1 MASQNLNIKVKL
13 NFDETSLKN
22 LNLGTVRVDP
32 DVNHFKSKL
41 RSALNGNFKITPKIN
56 TKGISNQL
64 NNIKNDMREFRNAAK
79 DPIKINFDVDKDV
92 LSDLAV
98 VSRQL
103 EKIQK
108 ASASATKMKLSGMS
122 GISKTGDDLSTLVSA
137 ARKAN
142 KEITALEAKKK
153 ALESTGRSLSDKD
166 ALKLGDFQKQAQEY
180 SNAIE
185 KIISEKQKLDEQAL
199 RSTFKNS
206 EKPTEEETKALAAL
220 KEKYATMRAQ
230 TEEYSKIGAAQKLV
244 TENNAIQKAQLE
256 AQTQLIKEQSSA
268 EKELVKSGERLVKLK
283 QERVRLDQLEKEKQ
297 QTVREE
303 DKKAALEREI
313 RHKQDEFNELAEKV
327 DKYNPD
333 LVEQMKH
340 RQNGNSSEIQSAR
353 ADGTITA
360 KIRAREAAYQ
370 SLEGSIKR
378 QISLEKELAR
388 VTDTAAKRT
397 TRRQLADEREKEA
410 LIRKQIRDNGLNSD
424 AHDRRVNALSEE
436 LGTTRTQS
444 RKQRKT
450 RIGFNATMDV
460 YNMAQQGAYAV
471 ASAVSALSEVDA
483 AITRVTKVANA
494 PQKDINA
501 FTKSIYKNASAVGKT
516 APEYAN
522 AVEQWITTGKSLK
535 QSIGL
540 AKDSVMGSFVG
551 NVDVNDMV
559 KYMAVPLNS
568 FRKEGL
574 KSKDIINSM
583 NQVSNKNAIEMEDLG
598 QAYSKASSVV
608 ASTGTTFS
616 QLTGMITGAQEA
628 TRAGGDVIGRSIKAI
643 SLNFSKMSSGVTAT
657 DKRRSDFFHGLGVDL
672 KTSDGKMKSTYQIM
686 NDLSKVWGKLS
697 KQQKSDAALYA
708 AGKEHSNQFTGMLE
722 NWKTVQKAM
731 RESQGQV
738 NLVDKDHGSAF
749 QEFEKQQQSVQFHLA
764 TLKNSWTQM
773 LNDVVGGREGLNKI
787 VDTGT
792 SVVNVLDSLA
802 NNKIFR
808 GAAMFTGAIAG
819 ISGLHK
825 ALSGLADAARDV
837 TAAKWDRL
845 TNLLSG
851 QAKNDW
857 LDDWDDKVDEL
868 HGRSRPR
875 ADETPEDELAKAM
888 RKFYEAKEAQENG
901 GKEQKA
907 TKKQTESKKEAVK
920 QEEKSAEA
928 KDKTSKASKKAAEAL
943 ENETQ
948 NVGKATDATKEMGKE
963 VETTNLKARTLSKTG
978 TKIASGMGKIAT
990 VASMAGDLL
999 GIGGI
1004 ILDVGALSVA
1014 IAQMMGLD
1022 PIGKFMRAVNPAKAA
1037 SDDFNASLDKN
1048 VKTIDAMSKKLD
1060 KNSVYNG
1067 KAASAMKTVSD
1078 LNKALNDSATNATN
1092 AGLNNKLSDDDF
1104 ASFKKDFNKKAKDL
1118 GLKVRVK
1125 VNNVEVMKDAQQ
1137 QFQDQLKIKER
1148 HDAIEGANQYNTQ
1161 VREAEKITS
1170 QSKLNDLWK
1179 STEKRTFWDKLFRR
1193 HGEGYY
1199 DYDADIEKEREYQSR
1214 RDKNDYAYKRVQ
1226 KKINANLENK
1236 RLQDR
1241 SFRFGE
1247 DAEKIWDSSD
1257 GRKMIQAVD
1266 AANKA
1271 TASRLSSL
1279 AKVINSGAFEKDDYK
1294 SLGVDFGQQATV
1306 AEGRNLRYWV
1316 QQKNTLDDINKRLSE
1331 GKDLTRQQQEYL
1343 SKQGG
1348 VLSNIKLQNGEIT
1361 AEQREAINNLQTQ
1374 SGKLVDDRK
1383 QKLRDI
1389 LTGTG
1394 ITGKVQ
1400 DKIVNGFSGS
1410 NADYIREMST
1420 FGNVGMNALGVGA
1433 KYRVQ
1438 YGDRWAKA
1446 MIQQQKQ
1453 IDAWA
1458 KRNPDNQILRGITTE
1473 DGMVDTNAIATINS
1487 ELNKG
1492 YGKRNGVYGF
1502 KKGSAGDRLRDLGFK
1517 TNTDGSMNLK
1527 QLGQLE
1533 NVFGASDLPGL
1544 ITSLGEGS
1552 ASGQQQ
1558 LQAMGALSHLRQHG
1572 GRNGKLSSK
1581 NNFNLN
1587 KNAISALGQMI
1598 ATQGKKGTV
1607 DAIQND
1613 QSLSKNQKDA
1623 LVAATNAD
1631 GYFDANG
1638 NTQQDRA
1645 VTKANDAM
1653 IRRGSNGKFKG
1664 KKDQQSVA
1672 KSIQANMKNGMTLK
1686 QAKKK
1691 VQEDIAHSQAFGDD
1705 SGDAEDYVDSIK
1717 SNKQLEK
1724 LLKSKSGKGGK
1735 GSKNGKKNDKIT
1747 APGIIPTVEADKL
1760 KNTKSMQAANKA
1772 LKAMKNGQYSSLT
1785 KKQLAQLKKDDRT
1798 AYDNYQKAVKNFN
1811 KADKNGDGK
1820 LSKAEQKKYEELGK
1834 KKADAENKGRQSENK
1849 KNKKKEDR
1857 KDTKS
1862 SKSNKSNKSNK
1873 KKDYSDENGKKR
1885 KLSDSKGGRLTAKEK
1900 RNLQARQKEMAR
1912 LAKKYKAADKN
1923 NDGKLSAKEKRN
1935 LAKKLNEEAKIEAQ
1949 AAKKRSSKASS
1960 KSSPSKAKS
1969 NSKRKAIKV
1978 PIKGEDKTKDTLNKI
1993 KSKGKKSNIKV
2004 PIKGEDKTK
2013 DTLSKIK
2020 SKGKKAN
2027 IKVPIKGEDKTK
2039 GTMDKI
2045 KSKGKGQKI
2054 KIPVTAE
2061 DKTGDGISKI
2071 KSKVQNIK
2079 AKIPITAEDKTGDT
2093 ISGIKSKI
2101 TGVKAQISI
2110 TAKDDTASTISSIQ
2124 SSVQGLKAEVT
2135 ITADDQASSVI
2146 DTVKSAIDSIPPN
2159 HDTVISVTGAE
2170 AAAAA
2175 ATNVANAVN
2184 SIPSE
2189 KSVSISVTKSE
2200 TVTVTKKAPSVAING
2215 SLGILGRGVDAS
2227 YAVSPNAFRSMSV
2240 ATDNPDVVSAI
2251 NGTAANMGVR
2261 DYSEADDTKVN
2272 EEYWRYM
2279 GKELYKGLPLDE
2291 QASKL
2296 ENAVTQADEDMNKLI
2311 NIARQKIDV
2320 DRKQLAYQEEMR
2332 GAYQNQLNDVMGKL
2346 RGYGFRTNGNQIT
2359 NLDIAKN
2366 FKGDQASKVD
2376 ELLSTYQ
2383 NVYQNLSDV
2392 TKKID
2397 ELNTDIWQQNKNI
2410 QDYQEEIESQ
2420 AIEKAQREL
2429 EMVKRSVEYSKN
2441 LADRVIDSLSEK
2453 DYAMKLGFSAKEI
2466 NEQSAGLEKLIG
2478 QFNKLSAMT
2487 FSKKEQAEK
2496 IEDSLNDL
2504 RQTILDTADSV
2515 LELQN
2520 NMKQAEIDQYTGN
2533 LTKFTDTINNNIDR
2547 LKSNVQQLQDGLLSG
2562 TTFDDLLSSNLSVTD
2577 FEQQSALSRQIQ
2589 QRIDLEKQLDS
2600 AMDAFAKKNVDRQN
2614 DVAAAQLRVEQNKY
2628 AQMLNLAKDYA
2639 KGYVGEI
2646 NTQFATYATPT
2657 GQANLNDITIGGGQR
2672 SVEYTKAM
2680 VKYQDE
2686 LVKLREEYNKQ
2697 LKAAAND
2704 EQRSRINQKF
2714 AVQQMDMQ
2722 RELYQQIIN
2731 SNLQAIDDM
2740 QKKLKTE
2747 DLTTE
2752 QRQTLKESIAQYEKD
2767 NIDAQ
2772 NNIKDIIKER
2782 FDYEN
2787 TLIQDQLDKYQ
2798 KVTDTVS
2805 NLVTLAKTLQM
2816 QPATQAKLLE
2826 QQYKAIEKQYNTY
2839 IALANKLREQQSG
2852 YDVNSFEWNTL
2863 QKQIDEMDSK
2873 VNQSI
2878 ADLLEASRSQ
2888 FENTMEATSKEFE
2901 KSINGGRTAD
2911 RTKFEDDI
2919 WIDGVSKQLKLEQL
2933 RQKSIELE
2941 NEVVKKRIEAL
2952 DAQSRM
2958 SKIQADYVDK
2968 QIDVLNAQQAL
2979 DNTLGKRDT
2988 KVLTQGEDG
2997 KFNWTYM
3004 ANQDDVDTARENLTQ
3019 AKVDM
3024 EDYKKQMKSQFV
3036 DAVEKVIDGAKT
3048 GELNIDEVKTRLQQL
3063 QDAYGVGIL
3072 DDIPEYNAGQL
3083 ENIIQ
3088 QYTDY
3093 VNRNKDI
3100 LGKYGDSKAVGSLT
3114 GYQEILQGFTDQFKV
3129 VGKEISEMFGQQLRD
3144 ALKLDPNL
3152 SPRIPN
3158 APTQTLSMVIQHQT
3172 LEFPNVTDPT
3182 GFEEAI
3188 KNLPQIAK
3196 QQVQSKSL

>member
-1 MASQNLNIKVKL
+1 M
-13 NFDETSLKN
+13 KN
-22 LNLGTVRVDP
+22 NKGNYDLAKAEMKENGVYQGDIA
-32 DVNHFKSKL
+32 
-41 RSALNGNFKITPKIN
+41 ALDKQGKIYEKAR
-56 TKGISNQL
+56 KQL
-64 NNIKNDMREFRNAAK
+64 NNGFSSKA
-79 DPIKINFDVDKDV
+79 DKKAM
-92 LSDLAV
+92 SDLA
-98 VSRQL
+98 
-103 EKIQK
+103 E
-108 ASASATKMKLSGMS
+108 AMG
-122 GISKTGDDLSTLVSA
+122 SKSMLKDYLKRMGFDSKS
-137 ARKAN
+137 AN
-142 KEITALEAKKK
+142 KW
-153 ALESTGRSLSDKD
+153 
-166 ALKLGDFQKQAQEY
+166 
-180 SNAIE
+180 
-185 KIISEKQKLDEQAL
+185 
-199 RSTFKNS
+199 
-206 EKPTEEETKALAAL
+206 
-220 KEKYATMRAQ
+220 
-230 TEEYSKIGAAQKLV
+230 
-244 TENNAIQKAQLE
+244 
-256 AQTQLIKEQSSA
+256 
-268 EKELVKSGERLVKLK
+268 
-283 QERVRLDQLEKEKQ
+283 
-297 QTVREE
+297 
-303 DKKAALEREI
+303 
-313 RHKQDEFNELAEKV
+313 V
-327 DKYNPD
+327 DKNIKKD
-333 LVEQMKH
+333 GSTKKGAVDDDDSSSSSSS
-340 RQNGNSSEIQSAR
+340 NS
-353 ADGTITA
+353 
-360 KIRAREAAYQ
+360 
-370 SLEGSIKR
+370 KR
-378 QISLEKELAR
+378 
-388 VTDTAAKRT
+388 
-397 TRRQLADEREKEA
+397 
-410 LIRKQIRDNGLNSD
+410 
-424 AHDRRVNALSEE
+424 
-436 LGTTRTQS
+436 
-444 RKQRKT
+444 
-450 RIGFNATMDV
+450 
-460 YNMAQQGAYAV
+460 
-471 ASAVSALSEVDA
+471 
-483 AITRVTKVANA
+483 
-494 PQKDINA
+494 
-501 FTKSIYKNASAVGKT
+501 GK
-516 APEYAN
+516 
-522 AVEQWITTGKSLK
+522 
-535 QSIGL
+535 
-540 AKDSVMGSFVG
+540 
-551 NVDVNDMV
+551 
-559 KYMAVPLNS
+559 
-568 FRKEGL
+568 
-574 KSKDIINSM
+574 
-583 NQVSNKNAIEMEDLG
+583 
-598 QAYSKASSVV
+598 
-608 ASTGTTFS
+608 
-616 QLTGMITGAQEA
+616 
-628 TRAGGDVIGRSIKAI
+628 
-643 SLNFSKMSSGVTAT
+643 
-657 DKRRSDFFHGLGVDL
+657 
-672 KTSDGKMKSTYQIM
+672 
-686 NDLSKVWGKLS
+686 
-697 KQQKSDAALYA
+697 
-708 AGKEHSNQFTGMLE
+708 
-722 NWKTVQKAM
+722 
-731 RESQGQV
+731 
-738 NLVDKDHGSAF
+738 
-749 QEFEKQQQSVQFHLA
+749 
-764 TLKNSWTQM
+764 
-773 LNDVVGGREGLNKI
+773 
-787 VDTGT
+787 
-792 SVVNVLDSLA
+792 
-802 NNKIFR
+802 
-808 GAAMFTGAIAG
+808 
-819 ISGLHK
+819 
-825 ALSGLADAARDV
+825 
-837 TAAKWDRL
+837 
-845 TNLLSG
+845 
-851 QAKNDW
+851 
-857 LDDWDDKVDEL
+857 
-868 HGRSRPR
+868 
-875 ADETPEDELAKAM
+875 
-888 RKFYEAKEAQENG
+888 G
-901 GKEQKA
+901 GK
-907 TKKQTESKKEAVK
+907 
-920 QEEKSAEA
+920 
-928 KDKTSKASKKAAEAL
+928 
-943 ENETQ
+943 
-948 NVGKATDATKEMGKE
+948 
-963 VETTNLKARTLSKTG
+963 
-978 TKIASGMGKIAT
+978 
-990 VASMAGDLL
+990 
-999 GIGGI
+999 
-1004 ILDVGALSVA
+1004 
-1014 IAQMMGLD
+1014 
-1022 PIGKFMRAVNPAKAA
+1022 
-1037 SDDFNASLDKN
+1037 
-1048 VKTIDAMSKKLD
+1048 
-1060 KNSVYNG
+1060 
-1067 KAASAMKTVSD
+1067 
-1078 LNKALNDSATNATN
+1078 
-1092 AGLNNKLSDDDF
+1092 
-1104 ASFKKDFNKKAKDL
+1104 
-1118 GLKVRVK
+1118 
-1125 VNNVEVMKDAQQ
+1125 
-1137 QFQDQLKIKER
+1137 
-1148 HDAIEGANQYNTQ
+1148 
-1161 VREAEKITS
+1161 
-1170 QSKLNDLWK
+1170 
-1179 STEKRTFWDKLFRR
+1179 
-1193 HGEGYY
+1193 
-1199 DYDADIEKEREYQSR
+1199 
-1214 RDKNDYAYKRVQ
+1214 
-1226 KKINANLENK
+1226 
-1236 RLQDR
+1236 
-1241 SFRFGE
+1241 
-1247 DAEKIWDSSD
+1247 
-1257 GRKMIQAVD
+1257 
-1266 AANKA
+1266 
-1271 TASRLSSL
+1271 
-1279 AKVINSGAFEKDDYK
+1279 
-1294 SLGVDFGQQATV
+1294 
-1306 AEGRNLRYWV
+1306 
-1316 QQKNTLDDINKRLSE
+1316 
-1331 GKDLTRQQQEYL
+1331 
-1343 SKQGG
+1343 
-1348 VLSNIKLQNGEIT
+1348 
-1361 AEQREAINNLQTQ
+1361 
-1374 SGKLVDDRK
+1374 
-1383 QKLRDI
+1383 
-1389 LTGTG
+1389 
-1394 ITGKVQ
+1394 
-1400 DKIVNGFSGS
+1400 
-1410 NADYIREMST
+1410 
-1420 FGNVGMNALGVGA
+1420 GN
-1433 KYRVQ
+1433 
-1438 YGDRWAKA
+1438 
-1446 MIQQQKQ
+1446 
-1453 IDAWA
+1453 
-1458 KRNPDNQILRGITTE
+1458 
-1473 DGMVDTNAIATINS
+1473 
-1487 ELNKG
+1487 
-1492 YGKRNGVYGF
+1492 
-1502 KKGSAGDRLRDLGFK
+1502 
-1517 TNTDGSMNLK
+1517 
-1527 QLGQLE
+1527 
-1533 NVFGASDLPGL
+1533 
-1544 ITSLGEGS
+1544 
-1552 ASGQQQ
+1552 
-1558 LQAMGALSHLRQHG
+1558 
-1572 GRNGKLSSK
+1572 
-1581 NNFNLN
+1581 
-1587 KNAISALGQMI
+1587 
-1598 ATQGKKGTV
+1598 
-1607 DAIQND
+1607 
-1613 QSLSKNQKDA
+1613 
-1623 LVAATNAD
+1623 
-1631 GYFDANG
+1631 
-1638 NTQQDRA
+1638 
-1645 VTKANDAM
+1645 
-1653 IRRGSNGKFKG
+1653 
-1664 KKDQQSVA
+1664 
-1672 KSIQANMKNGMTLK
+1672 
-1686 QAKKK
+1686 
-1691 VQEDIAHSQAFGDD
+1691 
-1705 SGDAEDYVDSIK
+1705 
-1717 SNKQLEK
+1717 
-1724 LLKSKSGKGGK
+1724 KGGK
-1735 GSKNGKKNDKIT
+1735 GSKNDKKNNKIT
-1747 APGIIPTVEADKL
+1747 APGIIPTVEADEL

-1772 LKAMKNGQYSSLT
+1772 LKAMKNGQYSALT
-1785 KKQLAQLKKDDRT
+1785 KKQLAQLKKDDKA

-1811 KADKNGDGK
+1811 KADKNNDGK
-1820 LSKAEQKKYEELGK
+1820 LSKAEQKKYEQLGK
-1834 KKADAENKGRQSENK
+1834 KKADAENKGRQAENK
-1849 KNKKKEDR
+1849 KNKKKED
-1857 KDTKS
+1857 KEDT
-1862 SKSNKSNKSNK
+1862 KSNKSNKSNK
-1873 KKDYSDENGKKR
+1873 SKKKDYTDENGKKR
-1885 KLSDSKGGRLTAKEK
+1885 KLSDSKGSRLTAKEK
-1900 RNLQARQKEMAR
+1900 RNLDKKVKAEQKEMAR
-1912 LAKKYKAADKN
+1912 LAKKYNAADKN

-1935 LAKKLNEEAKIEAQ
+1935 LAKKLNEEAKIEAR
-1949 AAKKRSSKASS
+1949 AAKKKNSSKASS
-1960 KSSPSKAKS
+1960 SSKSSSSKAKS
-1969 NSKRKAIKV
+1969 KSKQKAIKV

-2146 DTVKSAIDSIPPN
+2146 DTVKSAIDSIPPS

-2200 TVTVTKKAPSVAING
+2200 TVTVTKKNPSVGISS
-2215 SLGILGRGVDAS
+2215 SLGILGNVDAS
-2227 YAVSPNAFRSMSV
+2227 YAVNPNPFRSMSV
-2240 ATDNPDVVSAI
+2240 ATDNPDVVSAM
-2251 NGTAANMGVR
+2251 NGTAANMGIR
-2261 DYSEADDTKVN
+2261 DYSDASDDTKVN
-2272 EEYWRYM
+2272 EDYWRYM

-2320 DRKQLAYQEEMR
+2320 DRKQLAYQNEMR

-2366 FKGDQASKVD
+2366 FKGDKASKVD

-2410 QDYQEEIESQ
+2410 QDYQEEIESR

-2429 EMVKRSVEYSKN
+2429 EMVQRSVEYSKN
-2441 LADRVIDSLSEK
+2441 LADKVIDSLSEK

-2533 LTKFTDTINNNIDR
+2533 LTSFTDTINNNIDR

-2577 FEQQSALSRQIQ
+2577 FEQQSALSRQMQ

-2614 DVAAAQLRVEQNKY
+2614 NVAAAQLRVEQNKY

-2646 NTQFATYATPT
+2646 NTKFATYATPT

-2722 RELYQQIIN
+2722 RELYKQIIN

-2767 NIDAQ
+2767 NIDTQ

-2782 FDYEN
+2782 FEYEN

-2826 QQYKAIEKQYNTY
+2826 QQYKSIEKQYNTY

-2852 YDVNSFEWNTL
+2852 YGVNSFEWNTL
-2863 QKQIDEMDSK
+2863 QKQIDEMDSR

-3093 VNRNKDI
+3093 VNRNKNI

>member
-13 NFDETSLKN
+13 DFDETSLKN

-256 AQTQLIKEQSSA
+256 AQTQLIKEQSRA

-283 QERVRLDQLEKEKQ
+283 QERKKLDQLEKEGQ

-303 DKKAALEREI
+303 DRKAELEREI
-313 RHKQDEFNELAEKV
+313 SHKQDEFNELAKKV

-333 LVEQMKH
+333 LVKETKR
-340 RQNGNSSEIQSAR
+340 RQHGNSSEIQSAR
-353 ADGTITA
+353 AEGTITA
-360 KIRAREAAYQ
+360 QIRARESAYK

-388 VTDTAAKRT
+388 ATDTAAKRN
-397 TRRQLADEREKEA
+397 TRRQLAEEREKEA
-410 LIRKQIRDNGLNSD
+410 SIRKQIRDNGYQSA

-436 LGTTRTQS
+436 LGTTRVQA

-494 PQKDINA
+494 PQKDIDA

-516 APEYAN
+516 APEYAD

-628 TRAGGDVIGRSIKAI
+628 TRAGGDVVGRSIKAI
-643 SLNFSKMSSGVTAT
+643 SLNFSKMSSGVTKT
-657 DKRRSDFFHGLGVDL
+657 DKKRSEFFHGLGVDL

-708 AGKEHSNQFTGMLE
+708 AGKEHSNQFTGMLD

-738 NLVDKDHGSAF
+738 SLVDKDHGSAF

-808 GAAMFTGAIAG
+808 GTAMFTGAIVAIG
-819 ISGLHK
+819 AFHK
-825 ALSGLADAARDV
+825 ALSGLASAAREV
-837 TAAKWDRL
+837 TAAKWDNL
-845 TNLLSG
+845 TSLLSG
-851 QAKNDW
+851 ETWKNWTADMNERKRQ
-857 LDDWDDKVDEL
+857 LGIGRKPDRETRHVAERNKMANAVANAADVVEESADIAASRRERYSLNRNKSKIGKRKVKGDLATES
-868 HGRSRPR
+868 RSIGNV
-875 ADETPEDELAKAM
+875 
-888 RKFYEAKEAQENG
+888 AKEVDNLGNVSYRTEGRIGGLSRVG
-901 GKEQKA
+901 GK
-907 TKKQTESKKEAVK
+907 V
-920 QEEKSAEA
+920 
-928 KDKTSKASKKAAEAL
+928 
-943 ENETQ
+943 
-948 NVGKATDATKEMGKE
+948 
-963 VETTNLKARTLSKTG
+963 
-978 TKIASGMGKIAT
+978 ASGMGKMAAA
-990 VASMAGDLL
+990 ASLVSGVL
-999 GIGGI
+999 GPIGV
-1004 ILDVGALSVA
+1004 ILDGIAIGMTLLELTGAKPFESIRRA
-1014 IAQMMGLD
+1014 I
-1022 PIGKFMRAVNPAKAA
+1022 NPTKAA
-1037 SDDFNASLDKN
+1037 SDDFNKSLDATARQVDKIQSSINSNPVFNGSATSVKKSGESLADTVNNAGYDEIANNKLNDENYKKYKDFIKDVNKKYHLHIDVESNNLDVIKDQLKDILGDIKEINNNKIVKGARDNKKISDKADKQSDKIGDLFNANKDYIKEANGSYNNYLDKN
-1048 VKTIDAMSKKLD
+1048 GHFDQKGYDAYIAKLRQE
-1060 KNSVYNG
+1060 Y
-1067 KAASAMKTVSD
+1067 
-1078 LNKALNDSATNATN
+1078 
-1092 AGLNNKLSDDDF
+1092 
-1104 ASFKKDFNKKAKDL
+1104 
-1118 GLKVRVK
+1118 
-1125 VNNVEVMKDAQQ
+1125 
-1137 QFQDQLKIKER
+1137 
-1148 HDAIEGANQYNTQ
+1148 ANQVFSTPEGKKY
-1161 VREAEKITS
+1161 EAQNAAIQKDIRS
-1170 QSKLNDLWK
+1170 NIRGMGK
-1179 STEKRTFWDKLFRR
+1179 S
-1193 HGEGYY
+1193 
-1199 DYDADIEKEREYQSR
+1199 I
-1214 RDKNDYAYKRVQ
+1214 
-1226 KKINANLENK
+1226 
-1236 RLQDR
+1236 
-1241 SFRFGE
+1241 
-1247 DAEKIWDSSD
+1247 DSGNFS
-1257 GRKMIQAVD
+1257 
-1266 AANKA
+1266 
-1271 TASRLSSL
+1271 
-1279 AKVINSGAFEKDDYK
+1279 KDDYK
-1294 SLGVDFGQQATV
+1294 GWDKNTLQQATI
-1306 AEGRNLRYWV
+1306 ATGQILRNRK
-1316 QQKNTLDDINKRLSE
+1316 QEASFLDKINK
-1331 GKDLTRQQQEYL
+1331 
-1343 SKQGG
+1343 KQ
-1348 VLSNIKLQNGEIT
+1348 QNGEKLTKGEAAKLNHMGVSVREDTSKWTQDERDKFNQARNENSDGYTRAKQNLDDLLTTRGIGKKRKKEIEDAYESGDNKKYISLMGREGEFGKSMLGLSAMFEAQYGKSWNKVMQSMQGNIDKFNSKNGRTT
-1361 AEQREAINNLQTQ
+1361 AASRALVDGDGIVDTSKISQINALGSKNLKNLHIADKDGQVDLSKLLTNLQGVQ
-1374 SGKLVDDRK
+1374 GSSNPLGLLQDLVSGKADYHQTGRYQSNLDGGKFNSKSKDAKKVFNDYMKNNKGNYDLAKAEMKENGVYQGDIAALDKQGKIYEKARK
-1383 QKLRDI
+1383 QLN
-1389 LTGTG
+1389 
-1394 ITGKVQ
+1394 
-1400 DKIVNGFSGS
+1400 NGFSSKADKKAMSDLAEAMGS
-1410 NADYIREMST
+1410 KSMLKDYLKRMGFDSKSANKWVDKNIKKDGSTKKGAVDDDSSSSSHKGGKSGKGKKVSAANPFASVLTAGLLSNMGTAGFATKDINA
-1420 FGNVGMNALGVGA
+1420 ALGKA
-1433 KYRVQ
+1433 KMPSFSSI
-1438 YGDRWAKA
+1438 AKKIGSFD
-1446 MIQQQKQ
+1446 MGKL
-1453 IDAWA
+1453 W
-1458 KRNPDNQILRGITTE
+1458 KGITSK
-1473 DGMVDTNAIATINS
+1473 MPKMPNFSKMFSN
-1487 ELNKG
+1487 LNPFKNM
-1492 YGKRNGVYGF
+1492 GKGF
-1502 KKGSAGDRLRDLGFK
+1502 KMPNFKFPKIQMPNFSKMFKGFNLSKIKMPNLSKMLKLPKLKLPKLDISKMFK
-1517 TNTDGSMNLK
+1517 
-1527 QLGQLE
+1527 
-1533 NVFGASDLPGL
+1533 GL
-1544 ITSLGEGS
+1544 
-1552 ASGQQQ
+1552 
-1558 LQAMGALSHLRQHG
+1558 
-1572 GRNGKLSSK
+1572 
-1581 NNFNLN
+1581 NLN
-1587 KNAISALGQMI
+1587 KAFKNFNPFKNIGKGLNVKNMLPKSLQNLLG
-1598 ATQGKKGTV
+1598 G
-1607 DAIQND
+1607 
-1613 QSLSKNQKDA
+1613 
-1623 LVAATNAD
+1623 
-1631 GYFDANG
+1631 
-1638 NTQQDRA
+1638 
-1645 VTKANDAM
+1645 
-1653 IRRGSNGKFKG
+1653 
-1664 KKDQQSVA
+1664 
-1672 KSIQANMKNGMTLK
+1672 
-1686 QAKKK
+1686 
-1691 VQEDIAHSQAFGDD
+1691 
-1705 SGDAEDYVDSIK
+1705 
-1717 SNKQLEK
+1717 
-1724 LLKSKSGKGGK
+1724 GKGGK
-1735 GSKNGKKNDKIT
+1735 GK
-1747 APGIIPTVEADKL
+1747 
-1760 KNTKSMQAANKA
+1760 
-1772 LKAMKNGQYSSLT
+1772 
-1785 KKQLAQLKKDDRT
+1785 
-1798 AYDNYQKAVKNFN
+1798 
-1811 KADKNGDGK
+1811 
-1820 LSKAEQKKYEELGK
+1820 
-1834 KKADAENKGRQSENK
+1834 
-1849 KNKKKEDR
+1849 
-1857 KDTKS
+1857 
-1862 SKSNKSNKSNK
+1862 
-1873 KKDYSDENGKKR
+1873 
-1885 KLSDSKGGRLTAKEK
+1885 
-1900 RNLQARQKEMAR
+1900 
-1912 LAKKYKAADKN
+1912 
-1923 NDGKLSAKEKRN
+1923 
-1935 LAKKLNEEAKIEAQ
+1935 EAKIQ
-1949 AAKKRSSKASS
+1949 VKAED
-1960 KSSPSKAKS
+1960 KTKEGINKAK
-1969 NSKRKAIKV
+1969 NNVKNAKAKMQ
-1978 PIKGEDKTKDTLNKI
+1978 IKGEDKTKSAINKA
-1993 KSKGKKSNIKV
+1993 KNNVKNAKAKMQ
-2004 PIKGEDKTK
+2004 IKGEDKTK
-2013 DTLSKIK
+2013 SVLGKIK
-2020 SKGKKAN
+2020 SSIKA
-2027 IKVPIKGEDKTK
+2027 
-2039 GTMDKI
+2039 
-2045 KSKGKGQKI
+2045 
-2054 KIPVTAE
+2054 A
-2061 DKTGDGISKI
+2061 
-2071 KSKVQNIK
+2071 K
-2079 AKIPITAEDKTGDT
+2079 AKIPISAKDSTSSVISSIKGKIKGIKGKAIISAEDKASSIIDT
-2093 ISGIKSKI
+2093 VVGNLKKVKNKSSTLSATDNASSVI
-2101 TGVKAQISI
+2101 TPVTDLLKKVKNKHSDI
-2110 TAKDDTASTISSIQ
+2110 TAKDNGATTVIGKVVAALDRVKDKT
-2124 SSVQGLKAEVT
+2124 VT
-2135 ITADDQASSVI
+2135 IT
-2146 DTVKSAIDSIPPN
+2146 
-2159 HDTVISVTGAE
+2159 
-2170 AAAAA
+2170 
-2175 ATNVANAVN
+2175 VN
-2184 SIPSE
+2184 
-2189 KSVSISVTKSE
+2189 KTE
-2200 TVTVTKKAPSVAING
+2200 THTIITKKKKDPSVAINE
-2215 SLGILGRGVDAS
+2215 IPTMGRVDAS
-2227 YAVSPNAFRSMSV
+2227 YAVSPNPFRSMSV
-2240 ATDNPDVVSAI
+2240 ATDNPDVVSAM

-2261 DYSEADDTKVN
+2261 DYSEADDTKVD
-2272 EEYWRYM
+2272 ESYWRYM

-2291 QASKL
+2291 QTSKL

-2311 NIARQKIDV
+2311 NIARQRIDV
-2320 DRKQLAYQEEMR
+2320 DRKQLAYQNEMR

-2366 FKGDQASKVD
+2366 FKGDKASKVN

-2383 NVYQNLSDV
+2383 SVYQSLSDV

-2410 QDYQEEIESQ
+2410 QDYQEEIESR

-2429 EMVKRSVEYSKN
+2429 EMVQRSVEYSKN
-2441 LADRVIDSLSEK
+2441 LADKVIDSLSEK

-2520 NMKQAEIDQYTGN
+2520 NMKQAEIDQYTEN
-2533 LTKFTDTINNNIDR
+2533 LTSFTDTINNNIDR

-2577 FEQQSALSRQIQ
+2577 FEQQSALSRQMQ

-2614 DVAAAQLRVEQNKY
+2614 NVAAAQLRVEQNKY

-2646 NTQFATYATPT
+2646 NTKFATYATPT

-2782 FDYEN
+2782 FEYEN

-2826 QQYKAIEKQYNTY
+2826 QQYKSIEKQYNTY

-2852 YDVNSFEWNTL
+2852 YGVNSFEWNTL
-2863 QKQIDEMDSK
+2863 QKQIDEMDSR

>member
-1 MASQNLNIKVKL
+1 
-13 NFDETSLKN
+13 
-22 LNLGTVRVDP
+22 
-32 DVNHFKSKL
+32 
-41 RSALNGNFKITPKIN
+41 
-56 TKGISNQL
+56 
-64 NNIKNDMREFRNAAK
+64 
-79 DPIKINFDVDKDV
+79 
-92 LSDLAV
+92 
-98 VSRQL
+98 
-103 EKIQK
+103 
-108 ASASATKMKLSGMS
+108 
-122 GISKTGDDLSTLVSA
+122 
-137 ARKAN
+137 
-142 KEITALEAKKK
+142 
-153 ALESTGRSLSDKD
+153 
-166 ALKLGDFQKQAQEY
+166 
-180 SNAIE
+180 
-185 KIISEKQKLDEQAL
+185 
-199 RSTFKNS
+199 
-206 EKPTEEETKALAAL
+206 
-220 KEKYATMRAQ
+220 MRAQ

-256 AQTQLIKEQSSA
+256 AQTQLIKAQSSA
-268 EKELVKSGERLVKLK
+268 EKELVKSGERLVRLK

-297 QTVREE
+297 QTAREE

-313 RHKQDEFNELAEKV
+313 RHKQDEFNELAKKV

-353 ADGTITA
+353 AEGTITA
-360 KIRAREAAYQ
+360 QIRAREAAYK

-388 VTDTAAKRT
+388 ATDTASKRN

-424 AHDRRVNALSEE
+424 AHDRRVNTLSEE
-436 LGTTRTQS
+436 LGTTRVRA

-494 PQKDINA
+494 PQKDIDA

-628 TRAGGDVIGRSIKAI
+628 TRAGGDVVGRSIKAI
-643 SLNFSKMSSGVTAT
+643 SLNFSKMSSGVTKT
-657 DKRRSDFFHGLGVDL
+657 DKKRSEFFHGLGVDL

-708 AGKEHSNQFTGMLE
+708 AGKEHSNQFTGMLD

-738 NLVDKDHGSAF
+738 SLVDKDHGSAF

-787 VDTGT
+787 VATGT
-792 SVVNVLDSLA
+792 SVVNVLDNLA

-808 GAAMFTGAIAG
+808 GAAMFTGAVAG
-819 ISGLHK
+819 ISMLHK
-825 ALSGLADAARDV
+825 ALSGLADAAKSV

-868 HGRSRPR
+868 HGRSRPKV
-875 ADETPEDELAKAM
+875 DETPEDELAKAM

-928 KDKTSKASKKAAEAL
+928 KNKTSKASKKAAEAL

-963 VETTNLKARTLSKTG
+963 VETTNRKARTLSKTG

-1004 ILDVGALSVA
+1004 ILDVGALGVA
-1014 IAQMMGLD
+1014 IAQMMGVD

-1067 KAASAMKTVSD
+1067 KAASAMKTVKD
-1078 LNKALNDSATNATN
+1078 LNKALNDSATNAAN

-1104 ASFKKDFNKKAKDL
+1104 ASFKKGFNKKAKDL

-1125 VNNVEVMKDAQQ
+1125 VNNVEVMKDAQE
-1137 QFQDQLKIKER
+1137 QFQAQLKIKER

-1161 VREAEKITS
+1161 VREAEKMTS
-1170 QSKLNDLWK
+1170 QSKLKDLWEGQDK
-1179 STEKRTFWDKLFRR
+1179 TTLWDRFLGHEKGYHDYTAEIERDRNQSSNVPFLNKPIFHNTGLFK
-1193 HGEGYY
+1193 GSWGKQLNK
-1199 DYDADIEKEREYQSR
+1199 D
-1214 RDKNDYAYKRVQ
+1214 
-1226 KKINANLENK
+1226 LEAQ

-1247 DAEKIWDSSD
+1247 DAEKVWNSAD
-1257 GRKMIQAVD
+1257 GKKMIQSVD

-1279 AKVINSGAFEKDDYK
+1279 AKVINSGAFEKGDYK

-1306 AEGRNLRYWV
+1306 AEGRNLHYWV
-1316 QQKNTLDDINKRLSE
+1316 KQKNTLDDINKRLNE
-1331 GKDLTRQQQEYL
+1331 GKNLTRQQQEYL

-1348 VLSNIKLQNGEIT
+1348 VLSNIKRQNGEIT
-1361 AEQREAINNLQTQ
+1361 AEQKEAIKNLQTQ

-1400 DKIVNGFSGS
+1400 DKVIKGFSGS

-1458 KRNPDNQILRGITTE
+1458 KKNPNNQILRGITTE

-1492 YGKRNGVYGF
+1492 YGKHNGVYGF

-1517 TNTDGSMNLK
+1517 ANTDGSMNLK
-1527 QLGQLE
+1527 QMGQLE
-1533 NVFGASDLPGL
+1533 NVFGSRDLPGL

-1558 LQAMGALSHLRQHG
+1558 LQAMGALGNLRKHG
-1572 GRNGKLSSK
+1572 GKNGKLSSK
-1581 NNFNLN
+1581 NNYNLN
-1587 KNAISALGQMI
+1587 KNAVSALGQMI
-1598 ATQGKKGTV
+1598 ATQTRQG
-1607 DAIQND
+1607 AIDNIKND
-1613 QSLSKNQKDA
+1613 QSLSQNQKDA
-1623 LVAATNAD
+1623 LIAAAKNKD
-1631 GYFDANG
+1631 FLDNNG
-1638 NTQQDRA
+1638 DTQQVRG
-1645 VTKANDAM
+1645 VTRANDAM
-1653 IRRGSNGKFKG
+1653 IKRGNDGRFKG
-1664 KKDQQSVA
+1664 KKDRNSVA
-1672 KSIQANMKNGMTLK
+1672 KAIKANMKNGMTLK

-1691 VQEDIAHSQAFGDD
+1691 VQEDIARSQAFGDD

-1717 SNKQLEK
+1717 SNKQLKK
-1724 LLKSKSGKGGK
+1724 LLGGKNKPSGKSKKVSAANPFASVLTAGLLSNMGTAGFATKDINAALGKAKMPSFSSIAKKIGSFDMGKLWKGITSKMPKMPNFSKMFSNLNPFKNMGKGFKMPNFKFPKIQMPNFSKMFKGFNLSKIKMPNLSKMLKLPKLKLPKLDISKMFKGLNLNKAFKNFNPFKNIGKGLNVKNMLPKSLQNLLGGGKGGK
-1735 GSKNGKKNDKIT
+1735 GK
-1747 APGIIPTVEADKL
+1747 
-1760 KNTKSMQAANKA
+1760 
-1772 LKAMKNGQYSSLT
+1772 
-1785 KKQLAQLKKDDRT
+1785 
-1798 AYDNYQKAVKNFN
+1798 
-1811 KADKNGDGK
+1811 
-1820 LSKAEQKKYEELGK
+1820 
-1834 KKADAENKGRQSENK
+1834 
-1849 KNKKKEDR
+1849 
-1857 KDTKS
+1857 
-1862 SKSNKSNKSNK
+1862 
-1873 KKDYSDENGKKR
+1873 
-1885 KLSDSKGGRLTAKEK
+1885 
-1900 RNLQARQKEMAR
+1900 
-1912 LAKKYKAADKN
+1912 
-1923 NDGKLSAKEKRN
+1923 
-1935 LAKKLNEEAKIEAQ
+1935 EAKIQ
-1949 AAKKRSSKASS
+1949 VKAED
-1960 KSSPSKAKS
+1960 KTKEGINKAK
-1969 NSKRKAIKV
+1969 NNVKNAKAKMQ
-1978 PIKGEDKTKDTLNKI
+1978 IKGEDKTKPAINKA
-1993 KSKGKKSNIKV
+1993 KNSVKNAKAKMQ
-2004 PIKGEDKTK
+2004 IKGEDKTK
-2013 DTLSKIK
+2013 SVLGKIK
-2020 SKGKKAN
+2020 SSIKA
-2027 IKVPIKGEDKTK
+2027 
-2039 GTMDKI
+2039 
-2045 KSKGKGQKI
+2045 
-2054 KIPVTAE
+2054 A
-2061 DKTGDGISKI
+2061 
-2071 KSKVQNIK
+2071 K
-2079 AKIPITAEDKTGDT
+2079 AKIPISAKDGTSSVISSIKGKIKGIKGKAIISAEDKASSIIDT
-2093 ISGIKSKI
+2093 VVGNLKKVKNKSSTLSATDNASSVI
-2101 TGVKAQISI
+2101 TPVTDLLKKVKNKHSDI
-2110 TAKDDTASTISSIQ
+2110 TAKDNGATTVIGKVVAALDRVKDKT
-2124 SSVQGLKAEVT
+2124 VT
-2135 ITADDQASSVI
+2135 IT
-2146 DTVKSAIDSIPPN
+2146 
-2159 HDTVISVTGAE
+2159 
-2170 AAAAA
+2170 
-2175 ATNVANAVN
+2175 VN
-2184 SIPSE
+2184 
-2189 KSVSISVTKSE
+2189 KTE
-2200 TVTVTKKAPSVAING
+2200 THTIITKKKKDPSVAINE
-2215 SLGILGRGVDAS
+2215 IPTMGRVDAS
-2227 YAVSPNAFRSMSV
+2227 YAVSPNPFRSMSV
-2240 ATDNPDVVSAI
+2240 ATDNPDVVSAM

-2261 DYSEADDTKVN
+2261 DYSEADDTKVD
-2272 EEYWRYM
+2272 ESYWRYM

-2291 QASKL
+2291 QTPKL

-2311 NIARQKIDV
+2311 NIARQKIDL
-2320 DRKQLAYQEEMR
+2320 DRKQLAYQNEMR

-2366 FKGDQASKVD
+2366 FKGDKASKVD

-2429 EMVKRSVEYSKN
+2429 EMVQRSVEYSKN

-2520 NMKQAEIDQYTGN
+2520 NMKQAEIDQYTEN
-2533 LTKFTDTINNNIDR
+2533 LTSFTDTINNNIDR

-2562 TTFDDLLSSNLSVTD
+2562 TTFDDLLSSNLAVTD
-2577 FEQQSALSRQIQ
+2577 FEQQSALSRQMQ

-2614 DVAAAQLRVEQNKY
+2614 NVAAAQLRVEQNKY

-2646 NTQFATYATPT
+2646 NTKFATYATST

-2722 RELYQQIIN
+2722 RELYKQIIN

-2782 FDYEN
+2782 FEYEN

-2826 QQYKAIEKQYNTY
+2826 QQYKSIEKQYNTY

-2852 YDVNSFEWNTL
+2852 YGVNSFEWNTL
-2863 QKQIDEMDSK
+2863 QKQIDEMDSR

-2911 RTKFEDDI
+2911 RTKFEDDL

>member
-13 NFDETSLKN
+13 DFDETSLKN

-122 GISKTGDDLSTLVSA
+122 GISKTGDDLSTLVTA

-185 KIISEKQKLDEQAL
+185 KIIAEKQKLDEQAL

-256 AQTQLIKEQSSA
+256 AQTQLIKEQSRA

-283 QERVRLDQLEKEKQ
+283 QERKKLDQLEKEGQ

-303 DKKAALEREI
+303 DRKAELEREI
-313 RHKQDEFNELAEKV
+313 KHKQDEFNELAEKV

-333 LVEQMKH
+333 LVEQIKH
-340 RQNGNSSEIQSAR
+340 RQHGNSSEIQSAR
-353 ADGTITA
+353 AEGTITA
-360 KIRAREAAYQ
+360 QIRAREAAYK

-388 VTDTAAKRT
+388 ATDTAAKRN

-494 PQKDINA
+494 PQKDIDA

-516 APEYAN
+516 APEYAD

-657 DKRRSDFFHGLGVDL
+657 DKKRSEFFHGLGVDL

-708 AGKEHSNQFTGMLE
+708 AGKEHSNQFTGMLD

-773 LNDVVGGREGLNKI
+773 LNDVVGGRSGLNKI

-792 SVVNVLDSLA
+792 SVVNILDSLA

-837 TAAKWDRL
+837 TAAKWERL

-857 LDDWDDKVDEL
+857 WDDWDDKVDEL
-868 HGRSRPR
+868 HGRRKPTVE
-875 ADETPEDELAKAM
+875 ETPEDELAKAM

-963 VETTNLKARTLSKTG
+963 VETTNRKARTLSKTG

-990 VASMAGDLL
+990 AASMAGDLL

-1004 ILDVGALSVA
+1004 ILDVGALGVA

-1078 LNKALNDSATNATN
+1078 LNKALNDSATNAAN

-1104 ASFKKDFNKKAKDL
+1104 ASFKKSFNKKAKDL

-1125 VNNVEVMKDAQQ
+1125 VNNVEVMKDAQK
-1137 QFQDQLKIKER
+1137 QFQAQLKIKER

-1161 VREAEKITS
+1161 VRESEKLTS
-1170 QSKLNDLWK
+1170 NYKLNKLWK
-1179 STEKRTFWDKLFRR
+1179 KQESGFWDRVRGKDTGYHNYDSDITQLRQEIKSQKGIPGYGQLRQQNQEKLNEAL
-1193 HGEGYY
+1193 HNQSLQ
-1199 DYDADIEKEREYQSR
+1199 ER
-1214 RDKNDYAYKRVQ
+1214 A
-1226 KKINANLENK
+1226 
-1236 RLQDR
+1236 
-1241 SFRFGE
+1241 FRFG
-1247 DAEKIWDSSD
+1247 DNAEKMWNSSD
-1257 GRKMIQAVD
+1257 GRKMIQSVD

-1279 AKVINSGAFEKDDYK
+1279 AKVINSGAFEKGDYK
-1294 SLGVDFGQQATV
+1294 SMGVDFGQQAAV
-1306 AEGRNLRYWV
+1306 AEGRNLRYWT
-1316 QQKNTLDDINKRLSE
+1316 QQKNELDAINKRLNE
-1331 GKDLTRQQQEYL
+1331 GKNLTKQQQEYL

-1348 VLSNIKLQNGEIT
+1348 VLSDIKRQNGEIT

-1389 LTGTG
+1389 LSETG
-1394 ITGKVQ
+1394 INGKMQ
-1400 DKIVNGFSGS
+1400 DKVVKGFSGS

-1420 FGNVGMNALGVGA
+1420 FGNIGMNALGVGA

-1458 KRNPDNQILRGITTE
+1458 KKNPNNQILRGITTE
-1473 DGMVDTNAIATINS
+1473 DGMVDTKAIATINS

-1492 YGKRNGVYGF
+1492 YGKHNGVYGF
-1502 KKGSAGDRLRDLGFK
+1502 KKGSAGDKLRSLGIK
-1517 TNTDGSMNLK
+1517 ANTDGSMNLK

-1544 ITSLGEGS
+1544 ITSLGEGT
-1552 ASGQQQ
+1552 ASGRQQI
-1558 LQAMGALSHLRQHG
+1558 QAMGALGHLRQHG
-1572 GRNGKLSSK
+1572 GKNGKLTSK

-1598 ATQGKKGTV
+1598 ATQGKDETV
-1607 DAIQND
+1607 NQIKND
-1613 QSLSKNQKDA
+1613 QSLSQNQKEA
-1623 LVAATNAD
+1623 LTAAVQD
-1631 GYFDANG
+1631 KGYFDENG
-1638 NTQQDRA
+1638 DTPQDRA
-1645 VTKANDAM
+1645 ITKANDDMAK
-1653 IRRGSNGKFKG
+1653 RGSNGKFKG
-1664 KKDQQSVA
+1664 KKDEKSVA
-1672 KSIQANMKNGMTLK
+1672 KAIKANMKNGMTFK
-1686 QAKKK
+1686 EARKK
-1691 VQEDIAHSQAFGDD
+1691 VDQDIARGQLFGDD
-1705 SGDAEDYVDSIK
+1705 SGAASDFAEKIK
-1717 SNKQLEK
+1717 DNKQLEK
-1724 LLKSKSGKGGK
+1724 ILNGKNKPKPSSTKGKKGNSWLNSLKKWAGTKQGDMSLSPLGDSLLDAIFPKASADTLPGAKVPKSSSKAFDMSSILKGITSKFKGFDMGKMWKGITSKMPKIPNFSKMFSNLNPFKNMGKDFKMPNFKFPKIQMPNFSKMFKGFNLSKIKMPNLSKMLKLPKLKLPKLDISKMFKGLNLNKAFKNFNPFKNIGKGLNVKNMLPKSLQNLLGGGKGGK
-1735 GSKNGKKNDKIT
+1735 GK
-1747 APGIIPTVEADKL
+1747 
-1760 KNTKSMQAANKA
+1760 
-1772 LKAMKNGQYSSLT
+1772 
-1785 KKQLAQLKKDDRT
+1785 
-1798 AYDNYQKAVKNFN
+1798 
-1811 KADKNGDGK
+1811 
-1820 LSKAEQKKYEELGK
+1820 
-1834 KKADAENKGRQSENK
+1834 
-1849 KNKKKEDR
+1849 
-1857 KDTKS
+1857 
-1862 SKSNKSNKSNK
+1862 
-1873 KKDYSDENGKKR
+1873 
-1885 KLSDSKGGRLTAKEK
+1885 
-1900 RNLQARQKEMAR
+1900 
-1912 LAKKYKAADKN
+1912 
-1923 NDGKLSAKEKRN
+1923 
-1935 LAKKLNEEAKIEAQ
+1935 EAKIQ
-1949 AAKKRSSKASS
+1949 VKAED
-1960 KSSPSKAKS
+1960 KTKEGINKAK
-1969 NSKRKAIKV
+1969 NNVKNAKAKMQ
-1978 PIKGEDKTKDTLNKI
+1978 IKGEDKTKSAINKA
-1993 KSKGKKSNIKV
+1993 KNSVKNAKAKMQ
-2004 PIKGEDKTK
+2004 IKGEDKTK
-2013 DTLSKIK
+2013 SVLGKIK
-2020 SKGKKAN
+2020 SSIKA
-2027 IKVPIKGEDKTK
+2027 
-2039 GTMDKI
+2039 
-2045 KSKGKGQKI
+2045 
-2054 KIPVTAE
+2054 A
-2061 DKTGDGISKI
+2061 
-2071 KSKVQNIK
+2071 K
-2079 AKIPITAEDKTGDT
+2079 AKIPISAKDSTSSVISSIKGKIKGIKGKAIISAEDKASSIIGTVVGNLKKVKN
-2093 ISGIKSKI
+2093 KSATLSATDNASSVI
-2101 TGVKAQISI
+2101 TPVTALLKKVKNKHSDI
-2110 TAKDDTASTISSIQ
+2110 TAKDAGATTVIGKVVAALDRVHDKT
-2124 SSVQGLKAEVT
+2124 VT
-2135 ITADDQASSVI
+2135 ITVNKTETHTIVTKHKKGGESSV
-2146 DTVKSAIDSIPPN
+2146 
-2159 HDTVISVTGAE
+2159 
-2170 AAAAA
+2170 
-2175 ATNVANAVN
+2175 
-2184 SIPSE
+2184 
-2189 KSVSISVTKSE
+2189 
-2200 TVTVTKKAPSVAING
+2200 
-2215 SLGILGRGVDAS
+2215 GIGEMPVMGGVDAS
-2227 YAVSPNAFRSMSV
+2227 YAVNPNPFRSMSV
-2240 ATDNPDVVSAI
+2240 ATDNPDVVSAM

-2261 DYSEADDTKVN
+2261 DYSEADDTKVD
-2272 EEYWRYM
+2272 ESYWRYM

-2291 QASKL
+2291 QTSKL

-2311 NIARQKIDV
+2311 NIARQRIDV
-2320 DRKQLAYQEEMR
+2320 DRKQLAYQNEMR

-2366 FKGDQASKVD
+2366 FKGDKASKVN

-2383 NVYQNLSDV
+2383 SVYQSLSDV

-2429 EMVKRSVEYSKN
+2429 EMVQRSVEYSKN

-2466 NEQSAGLEKLIG
+2466 NEQSAGLDKLIG

-2520 NMKQAEIDQYTGN
+2520 NMKQAEIDQYTEN
-2533 LTKFTDTINNNIDR
+2533 LTSFTDTINNNIDR

-2577 FEQQSALSRQIQ
+2577 FEQQSALSRQMQ

-2614 DVAAAQLRVEQNKY
+2614 NVAAAQLRVEQNKY

-2646 NTQFATYATPT
+2646 NTKFATYATPT

-2782 FDYEN
+2782 FEYEN

-2826 QQYKAIEKQYNTY
+2826 QQYKSIEKQYNTY

-2863 QKQIDEMDSK
+2863 QKQIDEMDSR

>member
-13 NFDETSLKN
+13 DFDETSLKN

-79 DPIKINFDVDKDV
+79 DPIKINFDVDKDI

-108 ASASATKMKLSGMS
+108 ASASATKMKLFGMS
-122 GISKTGDDLSTLVSA
+122 GISKTGDDLSTLVTA

-185 KIISEKQKLDEQAL
+185 KIISSRERLEKQAL
-199 RSTFKNS
+199 QSTFKNPN
-206 EKPTEEETKALAAL
+206 KPTGEEKQALNALNEKYAAL
-220 KEKYATMRAQ
+220 KAQ
-230 TEEYSKIGAAQKLV
+230 AQEYQKISASQKIV

-256 AQTQLIKEQSSA
+256 AQTQFTKERARA
-268 EKELVKSGERLVKLK
+268 EKDLIKSGERLIKLK
-283 QERVRLDQLEKEKQ
+283 QERVKLDQLEKESQ

-303 DKKAALEREI
+303 DRKAALEREI
-313 RHKQDEFNELAEKV
+313 GHKQEEYNELAKKV
-327 DKYNPD
+327 KEYNPD
-333 LVEQMKH
+333 LVKEMGR
-340 RQNGNSSEIQSAR
+340 RQHGNSSEIQSAR
-353 ADGTITA
+353 AEGTIVA
-360 KIRAREAAYQ
+360 GIRGREEAYKE
-370 SLEGSIKR
+370 LEGSLKR
-378 QISLEKELAR
+378 QVSLYKQLAN
-388 VTDTAAKRT
+388 AENSQAKRQA
-397 TRRQLADEREKEA
+397 RRNIEDERNKEA
-410 LIRKQIRDNGLNSD
+410 NLRQRIKDEGWTSA
-424 AHDRRVNALSEE
+424 AHERRVSALSEQV
-436 LGTTRTQS
+436 GVTGRQARRQRRTRV
-444 RKQRKT
+444 
-450 RIGFNATMDV
+450 GFNATMDV

-471 ASAVSALSEVDA
+471 ASAVQGISEVDA

-494 PQKDINA
+494 PQKEIEA
-501 FTKSIYKNASAVGKT
+501 FSKSIYKNASAVGKT
-516 APEYAN
+516 APEYAD

-574 KSKDIINSM
+574 KSKDVINSM

-616 QLTGMITGAQEA
+616 QLTGMITGAQTA
-628 TRAGGDVIGRSIKAI
+628 TRAGGDVVGRSIKAI

-657 DKRRSDFFHGLGVDL
+657 DKKRSEFFHGLGVDL

-708 AGKEHSNQFTGMLE
+708 AGKEHSNQFTGMLD

-738 NLVDKDHGSAF
+738 NLVDKGHGSAF
-749 QEFEKQQQSVQFHLA
+749 QEFEKQQQSVQAHLA
-764 TLKNSWTQM
+764 TLKNTWGS
-773 LNDVVGGREGLNKI
+773 LINDIFGGRKGTNNIIDGATGLLS
-787 VDTGT
+787 T
-792 SVVNVLDSLA
+792 LDNLA

-808 GAAMFTGAIAG
+808 NTAMFTAAAVGIGTLHKAISGLALSARELTASKWDGLIAMMNGEG
-819 ISGLHK
+819 ISG
-825 ALSGLADAARDV
+825 
-837 TAAKWDRL
+837 
-845 TNLLSG
+845 
-851 QAKNDW
+851 
-857 LDDWDDKVDEL
+857 
-868 HGRSRPR
+868 
-875 ADETPEDELAKAM
+875 
-888 RKFYEAKEAQENG
+888 Y
-901 GKEQKA
+901 GKEVQARWHEFRGIKDDYS
-907 TKKQTESKKEAVK
+907 TRRKK
-920 QEEKSAEA
+920 QEETYRKQKVRDELDDVLDRNGYVGSGY
-928 KDKTSKASKKAAEAL
+928 TSGRKEKPKKQKVKVVDTQEV
-943 ENETQ
+943 ENE
-948 NVGKATDATKEMGKE
+948 GKAIKKTARETESFVAT
-963 VETTNLKARTLSKTG
+963 TSNAAREG
-978 TKIASGMGKIAT
+978 TKFGRVLGK
-990 VASMAGDLL
+990 VGSFAGLALTAL
-999 GIGGI
+999 GPIGT
-1004 ILDVGALSVA
+1004 ILDVVGLSLGLLELTGAKPFEKIQKA
-1014 IAQMMGLD
+1014 IA
-1022 PIGKFMRAVNPAKAA
+1022 PAKAA
-1037 SDDFNASLDKN
+1037 QDSFNRSVNDSLSSFQKASNQVDKN
-1048 VKTIDAMSKKLD
+1048 RLV
-1060 KNSVYNG
+1060 NG
-1067 KAASAMKTVSD
+1067 KAVETLKSFKDIQDEVSKAGKDGNNKFDKESFEKIKSDYNALAKANGISLRIDANNIQMANEQLDELQRRLRELDFSSIGKVTDKISDELKAIDKANNAKDDAIKGSGVVDKAKKQAISD
-1078 LNKALNDSATNATN
+1078 LEKQ
-1092 AGLNNKLSDDDF
+1092 
-1104 ASFKKDFNKKAKDL
+1104 KKQAIKDL
-1118 GLKVRVK
+1118 GAVPSSFDKEAKDRYDSRKRQIETDFAEKEGDVNNRSNASYLKNGYWAKQFWDSKEGRDYNGTVAQERAKVRSQLESMGDYINQGNFTK
-1125 VNNVEVMKDAQQ
+1125 SDYQRMTTAQLKDAEVAQASKVFKGNRNEQ
-1137 QFQDQLKIKER
+1137 ILQRALNNIK
-1148 HDAIEGANQYNTQ
+1148 N
-1161 VREAEKITS
+1161 
-1170 QSKLNDLWK
+1170 
-1179 STEKRTFWDKLFRR
+1179 
-1193 HGEGYY
+1193 
-1199 DYDADIEKEREYQSR
+1199 
-1214 RDKNDYAYKRVQ
+1214 
-1226 KKINANLENK
+1226 
-1236 RLQDR
+1236 
-1241 SFRFGE
+1241 
-1247 DAEKIWDSSD
+1247 
-1257 GRKMIQAVD
+1257 
-1266 AANKA
+1266 
-1271 TASRLSSL
+1271 
-1279 AKVINSGAFEKDDYK
+1279 
-1294 SLGVDFGQQATV
+1294 
-1306 AEGRNLRYWV
+1306 GRNLTKA
-1316 QQKNTLDDINKRLSE
+1316 QQKALVNSGVDGLESISRNSSDWSGNEADLASQAVKNSQKSNKQSEKQLKNILSAAGLSDKQVKSAMNAYKKSPSSYITEMGKNGEVGKSMLNLSAKYENAYGKNWNKAMAEQQKILSSMYGSKNTAFAE
-1331 GKDLTRQQQEYL
+1331 DLTDETTGLLDTAKVADL
-1343 SKQGG
+1343 SNNFMNKNGKIDKGLSGYGFKTDKYGNFDISAIQK
-1348 VLSNIKLQNGEIT
+1348 LSNIKGKYMTDASGSAYKSVEDLLSDLE
-1361 AEQREAINNLQTQ
+1361 
-1374 SGKLVDDRK
+1374 SGKA
-1383 QKLRDI
+1383 
-1389 LTGTG
+1389 TGTVQALTAASMG
-1394 ITGKVQ
+1394 NGAKTLAGKNATKKGRQSLANMVL
-1400 DKIVNGFSGS
+1400 DKGETAANSILSDSGYESEDTKAATKAIQSFKSSLKNGFSS
-1410 NADYIREMST
+1410 KSKKDKS
-1420 FGNVGMNALGVGA
+1420 AL
-1433 KYRVQ
+1433 K
-1438 YGDRWAKA
+1438 D
-1446 MIQQQKQ
+1446 
-1453 IDAWA
+1453 
-1458 KRNPDNQILRGITTE
+1458 
-1473 DGMVDTNAIATINS
+1473 
-1487 ELNKG
+1487 
-1492 YGKRNGVYGF
+1492 
-1502 KKGSAGDRLRDLGFK
+1502 
-1517 TNTDGSMNLK
+1517 
-1527 QLGQLE
+1527 
-1533 NVFGASDLPGL
+1533 
-1544 ITSLGEGS
+1544 
-1552 ASGQQQ
+1552 
-1558 LQAMGALSHLRQHG
+1558 
-1572 GRNGKLSSK
+1572 
-1581 NNFNLN
+1581 
-1587 KNAISALGQMI
+1587 AISALG
-1598 ATQGKKGTV
+1598 GK
-1607 DAIQND
+1607 DNF
-1613 QSLSKNQKDA
+1613 KDW
-1623 LVAATNAD
+1623 LKDNKD
-1631 GYFDANG
+1631 KFGED
-1638 NTQQDRA
+1638 D
-1645 VTKANDAM
+1645 TKAIN
-1653 IRRGSNGKFKG
+1653 KYL
-1664 KKDQQSVA
+1664 
-1672 KSIQANMKNGMTLK
+1672 KN
-1686 QAKKK
+1686 
-1691 VQEDIAHSQAFGDD
+1691 
-1705 SGDAEDYVDSIK
+1705 
-1717 SNKQLEK
+1717 
-1724 LLKSKSGKGGK
+1724 SGKSGK
-1735 GSKNGKKNDKIT
+1735 GSKNKSTHNDGSRK
-1747 APGIIPTVEADKL
+1747 PGDNSVNGDTI
-1760 KNTKSMQAANKA
+1760 QAAMARDAVRRMNKGKSDKNLDKATYNMLKQAAKQGDASSKSALKAYDKA
-1772 LKAMKNGQYSSLT
+1772 LKDFK
-1785 KKQLAQLKKDDRT
+1785 
-1798 AYDNYQKAVKNFN
+1798 
-1811 KADKNGDGK
+1811 KADKNNDGK
-1820 LSKAEQKKYEELGK
+1820 LSKAEQKKYEQLGK
-1834 KKADAENKGRQSENK
+1834 KKADAENKGRQAENK
-1849 KNKKKEDR
+1849 KNKKKED
-1857 KDTKS
+1857 KEDTKSNKSTKS
-1862 SKSNKSNKSNK
+1862 SKSK

-1885 KLSDSKGGRLTAKEK
+1885 KLSDSKGSRLTAKEK
-1900 RNLQARQKEMAR
+1900 RDLDKKVQARQKEMAR
-1912 LAKKYKAADKN
+1912 LAKKYNAADKN

-1949 AAKKRSSKASS
+1949 AAKKKSS
-1960 KSSPSKAKS
+1960 KSSSSSKSASSKAKS
-1969 NSKRKAIKV
+1969 NSKQKAIKV

-2146 DTVKSAIDSIPPN
+2146 DTVKSAIDSIPPSHN
-2159 HDTVISVTGAE
+2159 TVISVTGAE

-2200 TVTVTKKAPSVAING
+2200 TVTVTKKNHSVGISS
-2215 SLGILGRGVDAS
+2215 SLGILGNVDAS
-2227 YAVSPNAFRSMSV
+2227 YAVNPNPFRSMSV
-2240 ATDNPDVVSAI
+2240 ATDNPDVVSAM
-2251 NGTAANMGVR
+2251 NGTAANMGIR
-2261 DYSEADDTKVN
+2261 DYSDASDDTKVN
-2272 EEYWRYM
+2272 EDYWRYM

-2320 DRKQLAYQEEMR
+2320 DRKQLAYQNEMR

-2366 FKGDQASKVD
+2366 FKGDKASKVD

-2410 QDYQEEIESQ
+2410 KDYQEEIESQ

-2429 EMVKRSVEYSKN
+2429 EMVQRSVEYSKN

-2520 NMKQAEIDQYTGN
+2520 NMKQAEIDQYTEN
-2533 LTKFTDTINNNIDR
+2533 LTSFTDTINNNIDR

-2562 TTFDDLLSSNLSVTD
+2562 TTFDDLLSSNLAVTD
-2577 FEQQSALSRQIQ
+2577 FEQQSALSRQMQ

-2614 DVAAAQLRVEQNKY
+2614 NVAAAQLRVEQNKY

-2646 NTQFATYATPT
+2646 NTKFATYATPT

-2782 FDYEN
+2782 FEYEN

-2826 QQYKAIEKQYNTY
+2826 QQYKSIEKQYNTY

-2852 YDVNSFEWNTL
+2852 YGVNSFEWNTL
-2863 QKQIDEMDSK
+2863 QKQIDEMDSR

>member
-13 NFDETSLKN
+13 DFDETSLKN

-122 GISKTGDDLSTLVSA
+122 GISKTGDDLSTLVTA

-166 ALKLGDFQKQAQEY
+166 AFKLGDFQKQAQEY

-256 AQTQLIKEQSSA
+256 AQTQLLKEQSSA

-283 QERVRLDQLEKEKQ
+283 QERKKLDQLEKEGQ

-303 DKKAALEREI
+303 DRKAELEREI
-313 RHKQDEFNELAEKV
+313 KHKQDEFNELAEKV
-327 DKYNPD
+327 NKHNPD
-333 LVEQMKH
+333 LVEQIKH
-340 RQNGNSSEIQSAR
+340 RQHGNSSEIQSAR
-353 ADGTITA
+353 AEGTITA
-360 KIRAREAAYQ
+360 QIRAREAAYK

-388 VTDTAAKRT
+388 ATDTAAKRN

-410 LIRKQIRDNGLNSD
+410 LLRKQIRDNGLSSD

-494 PQKDINA
+494 PQKDIDA

-628 TRAGGDVIGRSIKAI
+628 TRAGGDVVGRSIKAI

-657 DKRRSDFFHGLGVDL
+657 DKKRSEFFHGLGVDL

-708 AGKEHSNQFTGMLE
+708 AGKEHSNQFTGMLD

-738 NLVDKDHGSAF
+738 NLVDKGHGSAF

-792 SVVNVLDSLA
+792 SVVNVLDNLA
-802 NNKIFR
+802 NNKIFK

-825 ALSGLADAARDV
+825 ALSGLADAAKSV

-868 HGRSRPR
+868 HGRSRPKV
-875 ADETPEDELAKAM
+875 DETPEDELAKAM

-928 KDKTSKASKKAAEAL
+928 KNKTSKASKKAAEAL

-963 VETTNLKARTLSKTG
+963 VETTNRKARTLSKTG

-990 VASMAGDLL
+990 AASMAGDLL

-1004 ILDVGALSVA
+1004 ILDVGALGVA

-1067 KAASAMKTVSD
+1067 KAASAMKTVKD

-1125 VNNVEVMKDAQQ
+1125 VNNVEVMKDAQE
-1137 QFQDQLKIKER
+1137 QFQAQLKMKER

-1161 VREAEKITS
+1161 VRESEKLTS
-1170 QSKLNDLWK
+1170 NYKLNKLWK
-1179 STEKRTFWDKLFRR
+1179 KQESSFWDRVRGKDN
-1193 HGEGYY
+1193 GYH
-1199 DYDADIEKEREYQSR
+1199 DYDSDITQLRQNIDNQKNMPGYGQLRRQNQEKL
-1214 RDKNDYAYKRVQ
+1214 N
-1226 KKINANLENK
+1226 NALHEQN
-1236 RLQDR
+1236 LQDR
-1241 SFRFGE
+1241 AFRFG
-1247 DAEKIWDSSD
+1247 DNAEKMWNSAD
-1257 GRKMIQAVD
+1257 GKRMIQSVD

-1279 AKVINSGAFEKDDYK
+1279 AKVINSGAFEKGDYK

-1306 AEGRNLRYWV
+1306 AEGRNLHYWV
-1316 QQKNTLDDINKRLSE
+1316 KQKNTLDDINKRLNE
-1331 GKDLTRQQQEYL
+1331 GKNLTKQQQEYL

-1348 VLSNIKLQNGEIT
+1348 VLSDIKRQNGEIT
-1361 AEQREAINNLQTQ
+1361 AEQKEAIKNLQTQ

-1389 LTGTG
+1389 LSGTG
-1394 ITGKVQ
+1394 INGKAQ
-1400 DKIVNGFSGS
+1400 DRVIKGFSGS

-1458 KRNPDNQILRGITTE
+1458 KKNPNNQILRGITTE

-1492 YGKRNGVYGF
+1492 YGKHNGVYGF
-1502 KKGSAGDRLRDLGFK
+1502 KKGSAGDKLRGLGIK
-1517 TNTDGSMNLK
+1517 ANTDGSMNLK

-1558 LQAMGALSHLRQHG
+1558 LQAMGALGNLRKHG
-1572 GRNGKLSSK
+1572 GKNGKLSSK
-1581 NNFNLN
+1581 NNYNLN
-1587 KNAISALGQMI
+1587 KNAVSALGQMI
-1598 ATQGKKGTV
+1598 ATQTRQG
-1607 DAIQND
+1607 AIDNIKND
-1613 QSLSKNQKDA
+1613 QSLSQNQKDA
-1623 LVAATNAD
+1623 LIAAAKNED
-1631 GYFDANG
+1631 FLDDNG
-1638 NTQQDRA
+1638 DTQQVRG
-1645 VTKANDAM
+1645 VTRANDAM
-1653 IRRGSNGKFKG
+1653 IKRGNDGRFKG
-1664 KKDQQSVA
+1664 KKDKNSVA
-1672 KSIQANMKNGMTLK
+1672 KAIKANMKNGMTLK

-1691 VQEDIAHSQAFGDD
+1691 VQEDIARSQAFGDD

-1717 SNKQLEK
+1717 SNKQLKK
-1724 LLKSKSGKGGK
+1724 LLGGKNKPSSKSKKVSAANPFASVLTAGLLSNMGTAGFATKDINAALGKAKMPNFSSIAKKIGSFDMGKLWKGITSKMPKMPNFSKMFSNLNPFKNMGKGFKMPNFKFPKIQMPNFSKMFKGFNLSKIKMPNLFKMLKLPKLKLPKLDISKMFKGLNLNKAFKNFNPFKNIGKGLNVKNMLPKSLQNLLGGGKGGK
-1735 GSKNGKKNDKIT
+1735 GK
-1747 APGIIPTVEADKL
+1747 
-1760 KNTKSMQAANKA
+1760 
-1772 LKAMKNGQYSSLT
+1772 
-1785 KKQLAQLKKDDRT
+1785 
-1798 AYDNYQKAVKNFN
+1798 
-1811 KADKNGDGK
+1811 
-1820 LSKAEQKKYEELGK
+1820 
-1834 KKADAENKGRQSENK
+1834 
-1849 KNKKKEDR
+1849 
-1857 KDTKS
+1857 
-1862 SKSNKSNKSNK
+1862 
-1873 KKDYSDENGKKR
+1873 
-1885 KLSDSKGGRLTAKEK
+1885 
-1900 RNLQARQKEMAR
+1900 
-1912 LAKKYKAADKN
+1912 
-1923 NDGKLSAKEKRN
+1923 
-1935 LAKKLNEEAKIEAQ
+1935 EAKIQ
-1949 AAKKRSSKASS
+1949 VKA
-1960 KSSPSKAKS
+1960 
-1969 NSKRKAIKV
+1969 
-1978 PIKGEDKTKDTLNKI
+1978 EDKTKSTLNKIKSSAKKSKIKVQVKAEDKTKSTLNKI
-1993 KSKGKKSNIKV
+1993 KSKGKSLKVKV
-2004 PIKGEDKTK
+2004 PITAQDKTSS
-2013 DTLSKIK
+2013 TFNKIK
-2020 SKGKKAN
+2020 SKGKSLKV
-2027 IKVPIKGEDKTK
+2027 KVPI
-2039 GTMDKI
+2039 
-2045 KSKGKGQKI
+2045 
-2054 KIPVTAE
+2054 TAT
-2061 DKTGDGISKI
+2061 DHASSKI
-2071 KSKVQNIK
+2071 NSIK
-2079 AKIPITAEDKTGDT
+2079 AKAKGTKVKIT
-2093 ISGIKSKI
+2093 ISATDNATPKI
-2101 TGVKAQISI
+2101 NAAKAAISALPKTHQTNI
-2110 TAKDDTASTISSIQ
+2110 NATDNATP
-2124 SSVQGLKAEVT
+2124 KANS
-2135 ITADDQASSVI
+2135 A
-2146 DTVKSAIDSIPPN
+2146 KSAIQSIPKS
-2159 HDTVISVTGAE
+2159 HKTKISLSGADAAIQKAQGV
-2170 AAAAA
+2170 AAAI
-2175 ATNVANAVN
+2175 NA
-2184 SIPSE
+2184 IPST
-2189 KSVSISVTKSE
+2189 KSVSINVSKSE
-2200 TVTVTKKAPSVAING
+2200 TVTVKKKDPSVGISG
-2215 SLGILGRGVDAS
+2215 SLGILGNVDAS
-2227 YAVSPNAFRSMSV
+2227 YAVNPNPFRSMSV
-2240 ATDNPDVVSAI
+2240 ATDNPDVVSAM

-2272 EEYWRYM
+2272 EDYWRYM

-2311 NIARQKIDV
+2311 NIARQKIDL
-2320 DRKQLAYQEEMR
+2320 DRKQLAYQNEMR

-2366 FKGDQASKVD
+2366 FKGDKASKVD

-2429 EMVKRSVEYSKN
+2429 EMVQRSVEYSKN

-2520 NMKQAEIDQYTGN
+2520 NMKQAEIDQYTEN
-2533 LTKFTDTINNNIDR
+2533 LTSFTDTINNNIDR

-2562 TTFDDLLSSNLSVTD
+2562 TTFDDLLSSNLAVTD
-2577 FEQQSALSRQIQ
+2577 FEQQSALSRQMQ

-2614 DVAAAQLRVEQNKY
+2614 NVAAAQLRVEQNKY

-2646 NTQFATYATPT
+2646 NTKFATYATPT

-2752 QRQTLKESIAQYEKD
+2752 QRKTLKESIAQYEKD

-2782 FDYEN
+2782 FEYEN

-2826 QQYKAIEKQYNTY
+2826 QQYKSIEKQYNTY

-2852 YDVNSFEWNTL
+2852 YGVNSFEWNTL
-2863 QKQIDEMDSK
+2863 QKQIDEMDSR

>member
-13 NFDETSLKN
+13 DFDETSLKN

-122 GISKTGDDLSTLVSA
+122 GISKTGDDLSTLVTA

-256 AQTQLIKEQSSA
+256 AQTQLLKEQSSA

-283 QERVRLDQLEKEKQ
+283 QERVKLDQLEKEKQ

-313 RHKQDEFNELAEKV
+313 RHKQDEFNELAKKV

-494 PQKDINA
+494 PQKDIDA

-628 TRAGGDVIGRSIKAI
+628 TRAGGDVVGRSIKAI

-657 DKRRSDFFHGLGVDL
+657 DKKRSEFFHGLGVDL

-708 AGKEHSNQFTGMLE
+708 AGKEHSNQFTGMLD

-738 NLVDKDHGSAF
+738 SLVDKDHGSAF

-792 SVVNVLDSLA
+792 SVVNVLDNLA
-802 NNKIFR
+802 NNKIFK

-825 ALSGLADAARDV
+825 ALSGLADAAKSV

-868 HGRSRPR
+868 HGRSRPKI
-875 ADETPEDELAKAM
+875 DETPEDELAKAM

-928 KDKTSKASKKAAEAL
+928 KNKTSKASKKAAEAL

-963 VETTNLKARTLSKTG
+963 VETTNRKARTLSKTG

-1004 ILDVGALSVA
+1004 ILDVGALGVA

-1067 KAASAMKTVSD
+1067 KAASAMKTVKD
-1078 LNKALNDSATNATN
+1078 LNKALNDSATNAAN

-1125 VNNVEVMKDAQQ
+1125 VNNVEVMKDAQK
-1137 QFQDQLKIKER
+1137 QFQAQLKIKER

-1161 VREAEKITS
+1161 VREAEKMTS
-1170 QSKLNDLWK
+1170 RSKLNDLWAGQDK
-1179 STEKRTFWDKLFRR
+1179 SSNWDRFWGKQD
-1193 HGEGYY
+1193 YY
-1199 DYDADIEKEREYQSR
+1199 DYDSYIKKDRQ
-1214 RDKNDYAYKRVQ
+1214 DLKNAIGKNYARNKL
-1226 KKINANLENK
+1226 NEDLEAQ

-1241 SFRFGE
+1241 AYKFG
-1247 DAEKIWDSSD
+1247 DNAEKVWNSSD

-1279 AKVINSGAFEKDDYK
+1279 AKVINSGAFEKGDYK

-1306 AEGRNLRYWV
+1306 AEGRNLHYWV
-1316 QQKNTLDDINKRLSE
+1316 KQKNTLDDINKRLNE
-1331 GKDLTRQQQEYL
+1331 GKNLTKQQQEYL

-1348 VLSNIKLQNGEIT
+1348 VLSDIKRQNGEIT
-1361 AEQREAINNLQTQ
+1361 AEQKEAIKNLQTQ

-1389 LTGTG
+1389 LSGTG
-1394 ITGKVQ
+1394 INGKAQ
-1400 DKIVNGFSGS
+1400 DRVIKGFSGS

-1458 KRNPDNQILRGITTE
+1458 KKNPNNQILRGITTE

-1492 YGKRNGVYGF
+1492 YGKHNGVYGF
-1502 KKGSAGDRLRDLGFK
+1502 KKGSAGDKLRGLGIK
-1517 TNTDGSMNLK
+1517 ANTDGSMNLK

-1558 LQAMGALSHLRQHG
+1558 LQAMGALGNLRKHG
-1572 GRNGKLSSK
+1572 GKNGKLSSK
-1581 NNFNLN
+1581 NNYNLN
-1587 KNAISALGQMI
+1587 KNAVSALGQMI
-1598 ATQGKKGTV
+1598 ATQTRQG
-1607 DAIQND
+1607 AIDNIKND
-1613 QSLSKNQKDA
+1613 QSLSQNQKDA
-1623 LVAATNAD
+1623 LIAAAKNED
-1631 GYFDANG
+1631 FLDDNG
-1638 NTQQDRA
+1638 DTQQVRG
-1645 VTKANDAM
+1645 VTRANDAM
-1653 IRRGSNGKFKG
+1653 IKRGNDGRFKG
-1664 KKDQQSVA
+1664 KKDKNSVA
-1672 KSIQANMKNGMTLK
+1672 KAIKANMKNGMTLK

-1691 VQEDIAHSQAFGDD
+1691 VQEDIARSQAFGDD

-1717 SNKQLEK
+1717 SNKQLKK
-1724 LLKSKSGKGGK
+1724 LLGGKNKPSSKSKKVSAANPFASVLTAGLLSNMGTAGFATKDINAALGKAKMPNFSSIAKKIGSFDMGKLWKGITSKMPKMPNFSKMFSNLNPFKNMGKGFKMPNFKFPKIQMPNFSKMFKGFNLSKIKMPNLFKMLKLPKLKLPKLDISKMFKGLNLNKAFKNFNPFKNIGKGLNVKNMLPKSLQNLLGGGKGGK
-1735 GSKNGKKNDKIT
+1735 GK
-1747 APGIIPTVEADKL
+1747 
-1760 KNTKSMQAANKA
+1760 
-1772 LKAMKNGQYSSLT
+1772 
-1785 KKQLAQLKKDDRT
+1785 
-1798 AYDNYQKAVKNFN
+1798 
-1811 KADKNGDGK
+1811 
-1820 LSKAEQKKYEELGK
+1820 
-1834 KKADAENKGRQSENK
+1834 
-1849 KNKKKEDR
+1849 
-1857 KDTKS
+1857 
-1862 SKSNKSNKSNK
+1862 
-1873 KKDYSDENGKKR
+1873 
-1885 KLSDSKGGRLTAKEK
+1885 
-1900 RNLQARQKEMAR
+1900 
-1912 LAKKYKAADKN
+1912 
-1923 NDGKLSAKEKRN
+1923 
-1935 LAKKLNEEAKIEAQ
+1935 EAKIQ
-1949 AAKKRSSKASS
+1949 VKA
-1960 KSSPSKAKS
+1960 
-1969 NSKRKAIKV
+1969 
-1978 PIKGEDKTKDTLNKI
+1978 EDKTKSTLNKIKSSAKKSKIKVQVKAEDKTKSTLNKI
-1993 KSKGKKSNIKV
+1993 KSKGKSLKVKV
-2004 PIKGEDKTK
+2004 PITAQDKTSS
-2013 DTLSKIK
+2013 TFNKIK
-2020 SKGKKAN
+2020 SKGKSLKV
-2027 IKVPIKGEDKTK
+2027 KVPI
-2039 GTMDKI
+2039 
-2045 KSKGKGQKI
+2045 
-2054 KIPVTAE
+2054 TAT
-2061 DKTGDGISKI
+2061 DHASSKI
-2071 KSKVQNIK
+2071 NSIK
-2079 AKIPITAEDKTGDT
+2079 AKAKGTKVKIT
-2093 ISGIKSKI
+2093 ISATDNATPKI
-2101 TGVKAQISI
+2101 NAAKAAISALPKTHQTNI
-2110 TAKDDTASTISSIQ
+2110 NATDNATP
-2124 SSVQGLKAEVT
+2124 KANS
-2135 ITADDQASSVI
+2135 A
-2146 DTVKSAIDSIPPN
+2146 KSAIQSIPKS
-2159 HDTVISVTGAE
+2159 HKTKISLSGADAAIQKAQGV
-2170 AAAAA
+2170 AAAI
-2175 ATNVANAVN
+2175 NA
-2184 SIPSE
+2184 IPST
-2189 KSVSISVTKSE
+2189 KSVSINVSKSE
-2200 TVTVTKKAPSVAING
+2200 TVTVKKKDPSVGISG
-2215 SLGILGRGVDAS
+2215 SLGILGNVDAS
-2227 YAVSPNAFRSMSV
+2227 YAVNPNPFRSMSV
-2240 ATDNPDVVSAI
+2240 ATDNPDVVSAM

-2272 EEYWRYM
+2272 EDYWRYM

-2311 NIARQKIDV
+2311 NIARQKIDL
-2320 DRKQLAYQEEMR
+2320 DRKQLAYQNEMR

-2366 FKGDQASKVD
+2366 FKGDKASKVD

-2429 EMVKRSVEYSKN
+2429 EMVQRSVEYSKN

-2520 NMKQAEIDQYTGN
+2520 NMKQAEIDQYTEN
-2533 LTKFTDTINNNIDR
+2533 LTSFTDTINNNIDR

-2562 TTFDDLLSSNLSVTD
+2562 TTFDDLLSSNLAVTD
-2577 FEQQSALSRQIQ
+2577 FEQQSALSRQMQ

-2614 DVAAAQLRVEQNKY
+2614 NVAAAQLRVEQNKY

-2646 NTQFATYATPT
+2646 NTKFATYATPT

-2752 QRQTLKESIAQYEKD
+2752 QRKTLKESIAQYEKD

-2782 FDYEN
+2782 FEYEN

-2826 QQYKAIEKQYNTY
+2826 QQYKSIEKQYNTY

-2852 YDVNSFEWNTL
+2852 YGVNSFEWNTL
-2863 QKQIDEMDSK
+2863 QKQIDEMDSR

>member
-13 NFDETSLKN
+13 DFDETSLKN

-122 GISKTGDDLSTLVSA
+122 GISKTGDDLSTLVTA

-256 AQTQLIKEQSSA
+256 AQTQLLKEQSSA

-297 QTVREE
+297 QTAREE

-313 RHKQDEFNELAEKV
+313 RHKQDEFNELAKKV

-353 ADGTITA
+353 AEGTITA
-360 KIRAREAAYQ
+360 QIRAREAAYK

-388 VTDTAAKRT
+388 ATDTAAKRT

-494 PQKDINA
+494 PQKDIDA

-628 TRAGGDVIGRSIKAI
+628 TRAGGDVVGRSIKAI

-657 DKRRSDFFHGLGVDL
+657 DKKRSEFFHGLGVDL

-697 KQQKSDAALYA
+697 KQQKSDVALYA
-708 AGKEHSNQFTGMLE
+708 AGKEHSNQFTGMLD

-738 NLVDKDHGSAF
+738 SLVDKDHGSAF

-825 ALSGLADAARDV
+825 ALSGLADAAKSV

-868 HGRSRPR
+868 HGRSRPKV
-875 ADETPEDELAKAM
+875 DETPEDELAKAM

-928 KDKTSKASKKAAEAL
+928 KNKTSKASKKAAEAL

-963 VETTNLKARTLSKTG
+963 VETTNRKARTLSKTG

-1004 ILDVGALSVA
+1004 ILDVGALGVA

-1037 SDDFNASLDKN
+1037 SDEFNASLDKN

-1067 KAASAMKTVSD
+1067 KAASAMKTVKD
-1078 LNKALNDSATNATN
+1078 LNKALNDSATNAAN

-1125 VNNVEVMKDAQQ
+1125 VNNVEVMKDAQE
-1137 QFQDQLKIKER
+1137 QFQAQLKIKER

-1161 VREAEKITS
+1161 VRESEKLTS
-1170 QSKLNDLWK
+1170 NYKLNKLWK
-1179 STEKRTFWDKLFRR
+1179 KQESSFWDRVRGKDN
-1193 HGEGYY
+1193 GYH
-1199 DYDADIEKEREYQSR
+1199 DYDSDITQLRQNIDNQKNMPGYGQLRRQNQEKL
-1214 RDKNDYAYKRVQ
+1214 N
-1226 KKINANLENK
+1226 NALHEQN
-1236 RLQDR
+1236 LQDR
-1241 SFRFGE
+1241 AFRFG
-1247 DAEKIWDSSD
+1247 DNAEKMWNSAD
-1257 GRKMIQAVD
+1257 GKRMIQSVD

-1279 AKVINSGAFEKDDYK
+1279 AKVINSGAFEKGDYK

-1306 AEGRNLRYWV
+1306 AEGRNLHYWV
-1316 QQKNTLDDINKRLSE
+1316 KQKNTLDDINKRLNE
-1331 GKDLTRQQQEYL
+1331 GKNLTKQQQEYL

-1348 VLSNIKLQNGEIT
+1348 VLSDIKRQNGEIT
-1361 AEQREAINNLQTQ
+1361 AEQKEAIKNLQIQ

-1389 LTGTG
+1389 LSGTG
-1394 ITGKVQ
+1394 INGKAQ
-1400 DKIVNGFSGS
+1400 DRVIKGFSGS

-1458 KRNPDNQILRGITTE
+1458 KKNPNNQILRGITTE

-1492 YGKRNGVYGF
+1492 YGKHNGVYGF
-1502 KKGSAGDRLRDLGFK
+1502 KKGSAGDRLRGLGIK
-1517 TNTDGSMNLK
+1517 ANTDGSMNLK

-1558 LQAMGALSHLRQHG
+1558 LQAMGALGNLRKHG
-1572 GRNGKLSSK
+1572 GKNGKLSSK
-1581 NNFNLN
+1581 NNYNLN
-1587 KNAISALGQMI
+1587 KNAVSALGQMI
-1598 ATQGKKGTV
+1598 ATQTRQG
-1607 DAIQND
+1607 AIDNIKND
-1613 QSLSKNQKDA
+1613 QSLSQNQKDA
-1623 LVAATNAD
+1623 LIAAAKNED
-1631 GYFDANG
+1631 FLDDNG
-1638 NTQQDRA
+1638 DTQQVRG
-1645 VTKANDAM
+1645 VTRANDAM
-1653 IRRGSNGKFKG
+1653 IKRGNDGRFKG
-1664 KKDQQSVA
+1664 KKDKNSVA
-1672 KSIQANMKNGMTLK
+1672 KAIKANMKNGMTLK

-1691 VQEDIAHSQAFGDD
+1691 VQEDIARSQAFGDD

-1717 SNKQLEK
+1717 SNKQLKK
-1724 LLKSKSGKGGK
+1724 LLSGKNKPSSKSKKVSAANPFASVLTAGLLSNMGTAGFATKDINAALGKAKMPNFSSIAKKIGSFDMGKMWKGITSKMPKMPNFSKMFSNLNPFKNMGKGFKMPNFKFPKIQMPNFSKMFKGFNLSKIKMPNLSKMLKLPKLKLPKLDISKMFKGLNLNKAFKNFNPFKNIGKGLNVKNMLPKSLQNLLGGGKGGK
-1735 GSKNGKKNDKIT
+1735 GK
-1747 APGIIPTVEADKL
+1747 
-1760 KNTKSMQAANKA
+1760 
-1772 LKAMKNGQYSSLT
+1772 
-1785 KKQLAQLKKDDRT
+1785 
-1798 AYDNYQKAVKNFN
+1798 
-1811 KADKNGDGK
+1811 
-1820 LSKAEQKKYEELGK
+1820 
-1834 KKADAENKGRQSENK
+1834 
-1849 KNKKKEDR
+1849 
-1857 KDTKS
+1857 
-1862 SKSNKSNKSNK
+1862 
-1873 KKDYSDENGKKR
+1873 
-1885 KLSDSKGGRLTAKEK
+1885 
-1900 RNLQARQKEMAR
+1900 
-1912 LAKKYKAADKN
+1912 
-1923 NDGKLSAKEKRN
+1923 
-1935 LAKKLNEEAKIEAQ
+1935 EAKIQ
-1949 AAKKRSSKASS
+1949 VKAED
-1960 KSSPSKAKS
+1960 KTKDGINKAK
-1969 NSKRKAIKV
+1969 NNVKKTKAKMQ
-1978 PIKGEDKTKDTLNKI
+1978 IKGEDKTKSAINKAKNSVKNAKAKMQIKADDKTKSVLGKI
-1993 KSKGKKSNIKV
+1993 KSSIK
-2004 PIKGEDKTK
+2004 
-2013 DTLSKIK
+2013 
-2020 SKGKKAN
+2020 A
-2027 IKVPIKGEDKTK
+2027 
-2039 GTMDKI
+2039 
-2045 KSKGKGQKI
+2045 
-2054 KIPVTAE
+2054 A
-2061 DKTGDGISKI
+2061 
-2071 KSKVQNIK
+2071 K
-2079 AKIPITAEDKTGDT
+2079 AKIPISAKDSTSGVISSIKGKIKGIKGKAIISAEDKASSI
-2093 ISGIKSKI
+2093 ISTVVGNLKKVKNKTSVLSATDNASSVI
-2101 TGVKAQISI
+2101 TPVTALLKKVKNKHSDI
-2110 TAKDDTASTISSIQ
+2110 TAKDAGATAVINNVVAALNKVHDKT
-2124 SSVQGLKAEVT
+2124 VT
-2135 ITADDQASSVI
+2135 IT
-2146 DTVKSAIDSIPPN
+2146 
-2159 HDTVISVTGAE
+2159 
-2170 AAAAA
+2170 
-2175 ATNVANAVN
+2175 VN
-2184 SIPSE
+2184 KNETHTIVERHKKE
-2189 KSVSISVTKSE
+2189 K
-2200 TVTVTKKAPSVAING
+2200 
-2215 SLGILGRGVDAS
+2215 SLGIAEMPVMGGVDAS
-2227 YAVSPNAFRSMSV
+2227 YAVNPNPFRSMSV
-2240 ATDNPDVVSAI
+2240 ATDNPDVVSAM

-2261 DYSEADDTKVN
+2261 DYSEADDTKVD
-2272 EEYWRYM
+2272 ESYWRYM

-2320 DRKQLAYQEEMR
+2320 DRKQLAYQNEMR

-2366 FKGDQASKVD
+2366 FKGDKASKVD

-2429 EMVKRSVEYSKN
+2429 EMVQRSVEYSKN

-2533 LTKFTDTINNNIDR
+2533 LTAFTDTINNNIDR

-2562 TTFDDLLSSNLSVTD
+2562 TTFDDLLSSNLAVTD
-2577 FEQQSALSRQIQ
+2577 FEQQSALSRQMQ

-2614 DVAAAQLRVEQNKY
+2614 NVAAAQLRVEQNKY

-2646 NTQFATYATPT
+2646 NTKFATYATPT

-2782 FDYEN
+2782 FEYEN

-2826 QQYKAIEKQYNTY
+2826 QQYKSIEKQYNTY

-2852 YDVNSFEWNTL
+2852 YGVNSFEWNTL
-2863 QKQIDEMDSK
+2863 QKQIDEMDSR

>member
-13 NFDETSLKN
+13 DFDETSLKN

-122 GISKTGDDLSTLVSA
+122 GISKTGDDLSTLVAA

-206 EKPTEEETKALAAL
+206 EKPTEEEAKALAVL

-256 AQTQLIKEQSSA
+256 AQTQLLKEQSSA

-283 QERVRLDQLEKEKQ
+283 QERVKLDQLEKEKQ

-313 RHKQDEFNELAEKV
+313 RHKQDEFNELAKKV

-494 PQKDINA
+494 PQKDIDA

-628 TRAGGDVIGRSIKAI
+628 TRAGGDVVGRSIKAI

-657 DKRRSDFFHGLGVDL
+657 DKKRSEFFHGLGVDL

-708 AGKEHSNQFTGMLE
+708 AGKEHSNQFTGMLD

-738 NLVDKDHGSAF
+738 NLVDKGHGSAF

-792 SVVNVLDSLA
+792 SVVNVLDRLA
-802 NNKIFR
+802 NNKIFK

-837 TAAKWDRL
+837 TAAKWERL

-868 HGRSRPR
+868 HGRSKPK

-901 GKEQKA
+901 GKEQKT

-928 KDKTSKASKKAAEAL
+928 KNKTSKASKKAAEAL

-963 VETTNLKARTLSKTG
+963 VETTNRKARTLSKTG

-1004 ILDVGALSVA
+1004 ILDVGALGVA

-1067 KAASAMKTVSD
+1067 KAASAMKTVKD

-1104 ASFKKDFNKKAKDL
+1104 KSFKKDFNKKAKDL

-1125 VNNVEVMKDAQQ
+1125 VNNVEVMKDAQE
-1137 QFQDQLKIKER
+1137 QFQAQLKIKER
-1148 HDAIEGANQYNTQ
+1148 HDAIVGANQYSRQ
-1161 VREAEKITS
+1161 VREAEKLTS

-1193 HGEGYY
+1193 PGEGYY
-1199 DYDADIEKEREYQSR
+1199 DYDADIAKEREYQSR

-1226 KKINANLENK
+1226 NEINANLENK

-1247 DAEKIWDSSD
+1247 DAEKVWNSSD
-1257 GRKMIQAVD
+1257 GKKMIQAVD

-1279 AKVINSGAFEKDDYK
+1279 AKVINSGAFEKGDYK

-1316 QQKNTLDDINKRLSE
+1316 KQKNTLDDINKRLSE
-1331 GKDLTRQQQEYL
+1331 GKNLTKQQQEYL

-1348 VLSNIKLQNGEIT
+1348 VLSDIKRQNGEIT

-1389 LTGTG
+1389 LSETG
-1394 ITGKVQ
+1394 INGKAQ
-1400 DKIVNGFSGS
+1400 DKVVNGFSGS

-1458 KRNPDNQILRGITTE
+1458 KKNPNNQILRGITTE

-1492 YGKRNGVYGF
+1492 YGRHDGVYGF
-1502 KKGSAGDRLRDLGFK
+1502 KKGSAGDRLRGLGFK

-1527 QLGQLE
+1527 QLGQLQ

-1544 ITSLGEGS
+1544 VTALGEGS

-1558 LQAMGALSHLRQHG
+1558 LQAMGALGNLRKHG
-1572 GRNGKLSSK
+1572 GKNGKLSSK

-1613 QSLSKNQKDA
+1613 QSLSQNQKDA
-1623 LVAATNAD
+1623 LVAATNDD
-1631 GYFDANG
+1631 GYFDENG
-1638 NTQQDRA
+1638 NTQQERA

-1653 IRRGSNGKFKG
+1653 IKRGSNGKFKG
-1664 KKDQQSVA
+1664 KKDKNSVA
-1672 KSIQANMKNGMTLK
+1672 KAIQANMKNGMTLK

-1691 VQEDIAHSQAFGDD
+1691 VQEDIARSQAFGDD

-1724 LLKSKSGKGGK
+1724 LLNGKSKPKPSSTKGKKGNSWTNTLKKLARGKLETTPMGAAAKLLDSLIPTASADTLPGAKVPKSSSKAFDMSSILKGITSKFKGFDMGKMWKGITSKMPKIQMPNLSKMLKLPKLKMPKLDISKMFKGLNLSKAFKNFNPFKGFNVKNILPKSLQNLLGGGKGGK
-1735 GSKNGKKNDKIT
+1735 GK
-1747 APGIIPTVEADKL
+1747 
-1760 KNTKSMQAANKA
+1760 
-1772 LKAMKNGQYSSLT
+1772 
-1785 KKQLAQLKKDDRT
+1785 
-1798 AYDNYQKAVKNFN
+1798 
-1811 KADKNGDGK
+1811 
-1820 LSKAEQKKYEELGK
+1820 
-1834 KKADAENKGRQSENK
+1834 
-1849 KNKKKEDR
+1849 
-1857 KDTKS
+1857 
-1862 SKSNKSNKSNK
+1862 
-1873 KKDYSDENGKKR
+1873 
-1885 KLSDSKGGRLTAKEK
+1885 
-1900 RNLQARQKEMAR
+1900 
-1912 LAKKYKAADKN
+1912 
-1923 NDGKLSAKEKRN
+1923 
-1935 LAKKLNEEAKIEAQ
+1935 EAKIQ
-1949 AAKKRSSKASS
+1949 VKAED
-1960 KSSPSKAKS
+1960 KTKEGINKAK
-1969 NSKRKAIKV
+1969 NNVKNAKAKMQ
-1978 PIKGEDKTKDTLNKI
+1978 IKGEDKTKSAINKA
-1993 KSKGKKSNIKV
+1993 KNSVKNAKAKMQ
-2004 PIKGEDKTK
+2004 IKGEDKTK
-2013 DTLSKIK
+2013 SVLGKIK
-2020 SKGKKAN
+2020 SSIKA
-2027 IKVPIKGEDKTK
+2027 
-2039 GTMDKI
+2039 
-2045 KSKGKGQKI
+2045 
-2054 KIPVTAE
+2054 A
-2061 DKTGDGISKI
+2061 
-2071 KSKVQNIK
+2071 K
-2079 AKIPITAEDKTGDT
+2079 AKIPISAKDSTSSVISSIKGKIKGIKGKAIISAEDKASSIIDT
-2093 ISGIKSKI
+2093 VVGNLKKVKNKSSTLSATDNASSVI
-2101 TGVKAQISI
+2101 TPVTDLLKKVKNKHSDI
-2110 TAKDDTASTISSIQ
+2110 TAKDNGATTVIGKVVAALDRVKDKT
-2124 SSVQGLKAEVT
+2124 VT
-2135 ITADDQASSVI
+2135 IT
-2146 DTVKSAIDSIPPN
+2146 
-2159 HDTVISVTGAE
+2159 
-2170 AAAAA
+2170 
-2175 ATNVANAVN
+2175 VN
-2184 SIPSE
+2184 
-2189 KSVSISVTKSE
+2189 KTE
-2200 TVTVTKKAPSVAING
+2200 THTIITKKKKDPSVAINE
-2215 SLGILGRGVDAS
+2215 IPTMGRVDAS
-2227 YAVSPNAFRSMSV
+2227 YAVSPNPFRSMSV
-2240 ATDNPDVVSAI
+2240 ATDNPDVVSAM

-2261 DYSEADDTKVN
+2261 DYSEADDTKVD
-2272 EEYWRYM
+2272 ESYWRYM

-2291 QASKL
+2291 QTSKL
-2296 ENAVTQADEDMNKLI
+2296 ENAVTQADEDMDKLI
-2311 NIARQKIDV
+2311 NIARQRIDV
-2320 DRKQLAYQEEMR
+2320 DRKQLAYQNEMR

-2366 FKGDQASKVD
+2366 FKGDKASKVN

-2383 NVYQNLSDV
+2383 SVYQSLSDV

-2410 QDYQEEIESQ
+2410 QDYQEEIESR

-2429 EMVKRSVEYSKN
+2429 EMVQRSVEYSKN
-2441 LADRVIDSLSEK
+2441 LADKVIDSLSEK

-2533 LTKFTDTINNNIDR
+2533 LTAFTDTINNNIDR

-2562 TTFDDLLSSNLSVTD
+2562 TTFDDLLSSNLAVTD
-2577 FEQQSALSRQIQ
+2577 FEQQSALSRQMQ

-2614 DVAAAQLRVEQNKY
+2614 NVAAAQLRVEQNKY

-2646 NTQFATYATPT
+2646 NTKFATYATPT

-2782 FDYEN
+2782 FEYEN

-2826 QQYKAIEKQYNTY
+2826 QQYKSIEKQYNTY

-2852 YDVNSFEWNTL
+2852 YGVNSFEWNTL
-2863 QKQIDEMDSK
+2863 QKQIDEMDSR

>member
-13 NFDETSLKN
+13 DFDETSLKN

-103 EKIQK
+103 EKMQK

-122 GISKTGDDLSTLVSA
+122 GISKTGDDLSTLVTA

-206 EKPTEEETKALAAL
+206 EKPTEEEAKALAVL

-256 AQTQLIKEQSSA
+256 AQTQLLKEQSSA

-283 QERVRLDQLEKEKQ
+283 QERVKLDQLEKEKQ

-313 RHKQDEFNELAEKV
+313 RHKQDEFNELAKKV

-494 PQKDINA
+494 PQKDIDA

-657 DKRRSDFFHGLGVDL
+657 DKKRSDFFHGLGVDL
-672 KTSDGKMKSTYQIM
+672 KTSSGKMKSTYQIM

-708 AGKEHSNQFTGMLE
+708 AGKEHSNQFTGMLD

-773 LNDVVGGREGLNKI
+773 LNDIVGGRSGLNKI

-837 TAAKWDRL
+837 TAAKWERL

-868 HGRSRPR
+868 HGKSRPK

-928 KDKTSKASKKAAEAL
+928 KNKTSKASKKAAEAL

-963 VETTNLKARTLSKTG
+963 VETTNRKARTLSKTG

-990 VASMAGDLL
+990 AASMAGDLL

-1004 ILDVGALSVA
+1004 ILDVGALGVA

-1067 KAASAMKTVSD
+1067 KAASAMKTVKD
-1078 LNKALNDSATNATN
+1078 LNKALNDSATNAAN

-1125 VNNVEVMKDAQQ
+1125 VNNVEVMKDAQE
-1137 QFQDQLKIKER
+1137 QFQAQLKIKER
-1148 HDAIEGANQYNTQ
+1148 HDAIEGASQYNTQ
-1161 VREAEKITS
+1161 VREAEKMTS
-1170 QSKLNDLWK
+1170 RSKLNDLWAGQDR
-1179 STEKRTFWDKLFRR
+1179 SSGWDRFWGKQD
-1193 HGEGYY
+1193 YY
-1199 DYDADIEKEREYQSR
+1199 DYDSYIKKDRQ
-1214 RDKNDYAYKRVQ
+1214 DLKNAVGKNYARNKL
-1226 KKINANLENK
+1226 NEDLEAQ

-1241 SFRFGE
+1241 AYKFG
-1247 DAEKIWDSSD
+1247 DNAEKVWNSSD
-1257 GRKMIQAVD
+1257 GRKMIQSVD

-1279 AKVINSGAFEKDDYK
+1279 AKVINSGAFEKGDYK

-1316 QQKNTLDDINKRLSE
+1316 QQKNTLDDINKRLNE
-1331 GKDLTRQQQEYL
+1331 GKDLTKQQQEYL
-1343 SKQGG
+1343 VKQGG
-1348 VLSNIKLQNGEIT
+1348 VLSNIKRQNGEIT
-1361 AEQREAINNLQTQ
+1361 AEQREAINNLQKQ
-1374 SGKLVDDRK
+1374 SGKLVNDRK

-1389 LTGTG
+1389 LSGTG
-1394 ITGKVQ
+1394 INGKEQ
-1400 DKIVNGFSGS
+1400 DKIVKGFSGS

-1453 IDAWA
+1453 IDKWA
-1458 KRNPDNQILRGITTE
+1458 KKNPNNQILRGITTE
-1473 DGMVDTNAIATINS
+1473 DGMVDTKAIATINS

-1492 YGKRNGVYGF
+1492 YGKHNGVYGF

-1527 QLGQLE
+1527 QMGQLE
-1533 NVFGASDLPGL
+1533 NVFGSRDLPGL
-1544 ITSLGEGS
+1544 VTALGEGS

-1558 LQAMGALSHLRQHG
+1558 LQAMGALGNLRKHG
-1572 GRNGKLSSK
+1572 GKNGKLSSK

-1598 ATQGKKGTV
+1598 ATQTKSGAV
-1607 DAIQND
+1607 DKIKND
-1613 QSLSKNQKDA
+1613 QSLSQNQKDV
-1623 LVAATNAD
+1623 LIAAAQD
-1631 GYFDANG
+1631 KDFFDDNG
-1638 NTQQDRA
+1638 DTQQERGVA
-1645 VTKANDAM
+1645 RANDAM
-1653 IRRGSNGKFKG
+1653 IKRGSNGKFKG

-1672 KSIQANMKNGMTLK
+1672 KAIKANMKNGMTLK

-1691 VQEDIAHSQAFGDD
+1691 VQEDIARSQAFGDD
-1705 SGDAEDYVDSIK
+1705 SGDAEDYVEKIK
-1717 SNKQLEK
+1717 DNKQLEK
-1724 LLKSKSGKGGK
+1724 ILNSKNKPKPSSKGSKGNSWGNTLKKLAKAKLETTPMGAAAKLLDSLIPKASADTLPGAKVPKSSSSNSFDVKKLWSGIAGKFKGFDMGKMWKGITSKMPKMPNLSKMLKLPKLKLPKLDISKMFKGLNLNKAFKNFNPFKNIGKGLNVKNMLPKSLQNLLGGGKGGK
-1735 GSKNGKKNDKIT
+1735 GK
-1747 APGIIPTVEADKL
+1747 
-1760 KNTKSMQAANKA
+1760 
-1772 LKAMKNGQYSSLT
+1772 
-1785 KKQLAQLKKDDRT
+1785 
-1798 AYDNYQKAVKNFN
+1798 
-1811 KADKNGDGK
+1811 
-1820 LSKAEQKKYEELGK
+1820 
-1834 KKADAENKGRQSENK
+1834 
-1849 KNKKKEDR
+1849 
-1857 KDTKS
+1857 
-1862 SKSNKSNKSNK
+1862 
-1873 KKDYSDENGKKR
+1873 
-1885 KLSDSKGGRLTAKEK
+1885 
-1900 RNLQARQKEMAR
+1900 
-1912 LAKKYKAADKN
+1912 
-1923 NDGKLSAKEKRN
+1923 
-1935 LAKKLNEEAKIEAQ
+1935 EAKIQ
-1949 AAKKRSSKASS
+1949 VKAED
-1960 KSSPSKAKS
+1960 KTKEGINKAK
-1969 NSKRKAIKV
+1969 NNVKNAKAKMQ
-1978 PIKGEDKTKDTLNKI
+1978 IKGEDKTKSAINKAKNSVKNAKAKMQI
-1993 KSKGKKSNIKV
+1993 KAD
-2004 PIKGEDKTK
+2004 DKTK
-2013 DTLSKIK
+2013 PT
-2020 SKGKKAN
+2020 
-2027 IKVPIKGEDKTK
+2027 
-2039 GTMDKI
+2039 
-2045 KSKGKGQKI
+2045 
-2054 KIPVTAE
+2054 
-2061 DKTGDGISKI
+2061 ISKI
-2071 KSKVQNIK
+2071 QNK
-2079 AKIPITAEDKTGDT
+2079 AK
-2093 ISGIKSKI
+2093 SL
-2101 TGVKAQISI
+2101 KAKVPI
-2110 TAKDDTASTISSIQ
+2110 TAKDDTSGTISSIKGK
-2124 SSVQGLKAEVT
+2124 VKGIKGKAT
-2135 ITADDQASSVI
+2135 ITADDQATPTISTVTDNLKKVKNKHSTLSATDSASSVI
-2146 DTVKSAIDSIPPN
+2146 TPVTDNLKKVKNKNSNLTAKDDGATSTINNVIAALDKLPP
-2159 HDTVISVTGAE
+2159 S
-2170 AAAAA
+2170 
-2175 ATNVANAVN
+2175 
-2184 SIPSE
+2184 
-2189 KSVSISVTKSE
+2189 K
-2200 TVTVTKKAPSVAING
+2200 TVTINVNKNETHTIIEKKKKAPSVAIG
-2215 SLGILGRGVDAS
+2215 EMPVMGGVDAS
-2227 YAVSPNAFRSMSV
+2227 YAVNPNPFRSMSV
-2240 ATDNPDVVSAI
+2240 ATDNPDVVSAM

-2261 DYSEADDTKVN
+2261 DYSEADDTKVD
-2272 EEYWRYM
+2272 ESYWRYM

-2291 QASKL
+2291 QTSKL

-2311 NIARQKIDV
+2311 NIARQRIDV
-2320 DRKQLAYQEEMR
+2320 DRKQLAHQNEMR

-2366 FKGDQASKVD
+2366 FKGDKASKVN

-2383 NVYQNLSDV
+2383 SVYQSLSDV

-2410 QDYQEEIESQ
+2410 KDYQEEIESQ

-2429 EMVKRSVEYSKN
+2429 EMVQRSVEYSKN

-2520 NMKQAEIDQYTGN
+2520 NMKQAEIDQYTEN
-2533 LTKFTDTINNNIDR
+2533 LTSFTDTINNNIDR

-2562 TTFDDLLSSNLSVTD
+2562 TTFDDLLSSNLAVTD
-2577 FEQQSALSRQIQ
+2577 FEQQSALSRQMQ

-2614 DVAAAQLRVEQNKY
+2614 NVAAAQLRVEQNKY

-2646 NTQFATYATPT
+2646 NTKFATYATPT

-2697 LKAAAND
+2697 LKTAAND

-2752 QRQTLKESIAQYEKD
+2752 QRKTLKESIAQYEKD

-2782 FDYEN
+2782 FEYEN

-2826 QQYKAIEKQYNTY
+2826 QQYKSIEKQYNTY

-2852 YDVNSFEWNTL
+2852 YGVNSFEWNIL
-2863 QKQIDEMDSK
+2863 QKQIDEMDSR

>member
-13 NFDETSLKN
+13 DFDETNLKN

-122 GISKTGDDLSTLVSA
+122 GISKTGDDLSTLVTA

-256 AQTQLIKEQSSA
+256 AQTQLIKEQSRA

-283 QERVRLDQLEKEKQ
+283 QERKKLDQLEKEGQ

-303 DKKAALEREI
+303 DRKAELEREI
-313 RHKQDEFNELAEKV
+313 KHKQDEFNELAEKV

-333 LVEQMKH
+333 LVEQIKH
-340 RQNGNSSEIQSAR
+340 RQHGNSSEIQSAR
-353 ADGTITA
+353 AEGTITA
-360 KIRAREAAYQ
+360 QIRAREAAYK

-388 VTDTAAKRT
+388 ATDTAAKRS

-410 LIRKQIRDNGLNSD
+410 LLRKQIRDNGLSSD

-436 LGTTRTQS
+436 LGTTRVRA

-494 PQKDINA
+494 PQKDIDA

-628 TRAGGDVIGRSIKAI
+628 TRAGGDVVGRSIKAI
-643 SLNFSKMSSGVTAT
+643 SLNFSKMSSGVTKT
-657 DKRRSDFFHGLGVDL
+657 DKKRSEFFHGLGVDL

-738 NLVDKDHGSAF
+738 SLVDKDHGSAF

-808 GAAMFTGAIAG
+808 GTAMFTGAIVAIG
-819 ISGLHK
+819 AFHK
-825 ALSGLADAARDV
+825 ALSGLASAAREV
-837 TAAKWDRL
+837 TAAKWDNL
-845 TNLLSG
+845 TSLLSG
-851 QAKNDW
+851 ETWKNWTADMNERKRQ
-857 LDDWDDKVDEL
+857 LGIGKKPDRETRHVAERNKMANAVANAADVAEESADIAASRKERYSLNRNKSKIGKRKVKGDLATET
-868 HGRSRPR
+868 RSIGNV
-875 ADETPEDELAKAM
+875 
-888 RKFYEAKEAQENG
+888 AKEVDNLGNVSYRAEGRIGGLSRVG
-901 GKEQKA
+901 GK
-907 TKKQTESKKEAVK
+907 V
-920 QEEKSAEA
+920 
-928 KDKTSKASKKAAEAL
+928 
-943 ENETQ
+943 
-948 NVGKATDATKEMGKE
+948 
-963 VETTNLKARTLSKTG
+963 
-978 TKIASGMGKIAT
+978 ASGMGKMAAA
-990 VASMAGDLL
+990 ASLVSGVL
-999 GIGGI
+999 GPIGV
-1004 ILDVGALSVA
+1004 ILDGIA
-1014 IAQMMGLD
+1014 IGMTLLELTGVK
-1022 PIGKFMRAVNPAKAA
+1022 PFESIRRAINPTKAA
-1037 SDDFNASLDKN
+1037 SDDFNKSLDATARQVDRIQSSINKN
-1048 VKTIDAMSKKLD
+1048 PVF
-1060 KNSVYNG
+1060 NG
-1067 KAASAMKTVSD
+1067 
-1078 LNKALNDSATNATN
+1078 SATSVKKSGESLTDTVNN
-1092 AGLNNKLSDDDF
+1092 AGYDEIANNKLNDENY
-1104 ASFKKDFNKKAKDL
+1104 KKYKDFIKDVNKKYHLHID
-1118 GLKVRVK
+1118 VES
-1125 VNNVEVMKDAQQ
+1125 NNLDVIK
-1137 QFQDQLKIKER
+1137 DQLKDVLADIKEINNNKIVKGAKDNKKISDKADKQNKNLDDLFGSNKDYSK
-1148 HDAIEGANQYNTQ
+1148 DANSAYNNYLDKYGHFDQKGYDAYIAKLRQDYANQVFNTQ
-1161 VREAEKITS
+1161 DGKKFEVQNAAIQKDIRSNIRGMG
-1170 QSKLNDLWK
+1170 K
-1179 STEKRTFWDKLFRR
+1179 SI
-1193 HGEGYY
+1193 
-1199 DYDADIEKEREYQSR
+1199 DAGNFS
-1214 RDKNDYAYKRVQ
+1214 
-1226 KKINANLENK
+1226 
-1236 RLQDR
+1236 
-1241 SFRFGE
+1241 
-1247 DAEKIWDSSD
+1247 
-1257 GRKMIQAVD
+1257 
-1266 AANKA
+1266 
-1271 TASRLSSL
+1271 
-1279 AKVINSGAFEKDDYK
+1279 KDDYK
-1294 SLGVDFGQQATV
+1294 GWDKNTLQQATI
-1306 AEGRNLRYWV
+1306 ATGQIARNRKQEADFLNEINEK
-1316 QQKNTLDDINKRLSE
+1316 QKNGEKLTKSEAKRLNDMGISVRKDTSKWTQDERDKFNNARNKNSDDYTRAKQNLDDLLTTRGIGKKRKKEIEDAYESGDNKKYISLMGREGEFGKSMLGLSAMFEAQYGKSWNKVMQSMQGNIDKFNSKNGRTTAASRALVDGDGIVDTSKISQINALGSKNLKNLHIADKDGQVDLSKLLTNLQGVKGSSNPLGLLQDLVSGKADYHQTGRYQSNLDGGKFDSKSSAAKKTFNDYMKANGYNYNQAKNE
-1331 GKDLTRQQQEYL
+1331 MGKDGVYQGDIAALN
-1343 SKQGG
+1343 KQG
-1348 VLSNIKLQNGEIT
+1348 NIYSKAN
-1361 AEQREAINNLQTQ
+1361 
-1374 SGKLVDDRK
+1374 K
-1383 QKLRDI
+1383 QLR
-1389 LTGTG
+1389 
-1394 ITGKVQ
+1394 
-1400 DKIVNGFSGS
+1400 NGFSTKADRKALSDLAEAMGS
-1410 NADYIREMST
+1410 KSALKDFLKSQGFDSKSANKWVDKNIKKDGST
-1420 FGNVGMNALGVGA
+1420 
-1433 KYRVQ
+1433 
-1438 YGDRWAKA
+1438 
-1446 MIQQQKQ
+1446 
-1453 IDAWA
+1453 
-1458 KRNPDNQILRGITTE
+1458 
-1473 DGMVDTNAIATINS
+1473 
-1487 ELNKG
+1487 
-1492 YGKRNGVYGF
+1492 
-1502 KKGSAGDRLRDLGFK
+1502 KKGA
-1517 TNTDGSMNLK
+1517 
-1527 QLGQLE
+1527 
-1533 NVFGASDLPGL
+1533 
-1544 ITSLGEGS
+1544 
-1552 ASGQQQ
+1552 
-1558 LQAMGALSHLRQHG
+1558 
-1572 GRNGKLSSK
+1572 
-1581 NNFNLN
+1581 
-1587 KNAISALGQMI
+1587 
-1598 ATQGKKGTV
+1598 V
-1607 DAIQND
+1607 D
-1613 QSLSKNQKDA
+1613 
-1623 LVAATNAD
+1623 
-1631 GYFDANG
+1631 
-1638 NTQQDRA
+1638 
-1645 VTKANDAM
+1645 
-1653 IRRGSNGKFKG
+1653 
-1664 KKDQQSVA
+1664 
-1672 KSIQANMKNGMTLK
+1672 
-1686 QAKKK
+1686 
-1691 VQEDIAHSQAFGDD
+1691 DD
-1705 SGDAEDYVDSIK
+1705 SSSGSS
-1717 SNKQLEK
+1717 SN
-1724 LLKSKSGKGGK
+1724 SKRGK
-1735 GSKNGKKNDKIT
+1735 GSKNKPSHDDGSRKSDGAN
-1747 APGIIPTVEADKL
+1747 AD
-1760 KNTKSMQAANKA
+1760 TIQAAMARDAIRRMNKGKSDKNLDKATYNMLKRAAKQGDSSSKSALKAYDKA
-1772 LKAMKNGQYSSLT
+1772 LKDFK
-1785 KKQLAQLKKDDRT
+1785 
-1798 AYDNYQKAVKNFN
+1798 
-1811 KADKNGDGK
+1811 KADKNNDGK
-1820 LSKAEQKKYEELGK
+1820 LSKAEQKKYEQLGK
-1834 KKADAENKGRQSENK
+1834 KKADAENKGRQAENK
-1849 KNKKKEDR
+1849 KNKKKED
-1857 KDTKS
+1857 KEDTKSNKSTKS
-1862 SKSNKSNKSNK
+1862 SKSK

-1885 KLSDSKGGRLTAKEK
+1885 KLSDSKGSRLTAKEK
-1900 RNLQARQKEMAR
+1900 RDLSKKVQAEQKEMAR
-1912 LAKKYKAADKN
+1912 LAKKYNAADKN

-1935 LAKKLNEEAKIEAQ
+1935 LAKKLNEEAKIEAR
-1949 AAKKRSSKASS
+1949 AAKKKSSSKASSSS

-1969 NSKRKAIKV
+1969 NSKQKAIKV
-1978 PIKGEDKTKDTLNKI
+1978 PIKAEDKTKTTLNKIKSSAKKAKIKVQVKAEDKTKSTLNKI
-1993 KSKGKKSNIKV
+1993 KSKGKRLKVKV
-2004 PIKGEDKTK
+2004 PITARDKTSS
-2013 DTLSKIK
+2013 TFNKIK
-2020 SKGKKAN
+2020 SKGKSLKV
-2027 IKVPIKGEDKTK
+2027 KVPI
-2039 GTMDKI
+2039 
-2045 KSKGKGQKI
+2045 
-2054 KIPVTAE
+2054 TAT
-2061 DKTGDGISKI
+2061 DHASSKI
-2071 KSKVQNIK
+2071 NSIK
-2079 AKIPITAEDKTGDT
+2079 AKAKGIKVKIT
-2093 ISGIKSKI
+2093 ISATDNATPKI
-2101 TGVKAQISI
+2101 NAAKAAISALPKTHQTNI
-2110 TAKDDTASTISSIQ
+2110 NATDNATP
-2124 SSVQGLKAEVT
+2124 KANS
-2135 ITADDQASSVI
+2135 A
-2146 DTVKSAIDSIPPN
+2146 KSAIQSIPKS
-2159 HDTVISVTGAE
+2159 HKTKISLSGADAAIQKAQGV
-2170 AAAAA
+2170 AAAI
-2175 ATNVANAVN
+2175 NA
-2184 SIPSE
+2184 IPST
-2189 KSVSISVTKSE
+2189 KSVSINVSKSE
-2200 TVTVTKKAPSVAING
+2200 TVTVKKKDPSVGISG
-2215 SLGILGRGVDAS
+2215 SLGILGNVDAS
-2227 YAVSPNAFRSMSV
+2227 YAVNPNPFRSMSV
-2240 ATDNPDVVSAI
+2240 ATDNPDVVSAM

-2320 DRKQLAYQEEMR
+2320 DRKQLAYQNEMR

-2366 FKGDQASKVD
+2366 FKGDQASKVN

-2429 EMVKRSVEYSKN
+2429 EMVQRSVEYSKN

-2520 NMKQAEIDQYTGN
+2520 NMKQAEIDQYTEN
-2533 LTKFTDTINNNIDR
+2533 LTSFTDTINNNIDR

-2577 FEQQSALSRQIQ
+2577 FEQQSALSRQMQ
-2589 QRIDLEKQLDS
+2589 QRIDLENQLDS

-2614 DVAAAQLRVEQNKY
+2614 NVAAAQLRVEQNKY

-2646 NTQFATYATPT
+2646 NTKFATYATPT

-2782 FDYEN
+2782 FEYEN

-2826 QQYKAIEKQYNTY
+2826 QQYKSIEKQYNTY

-2852 YDVNSFEWNTL
+2852 YGVNSFEWNTL
-2863 QKQIDEMDSK
+2863 QKQIDEMDSR

-3129 VGKEISEMFGQQLRD
+3129 VGKEISEMFGQQLRN

>member
-13 NFDETSLKN
+13 DFDETSLKN

-122 GISKTGDDLSTLVSA
+122 GISKTGDDLSTLVTA

-185 KIISEKQKLDEQAL
+185 KIIAEKQKLDEQAL

-256 AQTQLIKEQSSA
+256 AQTQLIKEQSRA

-283 QERVRLDQLEKEKQ
+283 QERKKLDQLEKEGQ

-303 DKKAALEREI
+303 DRKAELEREI
-313 RHKQDEFNELAEKV
+313 KHKQDEFNELAEKV
-327 DKYNPD
+327 NKHNPD
-333 LVEQMKH
+333 LVEQIKH
-340 RQNGNSSEIQSAR
+340 RQHGNSSEIQSAR
-353 ADGTITA
+353 AEGTITA
-360 KIRAREAAYQ
+360 QIRARESAYK

-388 VTDTAAKRT
+388 ATDTAAKRN

-410 LIRKQIRDNGLNSD
+410 LLRKQIRDNGLNSD

-436 LGTTRTQS
+436 LGTTRVRA

-494 PQKDINA
+494 PQKDIDA

-574 KSKDIINSM
+574 KSKDVINSM

-628 TRAGGDVIGRSIKAI
+628 TRAGGDVVGRSIKAI

-657 DKRRSDFFHGLGVDL
+657 DKKRSEFFHGLGVDL

-708 AGKEHSNQFTGMLE
+708 AGKEHSNQFTGMLD

-825 ALSGLADAARDV
+825 ALSGLADAAKSV

-868 HGRSRPR
+868 HGRSRPKV
-875 ADETPEDELAKAM
+875 DETPEDELAKAM

-920 QEEKSAEA
+920 QEKKTAEA

-963 VETTNLKARTLSKTG
+963 VETTNRKARTLSKTG

-1004 ILDVGALSVA
+1004 ILDVGALGVA

-1067 KAASAMKTVSD
+1067 KAASAMKTVKD
-1078 LNKALNDSATNATN
+1078 LNKALNDSATNAAN

-1125 VNNVEVMKDAQQ
+1125 VNNVEVMKDAQE
-1137 QFQDQLKIKER
+1137 QFQAQLKIKER
-1148 HDAIEGANQYNTQ
+1148 HDAIVGANQYSRQ
-1161 VREAEKITS
+1161 VREAEKLTS

-1193 HGEGYY
+1193 PGEGYY
-1199 DYDADIEKEREYQSR
+1199 DYDADIAKEREYQSR

-1226 KKINANLENK
+1226 NEINANLENK

-1241 SFRFGE
+1241 SFRFG
-1247 DAEKIWDSSD
+1247 DNAEKMWNSTD
-1257 GRKMIQAVD
+1257 GRKMIQSVD

-1279 AKVINSGAFEKDDYK
+1279 AKVINSGAFEKGDYK

-1306 AEGRNLRYWV
+1306 AEGRNLHYWV
-1316 QQKNTLDDINKRLSE
+1316 KQKNTLDDINKRLNE
-1331 GKDLTRQQQEYL
+1331 GKNLTKQQQEYL

-1348 VLSNIKLQNGEIT
+1348 VLSDIKRQNGEIT
-1361 AEQREAINNLQTQ
+1361 AEQKEAIKNLQTQ
-1374 SGKLVDDRK
+1374 SGKLVDNRK

-1389 LTGTG
+1389 LSGTG
-1394 ITGKVQ
+1394 INGKAQ
-1400 DKIVNGFSGS
+1400 DRVIKGFSGS

-1458 KRNPDNQILRGITTE
+1458 KKNPNNQILRGITTE

-1492 YGKRNGVYGF
+1492 YGKHNGVYGF
-1502 KKGSAGDRLRDLGFK
+1502 KKGSAGDRLRGLGIK

-1527 QLGQLE
+1527 QLGQLQ

-1558 LQAMGALSHLRQHG
+1558 LQAMGALGHLRQHG
-1572 GRNGKLSSK
+1572 GKNGKLSSK

-1587 KNAISALGQMI
+1587 KNAINALGQMI

-1613 QSLSKNQKDA
+1613 QSLSQNQKDA
-1623 LVAATNAD
+1623 LTAAVQD
-1631 GYFDANG
+1631 KGYFDGNG
-1638 NTQQDRA
+1638 DTQQERGI
-1645 VTKANDAM
+1645 TRANDAM
-1653 IRRGSNGKFKG
+1653 IKRGNDGRFKG
-1664 KKDQQSVA
+1664 KKDKNSVA
-1672 KSIQANMKNGMTLK
+1672 KAIKANMKNGMTLK

-1691 VQEDIAHSQAFGDD
+1691 VQEDIARSQAFGDD

-1717 SNKQLEK
+1717 SNKQLKK
-1724 LLKSKSGKGGK
+1724 LLSGKNKPSSKSKKVSAANPFASVLTAGLLSNMGTAGFATKDINAALGKAKIPSFSSIAKKIGSFDMGKLWKGITSKMPKMPNFSKMFSNLNPFKNMGKGFKMPNFKFPKIQIPNFSKMFKGFNLSKIKMPNLSKMLKLPKLKLPKLDISKMFKGLNLNKAFKNFNPFKGFNVKNMLPKSLQNLLGGKGGK
-1735 GSKNGKKNDKIT
+1735 GK
-1747 APGIIPTVEADKL
+1747 
-1760 KNTKSMQAANKA
+1760 
-1772 LKAMKNGQYSSLT
+1772 
-1785 KKQLAQLKKDDRT
+1785 
-1798 AYDNYQKAVKNFN
+1798 
-1811 KADKNGDGK
+1811 
-1820 LSKAEQKKYEELGK
+1820 
-1834 KKADAENKGRQSENK
+1834 
-1849 KNKKKEDR
+1849 
-1857 KDTKS
+1857 
-1862 SKSNKSNKSNK
+1862 
-1873 KKDYSDENGKKR
+1873 
-1885 KLSDSKGGRLTAKEK
+1885 
-1900 RNLQARQKEMAR
+1900 
-1912 LAKKYKAADKN
+1912 
-1923 NDGKLSAKEKRN
+1923 
-1935 LAKKLNEEAKIEAQ
+1935 EAKIQ
-1949 AAKKRSSKASS
+1949 VKAED
-1960 KSSPSKAKS
+1960 KTKEGINKAK
-1969 NSKRKAIKV
+1969 NNVKNAKAKMQ
-1978 PIKGEDKTKDTLNKI
+1978 IKGEDKTKSAINKA
-1993 KSKGKKSNIKV
+1993 KNNVKNAKAKMQ
-2004 PIKGEDKTK
+2004 IKGEDKTK
-2013 DTLSKIK
+2013 SVLGKIK
-2020 SKGKKAN
+2020 SSIKA
-2027 IKVPIKGEDKTK
+2027 
-2039 GTMDKI
+2039 
-2045 KSKGKGQKI
+2045 
-2054 KIPVTAE
+2054 A
-2061 DKTGDGISKI
+2061 
-2071 KSKVQNIK
+2071 K
-2079 AKIPITAEDKTGDT
+2079 AKIPISAKDSTSGVISSIKGKIKGIKGKAIISAEDKASSIIGTVVGNLKKVKNKTSVLSATDNA
-2093 ISGIKSKI
+2093 SSVI
-2101 TGVKAQISI
+2101 TPVTALLKKVKNKHSDI
-2110 TAKDDTASTISSIQ
+2110 TAKDAGATAVINNVVAALNKVHDKT
-2124 SSVQGLKAEVT
+2124 VT
-2135 ITADDQASSVI
+2135 IT
-2146 DTVKSAIDSIPPN
+2146 
-2159 HDTVISVTGAE
+2159 
-2170 AAAAA
+2170 
-2175 ATNVANAVN
+2175 VN
-2184 SIPSE
+2184 KNETHTIVERHKKE
-2189 KSVSISVTKSE
+2189 K
-2200 TVTVTKKAPSVAING
+2200 
-2215 SLGILGRGVDAS
+2215 SLGIAEMPVMGGVDAS
-2227 YAVSPNAFRSMSV
+2227 YAVNPNPFRSMSV
-2240 ATDNPDVVSAI
+2240 ATDNPDVVSAM

-2272 EEYWRYM
+2272 EDYWRYM

-2320 DRKQLAYQEEMR
+2320 DRKQLAYQNEMR

-2366 FKGDQASKVD
+2366 FKGDKASKVD

-2410 QDYQEEIESQ
+2410 QDYQEEIESR

-2429 EMVKRSVEYSKN
+2429 EMVQRSVEYSKN
-2441 LADRVIDSLSEK
+2441 LADKVIDSLSEK

-2520 NMKQAEIDQYTGN
+2520 NMKQAEIDQYTEN
-2533 LTKFTDTINNNIDR
+2533 LTSFTDTINNNIDR

-2562 TTFDDLLSSNLSVTD
+2562 TTFDDLLSSNLAVTD
-2577 FEQQSALSRQIQ
+2577 FEQQSALSRQMQ

-2614 DVAAAQLRVEQNKY
+2614 NVAAAQLRVEQNKY

-2646 NTQFATYATPT
+2646 NTKFATYATPT
-2657 GQANLNDITIGGGQR
+2657 GQANLNNITIGGGQR

-2782 FDYEN
+2782 FEYEN

-2805 NLVTLAKTLQM
+2805 NLVTLAKTLKM

-2826 QQYKAIEKQYNTY
+2826 QQYKSIEKQYNTY

-2852 YDVNSFEWNTL
+2852 YGVNSFEWNTL
-2863 QKQIDEMDSK
+2863 QKQIDEMDSR
-2873 VNQSI
+2873 VNQAI

-3093 VNRNKDI
+3093 VNRNKNI

>member
-13 NFDETSLKN
+13 DFDETSLKN

-122 GISKTGDDLSTLVSA
+122 GISKTGDDLSTLVTA

-185 KIISEKQKLDEQAL
+185 KIIAEKQKLDEQAL

-256 AQTQLIKEQSSA
+256 AQTQLIKEQSRA

-283 QERVRLDQLEKEKQ
+283 QERKKLDQLEKEGQ

-303 DKKAALEREI
+303 DRKAELEREI
-313 RHKQDEFNELAEKV
+313 KHKQDEFNELAEKV
-327 DKYNPD
+327 NKHNPD
-333 LVEQMKH
+333 LVEQIKH
-340 RQNGNSSEIQSAR
+340 RQHGNSSEIQSAR
-353 ADGTITA
+353 AEGTITA
-360 KIRAREAAYQ
+360 QIRAREAAYK

-388 VTDTAAKRT
+388 ATDTASKRN

-436 LGTTRTQS
+436 LGTTRVRA

-450 RIGFNATMDV
+450 RIGFNATMNV

-494 PQKDINA
+494 PQKDIDA

-657 DKRRSDFFHGLGVDL
+657 DKKRSDFFHGLGVDL
-672 KTSDGKMKSTYQIM
+672 KTSSGKMKSTYQIM

-708 AGKEHSNQFTGMLE
+708 AGKEHSNQFTGMLD

-773 LNDVVGGREGLNKI
+773 LNDIVGGRSGLNKI

-837 TAAKWDRL
+837 TAAKWERL

-868 HGRSRPR
+868 HGKSRPK

-928 KDKTSKASKKAAEAL
+928 KNKTSKASKKAAEAL

-963 VETTNLKARTLSKTG
+963 VETTNRKARTLSKTG

-1037 SDDFNASLDKN
+1037 SDEFNASLDKN

-1067 KAASAMKTVSD
+1067 KAASAMKTVKD
-1078 LNKALNDSATNATN
+1078 LSKALNDSATNAAN

-1125 VNNVEVMKDAQQ
+1125 VNNVEVMKDAQE
-1137 QFQDQLKIKER
+1137 QFQAQLKIKER
-1148 HDAIEGANQYNTQ
+1148 HDAVEGANQYNRQ
-1161 VREAEKITS
+1161 VREAEKLTGDTAVT
-1170 QSKLNDLWK
+1170 DLWK
-1179 STEKRTFWDKLFRR
+1179 SLKDSTKSFSNLWGLLPKRSKYIDYNNLDKKGMGRDVGN
-1193 HGEGYY
+1193 GEYVSGKEFSKYHSN
-1199 DYDADIEKEREYQSR
+1199 AD
-1214 RDKNDYAYKRVQ
+1214 V
-1226 KKINANLENK
+1226 LG
-1236 RLQDR
+1236 QDR
-1241 SFRFGE
+1241 AFRFGD
-1247 DAEKIWDSSD
+1247 DAEKVWNSAN
-1257 GRKMIQAVD
+1257 GKKMIQAVD

-1279 AKVINSGAFEKDDYK
+1279 AKVINSGAFEKGDYK

-1316 QQKNTLDDINKRLSE
+1316 QQKNTLDDINQRLSE
-1331 GKDLTRQQQEYL
+1331 GKDLTKQQQEYL

-1348 VLSNIKLQNGEIT
+1348 VLSDIKRQNGEIT

-1389 LTGTG
+1389 LSETG
-1394 ITGKVQ
+1394 INGKAQ
-1400 DKIVNGFSGS
+1400 DKVVNGFSGS

-1458 KRNPDNQILRGITTE
+1458 KKNPDNQILRGITTE

-1492 YGKRNGVYGF
+1492 YGKHDGVYGF
-1502 KKGSAGDRLRDLGFK
+1502 KKGSAGDKLRGLGIK
-1517 TNTDGSMNLK
+1517 ANTDGSMNLK

-1558 LQAMGALSHLRQHG
+1558 LQAMGALGHLRQHG
-1572 GRNGKLSSK
+1572 GKNGKLSSK

-1587 KNAISALGQMI
+1587 KNAVSALGQMI

-1613 QSLSKNQKDA
+1613 QSLSQNQKDA
-1623 LVAATNAD
+1623 LVAATNDD
-1631 GYFDANG
+1631 GYFDENG
-1638 NTQQDRA
+1638 NTQQERA

-1653 IRRGSNGKFKG
+1653 IKRGSNGKFKG
-1664 KKDQQSVA
+1664 KKDKNSVA
-1672 KSIQANMKNGMTLK
+1672 KAIQANMKNGMTFK
-1686 QAKKK
+1686 EAQKK
-1691 VQEDIAHSQAFGDD
+1691 VQEDIAHSQMFGDD
-1705 SGDAEDYVDSIK
+1705 SADAEDYAASIK
-1717 SNKQLEK
+1717 NNKQLEK
-1724 LLKSKSGKGGK
+1724 ILSGKGGK
-1735 GSKNGKKNDKIT
+1735 GGKSSKGNSWVNTLKKLARGKLETTPMGAAAKLLDSL
-1747 APGIIPTVEADKL
+1747 IPTASADTLPGAKVPKSSSKAFDMSSILKGITSKFKGFDMGKMWKGITSKMPKIQMPNFSKMFSNLNPFKNVGKGFKMPNFKFPKIQMPNFSKMFKGLNLSKIKMPNLSKMLKLPKL
-1760 KNTKSMQAANKA
+1760 KMPKLDISKMFKGLNLSKA
-1772 LKAMKNGQYSSLT
+1772 F
-1785 KKQLAQLKKDDRT
+1785 
-1798 AYDNYQKAVKNFN
+1798 KNFN
-1811 KADKNGDGK
+1811 PFKNIGK
-1820 LSKAEQKKYEELGK
+1820 GLNVKNMLPKSLQNLLG
-1834 KKADAENKGRQSENK
+1834 G
-1849 KNKKKEDR
+1849 
-1857 KDTKS
+1857 
-1862 SKSNKSNKSNK
+1862 
-1873 KKDYSDENGKKR
+1873 G
-1885 KLSDSKGGRLTAKEK
+1885 KGGK
-1900 RNLQARQKEMAR
+1900 
-1912 LAKKYKAADKN
+1912 
-1923 NDGKLSAKEKRN
+1923 GK
-1935 LAKKLNEEAKIEAQ
+1935 EAKIQ
-1949 AAKKRSSKASS
+1949 VKA
-1960 KSSPSKAKS
+1960 
-1969 NSKRKAIKV
+1969 
-1978 PIKGEDKTKDTLNKI
+1978 EDKTKSTLNKIKSSAKKSKIKVQVKAEDKTKSTLNKI
-1993 KSKGKKSNIKV
+1993 KSKGKSLKVKV
-2004 PIKGEDKTK
+2004 PITAQDKTSS
-2013 DTLSKIK
+2013 TFNKIK
-2020 SKGKKAN
+2020 SKGKSLKV
-2027 IKVPIKGEDKTK
+2027 KVPI
-2039 GTMDKI
+2039 
-2045 KSKGKGQKI
+2045 
-2054 KIPVTAE
+2054 TAT
-2061 DKTGDGISKI
+2061 DHASSKI
-2071 KSKVQNIK
+2071 NSIK
-2079 AKIPITAEDKTGDT
+2079 AKAKGTKVKIT
-2093 ISGIKSKI
+2093 ISATDNATPKI
-2101 TGVKAQISI
+2101 NAAKAAISALPKTHQTNI
-2110 TAKDDTASTISSIQ
+2110 NATDNATP
-2124 SSVQGLKAEVT
+2124 KANS
-2135 ITADDQASSVI
+2135 A
-2146 DTVKSAIDSIPPN
+2146 KSAIQSIPKS
-2159 HDTVISVTGAE
+2159 HKTKISLSGADAAIQKAQGV
-2170 AAAAA
+2170 AAAI
-2175 ATNVANAVN
+2175 NA
-2184 SIPSE
+2184 IPST
-2189 KSVSISVTKSE
+2189 KSVSINVSKSE
-2200 TVTVTKKAPSVAING
+2200 TVTVKKKDPSVGI
-2215 SLGILGRGVDAS
+2215 SSSFGILGNVDAS
-2227 YAVSPNAFRSMSV
+2227 YAVNPNPFRSMSV
-2240 ATDNPDVVSAI
+2240 ATDNPDVVSAM

-2311 NIARQKIDV
+2311 NIARQKIDL
-2320 DRKQLAYQEEMR
+2320 DRKQLAYQNEMR

-2366 FKGDQASKVD
+2366 FKGDKASKVD

-2429 EMVKRSVEYSKN
+2429 EMVQRSVEYSKN

-2533 LTKFTDTINNNIDR
+2533 LTSFTDTINNNIDR

-2577 FEQQSALSRQIQ
+2577 FEQQSALSRQMQ

-2614 DVAAAQLRVEQNKY
+2614 NVAAAQLRVEQNKY

-2646 NTQFATYATPT
+2646 NTKFATYATPT

-2782 FDYEN
+2782 FEYEN

-2826 QQYKAIEKQYNTY
+2826 QQYKSIEKQYNTY

-2852 YDVNSFEWNTL
+2852 YGVNSFEWNIL
-2863 QKQIDEMDSK
+2863 QKQIDEMDSR

-2901 KSINGGRTAD
+2901 KSINSGRTAD

>member
-13 NFDETSLKN
+13 DFDETSLKN

-122 GISKTGDDLSTLVSA
+122 GISKTGDDLSTLVTA

-206 EKPTEEETKALAAL
+206 EKPTEEETKALAVL

-256 AQTQLIKEQSSA
+256 AQTQLIKEQSRA

-283 QERVRLDQLEKEKQ
+283 QERKKLDQLEKEGQ

-303 DKKAALEREI
+303 DRKAELEREI
-313 RHKQDEFNELAEKV
+313 KHKQDEFNELAEKV
-327 DKYNPD
+327 DKHNPD
-333 LVEQMKH
+333 LVEQIKH
-340 RQNGNSSEIQSAR
+340 RQHGNSSEIQSAR
-353 ADGTITA
+353 AEGTITA
-360 KIRAREAAYQ
+360 QIRAREAAYK

-388 VTDTAAKRT
+388 ATDTAAKRS

-410 LIRKQIRDNGLNSD
+410 LIRKQIRDNGLSSD

-436 LGTTRTQS
+436 LGITRVRA

-494 PQKDINA
+494 PQKDIDA

-628 TRAGGDVIGRSIKAI
+628 TRAGGDVVGRSIKAI

-657 DKRRSDFFHGLGVDL
+657 DKKRSEFFHGLGVDL

-708 AGKEHSNQFTGMLE
+708 AGKEHSNQFTGMLD

-738 NLVDKDHGSAF
+738 NLVDKGHGSAF

-825 ALSGLADAARDV
+825 ALSGLADAAKSV
-837 TAAKWDRL
+837 TSAKWDRL

-907 TKKQTESKKEAVK
+907 TKKQAESKKEAVK

-928 KDKTSKASKKAAEAL
+928 KNKTSKASKKAAEAL

-963 VETTNLKARTLSKTG
+963 VETTNRKARTLSKTG

-1004 ILDVGALSVA
+1004 ILDVGALGVA

-1067 KAASAMKTVSD
+1067 KAASAMKTVKD
-1078 LNKALNDSATNATN
+1078 LNKALNDSATNAAN

-1125 VNNVEVMKDAQQ
+1125 VNNVEVMKDAQK
-1137 QFQDQLKIKER
+1137 QFQAQLKIKER

-1161 VREAEKITS
+1161 VREAEKMTS
-1170 QSKLNDLWK
+1170 RSKLNDLWAGQDK
-1179 STEKRTFWDKLFRR
+1179 SSNWDRFWGKQD
-1193 HGEGYY
+1193 YY
-1199 DYDADIEKEREYQSR
+1199 DYDSYIKKDRQ
-1214 RDKNDYAYKRVQ
+1214 DLKNAIGKNYARNKL
-1226 KKINANLENK
+1226 NEDLEAQ

-1241 SFRFGE
+1241 AYKFG
-1247 DAEKIWDSSD
+1247 DNAEKVWNSSD

-1279 AKVINSGAFEKDDYK
+1279 AKVINSGAFEKGDYK

-1331 GKDLTRQQQEYL
+1331 GKNLTKQQQEYL

-1348 VLSNIKLQNGEIT
+1348 VLSDIKRKNGEIT

-1383 QKLRDI
+1383 QKLREI
-1389 LTGTG
+1389 LSETG
-1394 ITGKVQ
+1394 INGKVQ
-1400 DKIVNGFSGS
+1400 DKVIKGFSGS

-1458 KRNPDNQILRGITTE
+1458 KKNPNNQILHGITTE
-1473 DGMVDTNAIATINS
+1473 DGMVDTKAIATINS

-1492 YGKRNGVYGF
+1492 YGKHNGVYGF
-1502 KKGSAGDRLRDLGFK
+1502 KEGSAGDRLRDLGFK

-1527 QLGQLE
+1527 QMGQLE
-1533 NVFGASDLPGL
+1533 NVFGAHDLPGL
-1544 ITSLGEGS
+1544 VTALGEGS

-1558 LQAMGALSHLRQHG
+1558 LQAMGALGNLRKHG
-1572 GRNGKLSSK
+1572 GKNGKLSSK
-1581 NNFNLN
+1581 NNYNLN
-1587 KNAISALGQMI
+1587 KNAVSALGQMI
-1598 ATQGKKGTV
+1598 ATQTRQG
-1607 DAIQND
+1607 AIDNIKND
-1613 QSLSKNQKDA
+1613 QSLSQNQKDA
-1623 LVAATNAD
+1623 LIAAAKNKD
-1631 GYFDANG
+1631 FLNDNG
-1638 NTQQDRA
+1638 DTQQERGI
-1645 VTKANDAM
+1645 TRANDAM
-1653 IRRGSNGKFKG
+1653 IKRGNDGSFKG
-1664 KKDQQSVA
+1664 KKDKNSVA
-1672 KSIQANMKNGMTLK
+1672 KAIKANMKNGMTLK

-1691 VQEDIAHSQAFGDD
+1691 VQEDIARSQAFGDD

-1717 SNKQLEK
+1717 SNKQLKK
-1724 LLKSKSGKGGK
+1724 LLSGKNKPSSKSKKGNSWLNSLKKWAGTKQGDMSLSPLGESLLDAIFPKASADTLPGTKVPKSSSKAFDMSSILKGITSKFKGFDMGKLWKGITSKMPKMPNFSKMFSNLNPFKNMGKGFKMPNFKFPKIQMPNFSKMFKGFNLSKIKMPNLSKMLKLPKLKLPKLDISKMFKGLNLSKAFKNFNPFKGFNVKNMLPKSLQNLLGGGKGGK
-1735 GSKNGKKNDKIT
+1735 GK
-1747 APGIIPTVEADKL
+1747 
-1760 KNTKSMQAANKA
+1760 
-1772 LKAMKNGQYSSLT
+1772 
-1785 KKQLAQLKKDDRT
+1785 
-1798 AYDNYQKAVKNFN
+1798 
-1811 KADKNGDGK
+1811 
-1820 LSKAEQKKYEELGK
+1820 
-1834 KKADAENKGRQSENK
+1834 
-1849 KNKKKEDR
+1849 
-1857 KDTKS
+1857 
-1862 SKSNKSNKSNK
+1862 
-1873 KKDYSDENGKKR
+1873 
-1885 KLSDSKGGRLTAKEK
+1885 
-1900 RNLQARQKEMAR
+1900 
-1912 LAKKYKAADKN
+1912 
-1923 NDGKLSAKEKRN
+1923 
-1935 LAKKLNEEAKIEAQ
+1935 EAKIQ
-1949 AAKKRSSKASS
+1949 VKAED
-1960 KSSPSKAKS
+1960 KTKEGINKAK
-1969 NSKRKAIKV
+1969 NNVKNAKAKMQ
-1978 PIKGEDKTKDTLNKI
+1978 IKGEDKTKSAINKA
-1993 KSKGKKSNIKV
+1993 KNSVKNAKAKMQ
-2004 PIKGEDKTK
+2004 IKGEDKTK
-2013 DTLSKIK
+2013 SVLGKIK
-2020 SKGKKAN
+2020 SSIKA
-2027 IKVPIKGEDKTK
+2027 
-2039 GTMDKI
+2039 
-2045 KSKGKGQKI
+2045 
-2054 KIPVTAE
+2054 A
-2061 DKTGDGISKI
+2061 
-2071 KSKVQNIK
+2071 K
-2079 AKIPITAEDKTGDT
+2079 AKIPISAKDSTSGVISSIKGKIKGIKGKAIISAEDKASSI
-2093 ISGIKSKI
+2093 ISTVVGNLKKVKNKTSVLSATDNASSVI
-2101 TGVKAQISI
+2101 TPVTALLKKVKNKHSDI
-2110 TAKDDTASTISSIQ
+2110 TAKDAGATAVINNVVAALNKVHDKT
-2124 SSVQGLKAEVT
+2124 VT
-2135 ITADDQASSVI
+2135 IT
-2146 DTVKSAIDSIPPN
+2146 
-2159 HDTVISVTGAE
+2159 
-2170 AAAAA
+2170 
-2175 ATNVANAVN
+2175 VN
-2184 SIPSE
+2184 KNETHTIVERHKKE
-2189 KSVSISVTKSE
+2189 K
-2200 TVTVTKKAPSVAING
+2200 
-2215 SLGILGRGVDAS
+2215 SLGIAEMPVMGGVDAS
-2227 YAVSPNAFRSMSV
+2227 YAVSPNPFRSMSV
-2240 ATDNPDVVSAI
+2240 ATDNPDVVSAM

-2261 DYSEADDTKVN
+2261 DYSEADDTKVD
-2272 EEYWRYM
+2272 ESYWRYM

-2320 DRKQLAYQEEMR
+2320 DRKQLAYQNEMR
-2332 GAYQNQLNDVMGKL
+2332 GAYQNQLNDVIGKL
-2346 RGYGFRTNGNQIT
+2346 RGYGFRNNGNQIT

-2366 FKGDQASKVD
+2366 FKGDKASKVN

-2383 NVYQNLSDV
+2383 SVYQNLSDI

-2410 QDYQEEIESQ
+2410 QDYQEEIESR

-2429 EMVKRSVEYSKN
+2429 EMVQRSVEYSKN
-2441 LADRVIDSLSEK
+2441 LADKVIDSLSEK

-2520 NMKQAEIDQYTGN
+2520 NMKQAEIDQYTEN
-2533 LTKFTDTINNNIDR
+2533 LTSFTDTINNNIDR

-2562 TTFDDLLSSNLSVTD
+2562 TSFDDLLSSNLAVTD
-2577 FEQQSALSRQIQ
+2577 FEQQSALSRQMQ

-2614 DVAAAQLRVEQNKY
+2614 NVAAAQLRVEQNKY

-2646 NTQFATYATPT
+2646 NTKFATYATPT

-2752 QRQTLKESIAQYEKD
+2752 QRKTLKESIAQYEKD

-2782 FDYEN
+2782 FEYEN

-2805 NLVTLAKTLQM
+2805 NLVTLAKTLKM

-2826 QQYKAIEKQYNTY
+2826 QQYKSIEKQYNTY

-2852 YDVNSFEWNTL
+2852 YGVNSFEWNTL
-2863 QKQIDEMDSK
+2863 QKQIDEMDSR

-3129 VGKEISEMFGQQLRD
+3129 VGKEISEMFGQQLRN

>member
-13 NFDETSLKN
+13 DFDETSLKN

-56 TKGISNQL
+56 TKGISTQL

-122 GISKTGDDLSTLVSA
+122 GISKTGDDLSTLVTA

-166 ALKLGDFQKQAQEY
+166 ALRLGDFQKQAQEY

-256 AQTQLIKEQSSA
+256 AQTQLIKEQSRA

-283 QERVRLDQLEKEKQ
+283 QERKKLDQLEKEGQ

-303 DKKAALEREI
+303 DRKAELEREI
-313 RHKQDEFNELAEKV
+313 KHKQDEFNELAEKV

-333 LVEQMKH
+333 LVEQIKH
-340 RQNGNSSEIQSAR
+340 RQHGNSSEIQSAR
-353 ADGTITA
+353 AEGVITA
-360 KIRAREAAYQ
+360 QIRARESAYK

-388 VTDTAAKRT
+388 ATDTASKRN

-410 LIRKQIRDNGLNSD
+410 LIRKQIRDNGLSSD

-436 LGTTRTQS
+436 LGTTRVRA

-494 PQKDINA
+494 PQKDIDA

-657 DKRRSDFFHGLGVDL
+657 DKKRSDFFHGLGVDL
-672 KTSDGKMKSTYQIM
+672 KTSSGKMKSTYQIM

-708 AGKEHSNQFTGMLE
+708 AGKEHSNQFTGMLD

-738 NLVDKDHGSAF
+738 NLVDKGHGSAF

-792 SVVNVLDSLA
+792 SVVNVLDNLA
-802 NNKIFR
+802 NNKIFK

-825 ALSGLADAARDV
+825 ALSGLADAAKSV

-868 HGRSRPR
+868 HGRSRPKV
-875 ADETPEDELAKAM
+875 DETPEDELAKAM

-920 QEEKSAEA
+920 QEKKTAEA

-963 VETTNLKARTLSKTG
+963 VETTNRKARTLSKTG

-1004 ILDVGALSVA
+1004 ILDVGALGVA

-1067 KAASAMKTVSD
+1067 KAASAMKTVKD
-1078 LNKALNDSATNATN
+1078 LNKALNDSAINAAN

-1125 VNNVEVMKDAQQ
+1125 VNNVEVMKDAQK
-1137 QFQDQLKIKER
+1137 QFQAQLKIKER

-1161 VREAEKITS
+1161 VREAEKMTS
-1170 QSKLNDLWK
+1170 RSKLNDLWTGQDK
-1179 STEKRTFWDKLFRR
+1179 SSNWDRFWGKQD
-1193 HGEGYY
+1193 YY
-1199 DYDADIEKEREYQSR
+1199 DYDSYIKKDRQ
-1214 RDKNDYAYKRVQ
+1214 DLKNAIGKNYARNKL
-1226 KKINANLENK
+1226 NEDLEAQ

-1241 SFRFGE
+1241 AYKFG
-1247 DAEKIWDSSD
+1247 DNAEKVWNSSD

-1279 AKVINSGAFEKDDYK
+1279 AKVINSGAFEKGDYK

-1306 AEGRNLRYWV
+1306 AEGRNLHYWV
-1316 QQKNTLDDINKRLSE
+1316 KQKNTLDDINKRLNE
-1331 GKDLTRQQQEYL
+1331 GKNLTKQQQEYL

-1348 VLSNIKLQNGEIT
+1348 VLSDIKRQNGEIT
-1361 AEQREAINNLQTQ
+1361 AEQKEAIKNLQTQ

-1389 LTGTG
+1389 LSGTG
-1394 ITGKVQ
+1394 INGKAQ
-1400 DKIVNGFSGS
+1400 DRVIKGFSGS

-1458 KRNPDNQILRGITTE
+1458 KKNPNNQILHGITTE
-1473 DGMVDTNAIATINS
+1473 DGMVDTKAIATINS

-1492 YGKRNGVYGF
+1492 YGKHNGVYGF

-1517 TNTDGSMNLK
+1517 ANTDGSMNLK
-1527 QLGQLE
+1527 QMGQLE
-1533 NVFGASDLPGL
+1533 NVFGSRDLPGL
-1544 ITSLGEGS
+1544 VTALGEGS

-1558 LQAMGALSHLRQHG
+1558 LQAMGALGNLRKHG
-1572 GRNGKLSSK
+1572 GKNGKLSSK
-1581 NNFNLN
+1581 NNYNLN
-1587 KNAISALGQMI
+1587 KNAVSALGQMI
-1598 ATQGKKGTV
+1598 ATQTRQG
-1607 DAIQND
+1607 AIDNIKND
-1613 QSLSKNQKDA
+1613 QSLSQNQKDA
-1623 LVAATNAD
+1623 LIAAAKNKD
-1631 GYFDANG
+1631 FLNDNG
-1638 NTQQDRA
+1638 DTQQERGI
-1645 VTKANDAM
+1645 TRANDAM
-1653 IRRGSNGKFKG
+1653 IKRGNDGSFKG
-1664 KKDQQSVA
+1664 KKDKNSVA
-1672 KSIQANMKNGMTLK
+1672 KAIKANMKNGMTLK

-1691 VQEDIAHSQAFGDD
+1691 VQEDIARSQAFGDD

-1717 SNKQLEK
+1717 NNKQLEK
-1724 LLKSKSGKGGK
+1724 ILSGKNKPKPSSTKGKKGNSWLKSLKKWAGTKQGDMSLSPLGESLLDSIFPKASADTLPGTKVPKSSSSKAFDMSSILKGITSKFKGFDMGKLWKGITSKMPKMPNFSKMFSNLNPFKNMGKGFKMPNFKFPKIQMPNFSKMFKGFNLSKIKMPNLSKMLKLPKLDISKMFKGLNLNKAFKNFNPFKNIGKGLNVKNMLPKSLQNLLGGGKGGK
-1735 GSKNGKKNDKIT
+1735 GK
-1747 APGIIPTVEADKL
+1747 
-1760 KNTKSMQAANKA
+1760 
-1772 LKAMKNGQYSSLT
+1772 
-1785 KKQLAQLKKDDRT
+1785 
-1798 AYDNYQKAVKNFN
+1798 
-1811 KADKNGDGK
+1811 
-1820 LSKAEQKKYEELGK
+1820 
-1834 KKADAENKGRQSENK
+1834 
-1849 KNKKKEDR
+1849 
-1857 KDTKS
+1857 
-1862 SKSNKSNKSNK
+1862 
-1873 KKDYSDENGKKR
+1873 
-1885 KLSDSKGGRLTAKEK
+1885 
-1900 RNLQARQKEMAR
+1900 
-1912 LAKKYKAADKN
+1912 
-1923 NDGKLSAKEKRN
+1923 
-1935 LAKKLNEEAKIEAQ
+1935 EAKIQ
-1949 AAKKRSSKASS
+1949 VKAED
-1960 KSSPSKAKS
+1960 KTKEGINKAK
-1969 NSKRKAIKV
+1969 NNVKNAKAKMQ
-1978 PIKGEDKTKDTLNKI
+1978 IKGEDKTKSAINKA
-1993 KSKGKKSNIKV
+1993 KNSVKNAKAKMQ
-2004 PIKGEDKTK
+2004 IKGEDKTK
-2013 DTLSKIK
+2013 SVLGKIK
-2020 SKGKKAN
+2020 SSIKA
-2027 IKVPIKGEDKTK
+2027 
-2039 GTMDKI
+2039 
-2045 KSKGKGQKI
+2045 
-2054 KIPVTAE
+2054 A
-2061 DKTGDGISKI
+2061 
-2071 KSKVQNIK
+2071 K
-2079 AKIPITAEDKTGDT
+2079 AKIPISAKDSTSSVISSIKGKIKGIKGKAIISAEDKASSIIDT
-2093 ISGIKSKI
+2093 VVGNLKKVKNKSSTLSATDNASSVI
-2101 TGVKAQISI
+2101 TPVTDLLKKVKNKHSDI
-2110 TAKDDTASTISSIQ
+2110 TAKDNGATTVIGKVVAALDRVKDKT
-2124 SSVQGLKAEVT
+2124 VT
-2135 ITADDQASSVI
+2135 IT
-2146 DTVKSAIDSIPPN
+2146 
-2159 HDTVISVTGAE
+2159 
-2170 AAAAA
+2170 
-2175 ATNVANAVN
+2175 VN
-2184 SIPSE
+2184 
-2189 KSVSISVTKSE
+2189 KTE
-2200 TVTVTKKAPSVAING
+2200 THTIITKKKKDPSVAINE
-2215 SLGILGRGVDAS
+2215 IPTMGRVDAS
-2227 YAVSPNAFRSMSV
+2227 YAVSPNPFRSMSV
-2240 ATDNPDVVSAI
+2240 ATDNPDVVSAM

-2261 DYSEADDTKVN
+2261 DYSEADDTKVD
-2272 EEYWRYM
+2272 ESYWRYM

-2291 QASKL
+2291 QTSKL

-2311 NIARQKIDV
+2311 NIARQRIDV
-2320 DRKQLAYQEEMR
+2320 DRKQLAYQNEMR

-2366 FKGDQASKVD
+2366 FKGDKASKVN

-2383 NVYQNLSDV
+2383 SVYQSLSDI

-2429 EMVKRSVEYSKN
+2429 EMVQRSVEYSKN
-2441 LADRVIDSLSEK
+2441 LADKVIDSLSEK

-2520 NMKQAEIDQYTGN
+2520 NMKQAEIDQYTEN
-2533 LTKFTDTINNNIDR
+2533 LTSFTDTINNNIDR

-2562 TTFDDLLSSNLSVTD
+2562 TTFDDLLSSNLAVTD
-2577 FEQQSALSRQIQ
+2577 FEQQSALSRQMQ

-2614 DVAAAQLRVEQNKY
+2614 NVAAAQLRVEQNKY

-2646 NTQFATYATPT
+2646 NTKFATYATPT

-2782 FDYEN
+2782 FEYEN

-2826 QQYKAIEKQYNTY
+2826 QQYKSIEKQYNTY

-2852 YDVNSFEWNTL
+2852 YGVNSFEWNTL
-2863 QKQIDEMDSK
+2863 QKQIDEMDSR

>member
-13 NFDETSLKN
+13 DFDETSLKN

-122 GISKTGDDLSTLVSA
+122 GISKTGDDLSTLVTA

-256 AQTQLIKEQSSA
+256 AQTQLIKEQSRA

-283 QERVRLDQLEKEKQ
+283 QERKKLDQLEKEGQ

-303 DKKAALEREI
+303 DRKAELEREI
-313 RHKQDEFNELAEKV
+313 KHKQDEFNELAEKV
-327 DKYNPD
+327 NKHNPD
-333 LVEQMKH
+333 LVEQIKH
-340 RQNGNSSEIQSAR
+340 RQHGNSSEIQSAR
-353 ADGTITA
+353 AEGTITA
-360 KIRAREAAYQ
+360 QIRAREAAYK

-378 QISLEKELAR
+378 QISLEKELVRA
-388 VTDTAAKRT
+388 TDTAAKRN

-410 LIRKQIRDNGLNSD
+410 LLRKQIRNNGLSSD

-471 ASAVSALSEVDA
+471 AGAVSALSEVDA

-494 PQKDINA
+494 PQKDIDA

-628 TRAGGDVIGRSIKAI
+628 TRAGGDVVGRSIKAI

-657 DKRRSDFFHGLGVDL
+657 DKKRSEFFHGLGVDL
-672 KTSDGKMKSTYQIM
+672 KTSSGKMKSTYQIM

-708 AGKEHSNQFTGMLE
+708 AGKEHSNQFTGMLD

-773 LNDVVGGREGLNKI
+773 LNDIVGGRSGLNKI

-837 TAAKWDRL
+837 TAAKWERL

-868 HGRSRPR
+868 HGKSRPK

-928 KDKTSKASKKAAEAL
+928 KNKTSKASKKAAEAL

-963 VETTNLKARTLSKTG
+963 VETTNRKARTLSKTG

-1067 KAASAMKTVSD
+1067 KAASAMKTVKD
-1078 LNKALNDSATNATN
+1078 LNKALNDSATNAAN

-1125 VNNVEVMKDAQQ
+1125 VNNVEVMKDAQK
-1137 QFQDQLKIKER
+1137 QFQAQLKIKER

-1161 VREAEKITS
+1161 VREAEKMTS
-1170 QSKLNDLWK
+1170 RSKLNDLWAGQDK
-1179 STEKRTFWDKLFRR
+1179 SSNWDRFWGKQD
-1193 HGEGYY
+1193 YY
-1199 DYDADIEKEREYQSR
+1199 DYDSYIKKDRQ
-1214 RDKNDYAYKRVQ
+1214 DLKNAIGKNYARNKL
-1226 KKINANLENK
+1226 NEDLEAQ

-1241 SFRFGE
+1241 AYKFG
-1247 DAEKIWDSSD
+1247 DNAEKVWNSSD

-1279 AKVINSGAFEKDDYK
+1279 AKVINSGAFEKGDYK

-1306 AEGRNLRYWV
+1306 AEGRNLHYWV
-1316 QQKNTLDDINKRLSE
+1316 KQKNTLDDINKRLNE
-1331 GKDLTRQQQEYL
+1331 GKNLTKQQQEYL

-1348 VLSNIKLQNGEIT
+1348 VLSDIKRQNGEIT
-1361 AEQREAINNLQTQ
+1361 AEQKEAIKNLQTQ

-1389 LTGTG
+1389 LSGTG
-1394 ITGKVQ
+1394 INGKAQ
-1400 DKIVNGFSGS
+1400 DRVIKGFSGS

-1458 KRNPDNQILRGITTE
+1458 KKNPNNQILRGITTE

-1492 YGKRNGVYGF
+1492 YGKHNGVYGF
-1502 KKGSAGDRLRDLGFK
+1502 KKGSAGDRLRGLGIK
-1517 TNTDGSMNLK
+1517 ANTDGSMNLK

-1558 LQAMGALSHLRQHG
+1558 LQAMGALGNLRKHG
-1572 GRNGKLSSK
+1572 GKNGKLSSK
-1581 NNFNLN
+1581 NNYNLN
-1587 KNAISALGQMI
+1587 KNAVSALGQMI
-1598 ATQGKKGTV
+1598 ATQTRQG
-1607 DAIQND
+1607 AIDNIKND
-1613 QSLSKNQKDA
+1613 QSLSQNQKDA
-1623 LVAATNAD
+1623 LIAAAKNED
-1631 GYFDANG
+1631 FLDDNG
-1638 NTQQDRA
+1638 DTQQVRG
-1645 VTKANDAM
+1645 VTRANDAM
-1653 IRRGSNGKFKG
+1653 IKRGNDGRFKG
-1664 KKDQQSVA
+1664 KKDKNSVA
-1672 KSIQANMKNGMTLK
+1672 KAIKANMKNGMTLK

-1691 VQEDIAHSQAFGDD
+1691 VQEDIARSQAFGDD

-1717 SNKQLEK
+1717 SNKQLKK
-1724 LLKSKSGKGGK
+1724 LLSGKNKPSSKSKKVSAANPFASVLTAGLLSNMGTAGFATKDINAALGKAKMPSFSSIAKKIGSFDMGKLWKGITSKMPKMPNFSKAFSNLNPFKNMGKGFKMPNFKFPKIQMPNFSKMFKGFNLSKIKMPNLSKMLKLPKLKLPKLDISKMFKGLNLNKAFKNFNPFKNIGKGLNVKNMLPKSLQNLLGGGKGGK
-1735 GSKNGKKNDKIT
+1735 GK
-1747 APGIIPTVEADKL
+1747 
-1760 KNTKSMQAANKA
+1760 
-1772 LKAMKNGQYSSLT
+1772 
-1785 KKQLAQLKKDDRT
+1785 
-1798 AYDNYQKAVKNFN
+1798 
-1811 KADKNGDGK
+1811 
-1820 LSKAEQKKYEELGK
+1820 
-1834 KKADAENKGRQSENK
+1834 
-1849 KNKKKEDR
+1849 
-1857 KDTKS
+1857 
-1862 SKSNKSNKSNK
+1862 
-1873 KKDYSDENGKKR
+1873 
-1885 KLSDSKGGRLTAKEK
+1885 
-1900 RNLQARQKEMAR
+1900 
-1912 LAKKYKAADKN
+1912 
-1923 NDGKLSAKEKRN
+1923 
-1935 LAKKLNEEAKIEAQ
+1935 EAKIQ
-1949 AAKKRSSKASS
+1949 VKAED
-1960 KSSPSKAKS
+1960 KTKEGINKAK
-1969 NSKRKAIKV
+1969 NNVKNAKAKMQ
-1978 PIKGEDKTKDTLNKI
+1978 IKGEDKTKPAINKA
-1993 KSKGKKSNIKV
+1993 KNSVKNAKAKMQ
-2004 PIKGEDKTK
+2004 IKGEDKTK
-2013 DTLSKIK
+2013 SVLSKIK
-2020 SKGKKAN
+2020 SSIKA
-2027 IKVPIKGEDKTK
+2027 
-2039 GTMDKI
+2039 
-2045 KSKGKGQKI
+2045 
-2054 KIPVTAE
+2054 A
-2061 DKTGDGISKI
+2061 
-2071 KSKVQNIK
+2071 K
-2079 AKIPITAEDKTGDT
+2079 AKIPISAKDSTSSVISSIKGKIKGIKGKAIISAEDKASSI
-2093 ISGIKSKI
+2093 ISTVVGNLKKIKNKTSVLSATDNASSVI
-2101 TGVKAQISI
+2101 TPVTALLKKVKNKHSDI
-2110 TAKDDTASTISSIQ
+2110 TAKDAGATAVINNVVAALNKVHDKT
-2124 SSVQGLKAEVT
+2124 VT
-2135 ITADDQASSVI
+2135 IT
-2146 DTVKSAIDSIPPN
+2146 
-2159 HDTVISVTGAE
+2159 
-2170 AAAAA
+2170 
-2175 ATNVANAVN
+2175 VN
-2184 SIPSE
+2184 KNETHTIVERHKKE
-2189 KSVSISVTKSE
+2189 K
-2200 TVTVTKKAPSVAING
+2200 
-2215 SLGILGRGVDAS
+2215 SLGIAEMPVMGGVDAS
-2227 YAVSPNAFRSMSV
+2227 YAVNPNPFRSMSV
-2240 ATDNPDVVSAI
+2240 ATDNPDVVSAM

-2261 DYSEADDTKVN
+2261 DYSEADDTKVD
-2272 EEYWRYM
+2272 ESYWRYM

-2291 QASKL
+2291 QTSKL

-2311 NIARQKIDV
+2311 NIARQRIDV
-2320 DRKQLAYQEEMR
+2320 DRKQLAYQNEMR

-2366 FKGDQASKVD
+2366 FKGDKASKVN

-2383 NVYQNLSDV
+2383 SVYQNLSDI

-2410 QDYQEEIESQ
+2410 KDYQEEIESQ

-2429 EMVKRSVEYSKN
+2429 EMVQRSVEYSKN
-2441 LADRVIDSLSEK
+2441 LASRVIDSLSEK

-2496 IEDSLNDL
+2496 IEDSLTDL

-2520 NMKQAEIDQYTGN
+2520 NMKQAEIDQYTEN
-2533 LTKFTDTINNNIDR
+2533 LTSFTDTINNNIDR

-2562 TTFDDLLSSNLSVTD
+2562 TTFDDLLSSNLAVTD
-2577 FEQQSALSRQIQ
+2577 FEQQSALSRQMQ

-2600 AMDAFAKKNVDRQN
+2600 AMDTFAKKNVDRQN
-2614 DVAAAQLRVEQNKY
+2614 NVAAAQLRVEQNKY

-2646 NTQFATYATPT
+2646 NTKFATYATPT

-2740 QKKLKTE
+2740 QRKLKTE

-2782 FDYEN
+2782 FEYEN

-2826 QQYKAIEKQYNTY
+2826 QQYKSIEKQYNTY

-2852 YDVNSFEWNTL
+2852 YGVNSFEWNTL
-2863 QKQIDEMDSK
+2863 QKQIDEMDSR

>member
-13 NFDETSLKN
+13 DFDETSLKN

-79 DPIKINFDVDKDV
+79 DPIKIRFDVDKDI

-122 GISKTGDDLSTLVSA
+122 GISKTGDDLSTLVTA

-256 AQTQLIKEQSSA
+256 AQTQLLKEQSSA

-303 DKKAALEREI
+303 DRKAELEREI
-313 RHKQDEFNELAEKV
+313 SHKQDEFNELAKKV

-333 LVEQMKH
+333 LVKETKR
-340 RQNGNSSEIQSAR
+340 RQHGNSSEIQSAR
-353 ADGTITA
+353 AEGTITA
-360 KIRAREAAYQ
+360 QIRARESAYK

-388 VTDTAAKRT
+388 ATDTASKRN

-436 LGTTRTQS
+436 LGTTRVRA

-494 PQKDINA
+494 PQKDIDA

-628 TRAGGDVIGRSIKAI
+628 TRAGGDVVGRSIKAI

-657 DKRRSDFFHGLGVDL
+657 DKKRSEFFHGLGVDL

-708 AGKEHSNQFTGMLE
+708 AGKEHSNQFTGMLD

-738 NLVDKDHGSAF
+738 NLVDKGHGSAF

-825 ALSGLADAARDV
+825 ALSGLADAAKSV

-868 HGRSRPR
+868 HGRSRPKV
-875 ADETPEDELAKAM
+875 DETPEDELAKAM

-928 KDKTSKASKKAAEAL
+928 KNKTSKASKKAAEAL

-963 VETTNLKARTLSKTG
+963 VETTNRKARTLSKTG

-1004 ILDVGALSVA
+1004 ILDVGALGVA

-1022 PIGKFMRAVNPAKAA
+1022 PIGKFMRAINPAKAA

-1067 KAASAMKTVSD
+1067 KAASAMKTVKD
-1078 LNKALNDSATNATN
+1078 LNKALNDSATNAAN

-1125 VNNVEVMKDAQQ
+1125 VNNVEVMKDAQE
-1137 QFQDQLKIKER
+1137 QFQAQLKMKER

-1161 VREAEKITS
+1161 VRESEKLTS
-1170 QSKLNDLWK
+1170 NYKLNKLWK
-1179 STEKRTFWDKLFRR
+1179 KQESSFWDRVRGKDN
-1193 HGEGYY
+1193 GYH
-1199 DYDADIEKEREYQSR
+1199 DYDSDITQLRQNIDNQKNMPGYGQLRRQNQEKL
-1214 RDKNDYAYKRVQ
+1214 N
-1226 KKINANLENK
+1226 NALHEQN
-1236 RLQDR
+1236 LQDR
-1241 SFRFGE
+1241 AFRFG
-1247 DAEKIWDSSD
+1247 DNAEKMWNSAD
-1257 GRKMIQAVD
+1257 GKRMIQSVD

-1279 AKVINSGAFEKDDYK
+1279 AKVINSGAFEKGDYK

-1316 QQKNTLDDINKRLSE
+1316 RQKNTLDDINKRLNE
-1331 GKDLTRQQQEYL
+1331 GKNLTKQQQEYL

-1348 VLSNIKLQNGEIT
+1348 VLSDIKRQNGEIT
-1361 AEQREAINNLQTQ
+1361 QEQREAINNLQTQ

-1394 ITGKVQ
+1394 ITGKLQ
-1400 DKIVNGFSGS
+1400 DKVVKGFSGS
-1410 NADYIREMST
+1410 NVDYIREMST

-1458 KRNPDNQILRGITTE
+1458 KKNPNNQILRGITTE
-1473 DGMVDTNAIATINS
+1473 DGMVDTKAIATINS

-1492 YGKRNGVYGF
+1492 YGKHNGVYGF

-1527 QLGQLE
+1527 QLGQLQ

-1544 ITSLGEGS
+1544 VTALGEGS

-1558 LQAMGALSHLRQHG
+1558 LQAMGALGNLRKHG
-1572 GRNGKLSSK
+1572 GKNGKLSSK

-1613 QSLSKNQKDA
+1613 QSLSQNQKDA
-1623 LVAATNAD
+1623 LTAAVQD
-1631 GYFDANG
+1631 KGYFDENG
-1638 NTQQDRA
+1638 NTQQERA

-1653 IRRGSNGKFKG
+1653 IKRGSNGKFKG
-1664 KKDQQSVA
+1664 KKDKNSVA
-1672 KSIQANMKNGMTLK
+1672 KAIQANMKNGMTLK

-1691 VQEDIAHSQAFGDD
+1691 VQEDIARSQAFGDD

-1724 LLKSKSGKGGK
+1724 LLNGKSKPKPSSTKGKKGNSWTNTLKKLARGKLETTPMGAAAKLLDSLIPTASADTLPGAKVPKSSSKAFDMSSILKGITSKFKGFDMGKMWKGITSKMPKIQMPNFSKMFSNLNPFKNVGKGFKMPNFKFPKIQMPNFSKMFKGFNLSKIKMPNLSKMLKLPKLKLPKLDIGKMFKGLNLNKAFKNFNPFKNIGKGLNVKNMLPKSLQNLLGGGKGGK
-1735 GSKNGKKNDKIT
+1735 GK
-1747 APGIIPTVEADKL
+1747 
-1760 KNTKSMQAANKA
+1760 
-1772 LKAMKNGQYSSLT
+1772 
-1785 KKQLAQLKKDDRT
+1785 
-1798 AYDNYQKAVKNFN
+1798 
-1811 KADKNGDGK
+1811 
-1820 LSKAEQKKYEELGK
+1820 
-1834 KKADAENKGRQSENK
+1834 
-1849 KNKKKEDR
+1849 
-1857 KDTKS
+1857 
-1862 SKSNKSNKSNK
+1862 
-1873 KKDYSDENGKKR
+1873 
-1885 KLSDSKGGRLTAKEK
+1885 
-1900 RNLQARQKEMAR
+1900 
-1912 LAKKYKAADKN
+1912 
-1923 NDGKLSAKEKRN
+1923 
-1935 LAKKLNEEAKIEAQ
+1935 EAKIQ
-1949 AAKKRSSKASS
+1949 VKAED
-1960 KSSPSKAKS
+1960 KTKEGINKAK
-1969 NSKRKAIKV
+1969 NNVKNAKAKMQ
-1978 PIKGEDKTKDTLNKI
+1978 IKGEDKTKPAINKA
-1993 KSKGKKSNIKV
+1993 KNSVKNAKAKMQ
-2004 PIKGEDKTK
+2004 IKGEDKTK
-2013 DTLSKIK
+2013 SVLGKIK
-2020 SKGKKAN
+2020 SSIKA
-2027 IKVPIKGEDKTK
+2027 
-2039 GTMDKI
+2039 
-2045 KSKGKGQKI
+2045 
-2054 KIPVTAE
+2054 A
-2061 DKTGDGISKI
+2061 
-2071 KSKVQNIK
+2071 K
-2079 AKIPITAEDKTGDT
+2079 AKIPISAKDSTSSVISSIKGKIKGIKGKAIISAEDKASSIIGTVVGNLKKVKNKTSVLSATDNA
-2093 ISGIKSKI
+2093 SSVI
-2101 TGVKAQISI
+2101 TPVTALLKKVKNKHSDI
-2110 TAKDDTASTISSIQ
+2110 TAKDAGATAVINNVVAALNKVHDKT
-2124 SSVQGLKAEVT
+2124 VT
-2135 ITADDQASSVI
+2135 IT
-2146 DTVKSAIDSIPPN
+2146 
-2159 HDTVISVTGAE
+2159 
-2170 AAAAA
+2170 
-2175 ATNVANAVN
+2175 VN
-2184 SIPSE
+2184 KNETHTIVERHKKE
-2189 KSVSISVTKSE
+2189 K
-2200 TVTVTKKAPSVAING
+2200 
-2215 SLGILGRGVDAS
+2215 SLGIAEIPTMGRVDAS
-2227 YAVSPNAFRSMSV
+2227 YAVSPNPFRSMSV
-2240 ATDNPDVVSAI
+2240 ATDNPDVVSAM

-2261 DYSEADDTKVN
+2261 DYSEADDTKVD
-2272 EEYWRYM
+2272 ESYWRYM

-2291 QASKL
+2291 QTSKL

-2311 NIARQKIDV
+2311 NIARQKIDI
-2320 DRKQLAYQEEMR
+2320 DRKQLAYQNEMR

-2366 FKGDQASKVD
+2366 FKGDKASKVD

-2429 EMVKRSVEYSKN
+2429 EMVQRSVEYSKN

-2466 NEQSAGLEKLIG
+2466 NEQSAGLNRLID

-2520 NMKQAEIDQYTGN
+2520 NMRQAEIDQYAEN
-2533 LTKFTDTINNNIDR
+2533 LTKFTDTINDNIDR
-2547 LKSNVQQLQDGLLSG
+2547 LKSNVTQLQDGLLSG
-2562 TTFDDLLSSNLSVTD
+2562 TTFDDLLSSNLAVTD
-2577 FEQQSALSRQIQ
+2577 FEQQSALSRQMQ

-2614 DVAAAQLRVEQNKY
+2614 GVAAAQLRVEQNKY

-2646 NTQFATYATPT
+2646 NTKFASYATPT
-2657 GQANLNDITIGGGQR
+2657 GQGNLNDITIGGGQR

-2686 LVKLREEYNKQ
+2686 LIKLRAEYNKQ

-2722 RELYQQIIN
+2722 RELYQQIID

-2767 NIDAQ
+2767 SIDAQ
-2772 NNIKDIIKER
+2772 NNIKDTIKER
-2782 FDYEN
+2782 FEYEN

-2826 QQYKAIEKQYNTY
+2826 QQYKSIEKQYNTY

-2852 YDVNSFEWNTL
+2852 YGVNSFEWNIL
-2863 QKQIDEMDSK
+2863 QKQIDEMDSR

-3093 VNRNKDI
+3093 VNRNKNI

>member
-13 NFDETSLKN
+13 DFDETSLKN

-122 GISKTGDDLSTLVSA
+122 GISKTGDDLSTLVTA

-185 KIISEKQKLDEQAL
+185 KIIAEKQKLDEQAL

-256 AQTQLIKEQSSA
+256 AQTQLIKEQSRA

-283 QERVRLDQLEKEKQ
+283 QERKKLDQLEKEGQ

-303 DKKAALEREI
+303 DRKAELEREI
-313 RHKQDEFNELAEKV
+313 KHKQDEFNELAEKV

-333 LVEQMKH
+333 LVEQIKH
-340 RQNGNSSEIQSAR
+340 RQHGNSSEIQSAR
-353 ADGTITA
+353 AEGVITA
-360 KIRAREAAYQ
+360 QIRAREAAYK

-388 VTDTAAKRT
+388 ATDTAAKRS

-410 LIRKQIRDNGLNSD
+410 LIRKQIRDNGLSSD

-436 LGTTRTQS
+436 LGTTRVRA

-471 ASAVSALSEVDA
+471 AGAVSALSEVDA

-494 PQKDINA
+494 PQKDIDA

-628 TRAGGDVIGRSIKAI
+628 TRAGGDVVGRSIKAI

-657 DKRRSDFFHGLGVDL
+657 DKKRSEFFHGLGVDL

-708 AGKEHSNQFTGMLE
+708 AGKEHSNQFTGMLD

-738 NLVDKDHGSAF
+738 SLVDKDHGSAF

-802 NNKIFR
+802 NNKIFK

-825 ALSGLADAARDV
+825 ALSGLADAAKSV
-837 TAAKWDRL
+837 TSAKWDRL

-868 HGRSRPR
+868 HGRSRPKV
-875 ADETPEDELAKAM
+875 DETPEDELAKAM

-928 KDKTSKASKKAAEAL
+928 KNKTSKASKKAAEAL

-963 VETTNLKARTLSKTG
+963 VETTNRKARTLSKTG

-1004 ILDVGALSVA
+1004 ILDVGALGVA

-1022 PIGKFMRAVNPAKAA
+1022 PIGKFMRAINPAKAA
-1037 SDDFNASLDKN
+1037 SDDFNASLNKN
-1048 VKTIDAMSKKLD
+1048 VKTIDAMNRQL
-1060 KNSVYNG
+1060 NGNIVYNG
-1067 KAASAMKTVSD
+1067 KAGEAMKTVSE
-1078 LNKALNDSATNATN
+1078 LNKSLDKNVQNASAS
-1092 AGLNNKLSDDDF
+1092 GLNNKLSEDDF
-1104 ASFKKDFNKKAKDL
+1104 KSFKKSFNKQAKDL

-1125 VNNVEVMKDAQQ
+1125 VNNVEVMKDAQK
-1137 QFQDQLKIKER
+1137 QFQAQLKIKER
-1148 HDAIEGANQYNTQ
+1148 HDAIEGANQYNRQ
-1161 VREAEKITS
+1161 VRESEKLTGNYNLNKLWTSKGYKDYTKDIESLKEQVNTKYNGPLQKHQNGQLTEKIRK
-1170 QSKLNDLWK
+1170 QNN
-1179 STEKRTFWDKLFRR
+1179 E
-1193 HGEGYY
+1193 
-1199 DYDADIEKEREYQSR
+1199 
-1214 RDKNDYAYKRVQ
+1214 
-1226 KKINANLENK
+1226 
-1236 RLQDR
+1236 DR

-1247 DAEKIWDSSD
+1247 DAEKVWNSAN
-1257 GRKMIQAVD
+1257 GKKMIQSVD

-1279 AKVINSGAFEKDDYK
+1279 AKIINSGAFEKGDYK
-1294 SLGVDFGQQATV
+1294 SLGVDFGQQAAV
-1306 AEGRNLRYWV
+1306 AEGRNFRYWT
-1316 QQKNTLDDINKRLSE
+1316 QQKSELDGINKRLNE
-1331 GKDLTRQQQEYL
+1331 GKNLTKQQQEYL
-1343 SKQGG
+1343 VKQGG
-1348 VLSNIKLQNGEIT
+1348 VLSNIKHQNGEIT

-1389 LTGTG
+1389 LSDTG
-1394 ITGKVQ
+1394 IKGKVQ
-1400 DKIVNGFSGS
+1400 DKVIKGFSGS

-1453 IDAWA
+1453 IDKWA
-1458 KRNPDNQILRGITTE
+1458 KKNPNNQILRGITTE
-1473 DGMVDTNAIATINS
+1473 DGMVDTKAIATINS

-1492 YGKRNGVYGF
+1492 YGKHNGVYGF
-1502 KKGSAGDRLRDLGFK
+1502 KKGSAGDKLRSLGIK
-1517 TNTDGSMNLK
+1517 ANTDGSMNLK

-1552 ASGQQQ
+1552 ASGRQQI
-1558 LQAMGALSHLRQHG
+1558 QAMGALGHLRQHG
-1572 GRNGKLSSK
+1572 GKNGKLTSK

-1598 ATQGKKGTV
+1598 ATQGKDETV
-1607 DAIQND
+1607 NQIKND
-1613 QSLSKNQKDA
+1613 QSLSQNQKEA
-1623 LVAATNAD
+1623 LTAAVQD
-1631 GYFDANG
+1631 KGYFDENG
-1638 NTQQDRA
+1638 DTPQDRA
-1645 VTKANDAM
+1645 ITKANDDMAK
-1653 IRRGSNGKFKG
+1653 RGSNGKFKG
-1664 KKDQQSVA
+1664 KKDEKSVA
-1672 KSIQANMKNGMTLK
+1672 KAIKANMKNGMTFK
-1686 QAKKK
+1686 EARKK
-1691 VQEDIAHSQAFGDD
+1691 VDQDIARGQLFGDD
-1705 SGDAEDYVDSIK
+1705 SGDASDFAEKIK
-1717 SNKQLEK
+1717 DNKQLEK
-1724 LLKSKSGKGGK
+1724 ILNGKNKPKPSTTKGKKGNSWLNSLKKWAGTKQGDMSLSPLGESLLDAIFPKASADTLPGAKVPKSSSKAFDMSSILKGITSKFKGFDMGKMWKGITSKMPKIQMPNFSKMFSNLNPFKNMGKGFKMPNFKFPKIQMPNFSKMFKGFNLGKIKMPNLSKLLKLPKLKLPKLDISKMFKGFNLNKIFKNFNPFKNIGKGFNIKNMLPKSLQNLLGGGKGGK
-1735 GSKNGKKNDKIT
+1735 GK
-1747 APGIIPTVEADKL
+1747 
-1760 KNTKSMQAANKA
+1760 
-1772 LKAMKNGQYSSLT
+1772 
-1785 KKQLAQLKKDDRT
+1785 
-1798 AYDNYQKAVKNFN
+1798 
-1811 KADKNGDGK
+1811 
-1820 LSKAEQKKYEELGK
+1820 
-1834 KKADAENKGRQSENK
+1834 
-1849 KNKKKEDR
+1849 
-1857 KDTKS
+1857 
-1862 SKSNKSNKSNK
+1862 
-1873 KKDYSDENGKKR
+1873 
-1885 KLSDSKGGRLTAKEK
+1885 
-1900 RNLQARQKEMAR
+1900 
-1912 LAKKYKAADKN
+1912 
-1923 NDGKLSAKEKRN
+1923 
-1935 LAKKLNEEAKIEAQ
+1935 EAKIQ
-1949 AAKKRSSKASS
+1949 VKA
-1960 KSSPSKAKS
+1960 
-1969 NSKRKAIKV
+1969 
-1978 PIKGEDKTKDTLNKI
+1978 EDKTKSTLNKIKSSAKKSKIKVQVKAEDKTKSTLNKI
-1993 KSKGKKSNIKV
+1993 KSKGKSLKVKV
-2004 PIKGEDKTK
+2004 PITAQDKTSS
-2013 DTLSKIK
+2013 TFNKIK
-2020 SKGKKAN
+2020 SKGKSLKV
-2027 IKVPIKGEDKTK
+2027 KVPI
-2039 GTMDKI
+2039 
-2045 KSKGKGQKI
+2045 
-2054 KIPVTAE
+2054 TAT
-2061 DKTGDGISKI
+2061 DHASSKI
-2071 KSKVQNIK
+2071 NSIK
-2079 AKIPITAEDKTGDT
+2079 AKAKGTKVKIT
-2093 ISGIKSKI
+2093 ISATDNATPKI
-2101 TGVKAQISI
+2101 NAAKAAISALPKTHQTNI
-2110 TAKDDTASTISSIQ
+2110 NATDNATP
-2124 SSVQGLKAEVT
+2124 KANS
-2135 ITADDQASSVI
+2135 A
-2146 DTVKSAIDSIPPN
+2146 KSAIQSIPKS
-2159 HDTVISVTGAE
+2159 HKTKISLSGADAAIQKAQGV
-2170 AAAAA
+2170 AAAI
-2175 ATNVANAVN
+2175 NA
-2184 SIPSE
+2184 IPST
-2189 KSVSISVTKSE
+2189 KSVSINVSKSE
-2200 TVTVTKKAPSVAING
+2200 TVTVKKKDPSVGISG
-2215 SLGILGRGVDAS
+2215 SLGILGNVDAS
-2227 YAVSPNAFRSMSV
+2227 YAVNPNPFRSMSV
-2240 ATDNPDVVSAI
+2240 ATDNPDVVSAM

-2311 NIARQKIDV
+2311 NIARQKIDL
-2320 DRKQLAYQEEMR
+2320 DRKQLAYQNEMR

-2366 FKGDQASKVD
+2366 FKGDKASKVD

-2429 EMVKRSVEYSKN
+2429 EMVQRSVEYSKN

-2520 NMKQAEIDQYTGN
+2520 NMKQAEIDQYTEN
-2533 LTKFTDTINNNIDR
+2533 LTSFTDTINNNIDR

-2562 TTFDDLLSSNLSVTD
+2562 TSFDDLLSSNLAVTD
-2577 FEQQSALSRQIQ
+2577 FEQQSALSRQMQ

-2614 DVAAAQLRVEQNKY
+2614 NVAAAQLRVEQNKY

-2646 NTQFATYATPT
+2646 NTKFATYATPT

-2697 LKAAAND
+2697 LRAAAND

-2782 FDYEN
+2782 FEYEN

-2826 QQYKAIEKQYNTY
+2826 QQYKSIEKQYNTY

-2852 YDVNSFEWNTL
+2852 YGVNSFEWNTL
-2863 QKQIDEMDSK
+2863 QKQIDEMDSR

-3093 VNRNKDI
+3093 VNRNKNI

>member
-13 NFDETSLKN
+13 DFDETSLKN

-185 KIISEKQKLDEQAL
+185 KIISSRERLEKQAL
-199 RSTFKNS
+199 QSTFKNPN
-206 EKPTEEETKALAAL
+206 KPTSEEKQALNAL
-220 KEKYATMRAQ
+220 NEKYAILRAQ
-230 TEEYSKIGAAQKLV
+230 VKEYQEIGAAQKLV
-244 TENNAIQKAQLE
+244 TENNAAQKAQLE
-256 AQTQLIKEQSSA
+256 AQTQAKKEQRELARQQAAEEKAALQAQAKAERELNRQRAAEQKELIKQGEQ
-268 EKELVKSGERLVKLK
+268 LIKLK
-283 QERVRLDQLEKEKQ
+283 QEKAKLDQLEREGQ

-303 DKKAALEREI
+303 DRKAAIERDL
-313 RHKQDEFNELAEKV
+313 RHRQEAYKQQAKKV
-327 DKYNPD
+327 SEYNPD
-333 LVEQMKH
+333 LVKEMGR
-340 RQNGNSSEIQSAR
+340 RQHGNSSEIQSAR
-353 ADGTITA
+353 AEGTITA
-360 KIRAREAAYQ
+360 QIRAREAAYQ
-370 SLEGSIKR
+370 SLESSIKR

-388 VTDTAAKRT
+388 ATDTAAKRN

-410 LIRKQIRDNGLNSD
+410 SIRKQIRDNGYQSA

-436 LGTTRTQS
+436 LGTTRVQA

-450 RIGFNATMDV
+450 HIGFNATMDV

-494 PQKDINA
+494 PQKDIDA

-535 QSIGL
+535 QSISL

-657 DKRRSDFFHGLGVDL
+657 DKKRSDFFHGLGVDL

-808 GAAMFTGAIAG
+808 GTAMFTGAIVAIG
-819 ISGLHK
+819 AFHK
-825 ALSGLADAARDV
+825 ALSGLASAAREV
-837 TAAKWDRL
+837 TAAKWDNL
-845 TNLLSG
+845 TSLLSG
-851 QAKNDW
+851 ETWKNWTADMNERKRQ
-857 LDDWDDKVDEL
+857 LGIGKKPDRETRHVAERNKMANAVANAADVAEESADIAASRRERYSLNRNKSKIGKRKVKGDLATES
-868 HGRSRPR
+868 RSIGNV
-875 ADETPEDELAKAM
+875 
-888 RKFYEAKEAQENG
+888 AKEVDNLGNVSYRAEGRIGGLSRVG
-901 GKEQKA
+901 GK
-907 TKKQTESKKEAVK
+907 V
-920 QEEKSAEA
+920 
-928 KDKTSKASKKAAEAL
+928 
-943 ENETQ
+943 
-948 NVGKATDATKEMGKE
+948 
-963 VETTNLKARTLSKTG
+963 
-978 TKIASGMGKIAT
+978 ASGMGKMAAA
-990 VASMAGDLL
+990 ASLVSGVL
-999 GIGGI
+999 GPIGV
-1004 ILDVGALSVA
+1004 ILDGIA
-1014 IAQMMGLD
+1014 IGMTLLELTGVK
-1022 PIGKFMRAVNPAKAA
+1022 PFESIRRAINPTKAA
-1037 SDDFNASLDKN
+1037 SDDFNKSLDATARQ
-1048 VKTIDAMSKKLD
+1048 VD
-1060 KNSVYNG
+1060 KIQSSINSNPVFNG
-1067 KAASAMKTVSD
+1067 
-1078 LNKALNDSATNATN
+1078 SATSVKKSGESLTDAVNN
-1092 AGLNNKLSDDDF
+1092 AGYDEIANNKLNDENY
-1104 ASFKKDFNKKAKDL
+1104 KKYKDFIKDVNKKYHLHID
-1118 GLKVRVK
+1118 VES
-1125 VNNVEVMKDAQQ
+1125 NNLDVIK
-1137 QFQDQLKIKER
+1137 DQLKDVLADIKEINNNKIVKGAR
-1148 HDAIEGANQYNTQ
+1148 DNKKITDKADKQNKNLEDLYASNKNYRTDVGNASVNYAGDKKGYDAEIARLRQEYANQVFSTPEGKKYELQNAAIQ
-1161 VREAEKITS
+1161 KDIRSNIRGMG
-1170 QSKLNDLWK
+1170 K
-1179 STEKRTFWDKLFRR
+1179 SI
-1193 HGEGYY
+1193 
-1199 DYDADIEKEREYQSR
+1199 DAGNFS
-1214 RDKNDYAYKRVQ
+1214 
-1226 KKINANLENK
+1226 
-1236 RLQDR
+1236 
-1241 SFRFGE
+1241 
-1247 DAEKIWDSSD
+1247 
-1257 GRKMIQAVD
+1257 
-1266 AANKA
+1266 
-1271 TASRLSSL
+1271 
-1279 AKVINSGAFEKDDYK
+1279 KDDYK
-1294 SLGVDFGQQATV
+1294 GWDKNTLQQATI
-1306 AEGRNLRYWV
+1306 ATGQIARNRKQEASFLDEINEK
-1316 QQKNTLDDINKRLSE
+1316 QKNGEKLTKGEAKRLNDMGISVRKDTSKWTQDERDKFNNARNKNSDDYTRAKQNLDDLLTTRGIGKKRKKEIEDAYESGDNKKYISLMGREGEFGKSMLGLSAMFEAQYGKSWNKVMQSMQGNIDKFNSKNGRTTAASRALVDGDGIVDTSKISQINALGSKNLKNLHIADKDGQLNLSKLLTNLQGVKGSSDPLGLLQALVSGKADYHQTGRYQSNLDGGKFNSKSSAAKKTFNDYMKE
-1331 GKDLTRQQQEYL
+1331 NGYNYNQAKNEMGKDGVYQGDIAALN
-1343 SKQGG
+1343 KQG
-1348 VLSNIKLQNGEIT
+1348 NIYSKAN
-1361 AEQREAINNLQTQ
+1361 
-1374 SGKLVDDRK
+1374 K
-1383 QKLRDI
+1383 QLR
-1389 LTGTG
+1389 
-1394 ITGKVQ
+1394 
-1400 DKIVNGFSGS
+1400 NGFSTKADRKALSDLAEAMGS
-1410 NADYIREMST
+1410 KS
-1420 FGNVGMNALGVGA
+1420 ALKDFLKSQGF
-1433 KYRVQ
+1433 
-1438 YGDRWAKA
+1438 DSKA
-1446 MIQQQKQ
+1446 ANK
-1453 IDAWA
+1453 W
-1458 KRNPDNQILRGITTE
+1458 
-1473 DGMVDTNAIATINS
+1473 VDKNI
-1487 ELNKG
+1487 
-1492 YGKRNGVYGF
+1492 
-1502 KKGSAGDRLRDLGFK
+1502 KK
-1517 TNTDGSMNLK
+1517 DGS
-1527 QLGQLE
+1527 
-1533 NVFGASDLPGL
+1533 
-1544 ITSLGEGS
+1544 T
-1552 ASGQQQ
+1552 
-1558 LQAMGALSHLRQHG
+1558 
-1572 GRNGKLSSK
+1572 
-1581 NNFNLN
+1581 
-1587 KNAISALGQMI
+1587 
-1598 ATQGKKGTV
+1598 KKGTV
-1607 DAIQND
+1607 D
-1613 QSLSKNQKDA
+1613 
-1623 LVAATNAD
+1623 
-1631 GYFDANG
+1631 
-1638 NTQQDRA
+1638 
-1645 VTKANDAM
+1645 
-1653 IRRGSNGKFKG
+1653 
-1664 KKDQQSVA
+1664 
-1672 KSIQANMKNGMTLK
+1672 
-1686 QAKKK
+1686 
-1691 VQEDIAHSQAFGDD
+1691 DD
-1705 SGDAEDYVDSIK
+1705 SSSS
-1717 SNKQLEK
+1717 SNN
-1724 LLKSKSGKGGK
+1724 SKRGKGGK
-1735 GSKNGKKNDKIT
+1735 NKPPHNDGSRKPGDNSVNGDTI
-1747 APGIIPTVEADKL
+1747 
-1760 KNTKSMQAANKA
+1760 QAAMARDAVRRMNKGKSDKNLDKATYNMLKQAAKQGDASSKSALKAYDKA
-1772 LKAMKNGQYSSLT
+1772 LKDFK
-1785 KKQLAQLKKDDRT
+1785 
-1798 AYDNYQKAVKNFN
+1798 
-1811 KADKNGDGK
+1811 KADKNNDGK
-1820 LSKAEQKKYEELGK
+1820 LSKAEQKKYEQLGK
-1834 KKADAENKGRQSENK
+1834 KKADAENKGRQAENK
-1849 KNKKKEDR
+1849 KNKKKED
-1857 KDTKS
+1857 KEDTKSNKSTKS
-1862 SKSNKSNKSNK
+1862 SKSK

-1885 KLSDSKGGRLTAKEK
+1885 KLSDSKGSRLTAKEK
-1900 RNLQARQKEMAR
+1900 RDLSKKVQAEQKEMAR
-1912 LAKKYKAADKN
+1912 LAKKYNAADKN
-1923 NDGKLSAKEKRN
+1923 GDGKLSAKEKRN

-1949 AAKKRSSKASS
+1949 AAKKKSSKASSSS

-1969 NSKRKAIKV
+1969 NSKQKAIKV
-1978 PIKGEDKTKDTLNKI
+1978 PIKAEDKTKTTLNKIKSSAKKTKIKVQVKAEDKTKSTFNKI
-1993 KSKGKKSNIKV
+1993 KSKGKSLKVKV
-2004 PIKGEDKTK
+2004 PITAQDKTSS
-2013 DTLSKIK
+2013 TFNKIK
-2020 SKGKKAN
+2020 SKGKSLKV
-2027 IKVPIKGEDKTK
+2027 KVPI
-2039 GTMDKI
+2039 
-2045 KSKGKGQKI
+2045 
-2054 KIPVTAE
+2054 TAT
-2061 DKTGDGISKI
+2061 DHASSKI
-2071 KSKVQNIK
+2071 NSIK
-2079 AKIPITAEDKTGDT
+2079 AKAKGTKVNIT
-2093 ISGIKSKI
+2093 ISATDNATPK
-2101 TGVKAQISI
+2101 VNAAKAAISALPKTHKTNI
-2110 TAKDDTASTISSIQ
+2110 NATDNATP
-2124 SSVQGLKAEVT
+2124 KANS
-2135 ITADDQASSVI
+2135 A
-2146 DTVKSAIDSIPPN
+2146 KSAIENIPKK
-2159 HDTVISVTGAE
+2159 HSTKISLSGADE
-2170 AAAAA
+2170 AIQKAQGVAAAI
-2175 ATNVANAVN
+2175 NA
-2184 SIPSE
+2184 IPST
-2189 KSVSISVTKSE
+2189 KSVSINVSKSE
-2200 TVTVTKKAPSVAING
+2200 TVTVKKKDPSVGI
-2215 SLGILGRGVDAS
+2215 SSSFGILGNIDAS
-2227 YAVSPNAFRSMSV
+2227 YAVNPNPFRSMSV
-2240 ATDNPDVVSAI
+2240 ATDNPDVVSAM

-2346 RGYGFRTNGNQIT
+2346 RGYGFHTNGNQIT

-2628 AQMLNLAKDYA
+2628 AQMLNLAKDYV

-2772 NNIKDIIKER
+2772 NNIKDIIKGR
-2782 FDYEN
+2782 FEYEN

-2878 ADLLEASRSQ
+2878 ADFLEASRSQ

-3004 ANQDDVDTARENLTQ
+3004 ANQDDVDTAREKLTQ

>member
-13 NFDETSLKN
+13 DFDETSLKN

-122 GISKTGDDLSTLVSA
+122 GISKTGDDLSTLVTA

-185 KIISEKQKLDEQAL
+185 KIIAEKQKLDEQAL

-256 AQTQLIKEQSSA
+256 AQTQLIKEQSRA

-283 QERVRLDQLEKEKQ
+283 QERKKLDQLEKEGQ

-303 DKKAALEREI
+303 DRKAELEREI
-313 RHKQDEFNELAEKV
+313 KHKQDEFNELAEKV

-333 LVEQMKH
+333 LVEQIKH
-340 RQNGNSSEIQSAR
+340 RQHGNSSEIQSAR
-353 ADGTITA
+353 AEGVITA
-360 KIRAREAAYQ
+360 QIRAREAAYK

-388 VTDTAAKRT
+388 ATDTAAKRS

-410 LIRKQIRDNGLNSD
+410 LIRKQIRDNGLSSD

-436 LGTTRTQS
+436 LGTTRVRA

-471 ASAVSALSEVDA
+471 AGAVSALSEVDA

-494 PQKDINA
+494 PQKDIDA

-628 TRAGGDVIGRSIKAI
+628 TRAGGDVVGRSIKAI

-657 DKRRSDFFHGLGVDL
+657 DKKRSEFFHGLGVDL

-708 AGKEHSNQFTGMLE
+708 AGKEHSNQFTGMLD

-738 NLVDKDHGSAF
+738 SLVDKDHGSAF

-802 NNKIFR
+802 NNKIFK

-825 ALSGLADAARDV
+825 ALSGLADAAKSV
-837 TAAKWDRL
+837 TSAKWDRL

-868 HGRSRPR
+868 HGRSRPKV
-875 ADETPEDELAKAM
+875 DETPEDELAKAM

-928 KDKTSKASKKAAEAL
+928 KNKTSKASKKAAEAL

-963 VETTNLKARTLSKTG
+963 VETTNRKARTLSKTG

-1004 ILDVGALSVA
+1004 ILDVGALGVA

-1022 PIGKFMRAVNPAKAA
+1022 PIGKFMRAINPAKAA
-1037 SDDFNASLDKN
+1037 SDDFNASLNKN
-1048 VKTIDAMSKKLD
+1048 VKTIDAMNRQL
-1060 KNSVYNG
+1060 NGNIVYNG
-1067 KAASAMKTVSD
+1067 KAGEAMKTVSE
-1078 LNKALNDSATNATN
+1078 LNKSLDKNVQNASAS
-1092 AGLNNKLSDDDF
+1092 GLNNKLSEDDF
-1104 ASFKKDFNKKAKDL
+1104 KSFKKSFNKQAKDL

-1125 VNNVEVMKDAQQ
+1125 VNNVEVMKDAQK
-1137 QFQDQLKIKER
+1137 QFQAQLKIKER
-1148 HDAIEGANQYNTQ
+1148 HDAIEGANQYNRQ
-1161 VREAEKITS
+1161 VRESEKLTGNYNLNKLWTSKGYKDYTKDIESLKEQVNTKYNGPLQKHQNGQLTEKIRK
-1170 QSKLNDLWK
+1170 QNN
-1179 STEKRTFWDKLFRR
+1179 E
-1193 HGEGYY
+1193 
-1199 DYDADIEKEREYQSR
+1199 
-1214 RDKNDYAYKRVQ
+1214 
-1226 KKINANLENK
+1226 
-1236 RLQDR
+1236 DR

-1247 DAEKIWDSSD
+1247 DAEKVWNSAN
-1257 GRKMIQAVD
+1257 GKKMIQSVD

-1279 AKVINSGAFEKDDYK
+1279 AKIINSGAFEKGDYK
-1294 SLGVDFGQQATV
+1294 SLGVDFGQQAAV
-1306 AEGRNLRYWV
+1306 AEGRNFRYWT
-1316 QQKNTLDDINKRLSE
+1316 QQKSELDGINKRLNE
-1331 GKDLTRQQQEYL
+1331 GKNLTKQQQEYL
-1343 SKQGG
+1343 VKQGG
-1348 VLSNIKLQNGEIT
+1348 VLSNIKHQNGEIT

-1389 LTGTG
+1389 LSDTG
-1394 ITGKVQ
+1394 IKGKVQ
-1400 DKIVNGFSGS
+1400 DKVIKGFSGS

-1453 IDAWA
+1453 IDKWA
-1458 KRNPDNQILRGITTE
+1458 KKNPNNQILRGITTE
-1473 DGMVDTNAIATINS
+1473 DGMVDTKAIATINS

-1492 YGKRNGVYGF
+1492 YGKHNGVYGF
-1502 KKGSAGDRLRDLGFK
+1502 KKGSAGDKLRSLGIK
-1517 TNTDGSMNLK
+1517 ANTDGSMNLK

-1552 ASGQQQ
+1552 ASGRQQI
-1558 LQAMGALSHLRQHG
+1558 QAMGALGHLRQHG
-1572 GRNGKLSSK
+1572 GKNGKLTSK

-1598 ATQGKKGTV
+1598 ATQGKDETV
-1607 DAIQND
+1607 NQIKND
-1613 QSLSKNQKDA
+1613 QSLSQNQKEA
-1623 LVAATNAD
+1623 LTAAVQD
-1631 GYFDANG
+1631 KGYFDENG
-1638 NTQQDRA
+1638 DTPQDRA
-1645 VTKANDAM
+1645 ITKANDDMAK
-1653 IRRGSNGKFKG
+1653 RGSNGKFKG
-1664 KKDQQSVA
+1664 KKDEKSVA
-1672 KSIQANMKNGMTLK
+1672 KAIKANMKNGMTFK
-1686 QAKKK
+1686 EARKK
-1691 VQEDIAHSQAFGDD
+1691 VDQDIARGQLFGDD
-1705 SGDAEDYVDSIK
+1705 SGDASDFAEKIK
-1717 SNKQLEK
+1717 DNKQLEK
-1724 LLKSKSGKGGK
+1724 ILNGKNKPKPSTTKGKKGNSWLNSLKKWAGTKQGDMSLSPLGESLLDAIFPKASADTLPGAKVPKSSSKAFDMSSILKGITSKFKGFDMGKMWKGITSKMPKIQMPNFSKMFSNLNPFKNMGKGFKMPNFKFPKIQMPNFSKMFKGFNLGKIKMPNLSKLLKLPKLKLPKLDISKMFKGFNLNKIFKNFNPFKNIGKGFNIKNMLPKSLQNLLGGGKGGK
-1735 GSKNGKKNDKIT
+1735 GK
-1747 APGIIPTVEADKL
+1747 
-1760 KNTKSMQAANKA
+1760 
-1772 LKAMKNGQYSSLT
+1772 
-1785 KKQLAQLKKDDRT
+1785 
-1798 AYDNYQKAVKNFN
+1798 
-1811 KADKNGDGK
+1811 
-1820 LSKAEQKKYEELGK
+1820 
-1834 KKADAENKGRQSENK
+1834 
-1849 KNKKKEDR
+1849 
-1857 KDTKS
+1857 
-1862 SKSNKSNKSNK
+1862 
-1873 KKDYSDENGKKR
+1873 
-1885 KLSDSKGGRLTAKEK
+1885 
-1900 RNLQARQKEMAR
+1900 
-1912 LAKKYKAADKN
+1912 
-1923 NDGKLSAKEKRN
+1923 
-1935 LAKKLNEEAKIEAQ
+1935 EAKIQ
-1949 AAKKRSSKASS
+1949 VKAED
-1960 KSSPSKAKS
+1960 KTKEGINKAK
-1969 NSKRKAIKV
+1969 NNVKNAKAKMQ
-1978 PIKGEDKTKDTLNKI
+1978 IKGEDKTKSAINKA
-1993 KSKGKKSNIKV
+1993 KNSVKNAKAKMQ
-2004 PIKGEDKTK
+2004 IKGEDKTK
-2013 DTLSKIK
+2013 SVLGKIK
-2020 SKGKKAN
+2020 SSIKA
-2027 IKVPIKGEDKTK
+2027 
-2039 GTMDKI
+2039 
-2045 KSKGKGQKI
+2045 
-2054 KIPVTAE
+2054 A
-2061 DKTGDGISKI
+2061 
-2071 KSKVQNIK
+2071 K
-2079 AKIPITAEDKTGDT
+2079 AKIPISAKDSTSSVISSIKGKIKGIKGKAIISAEDKASSIIDT
-2093 ISGIKSKI
+2093 VVGNLKKVKNKSSTLSATDNASSVI
-2101 TGVKAQISI
+2101 TPVTDLLKKVKNKHSDI
-2110 TAKDDTASTISSIQ
+2110 TAKDNGATTVIGKVVAALDRVKDKT
-2124 SSVQGLKAEVT
+2124 VT
-2135 ITADDQASSVI
+2135 IT
-2146 DTVKSAIDSIPPN
+2146 
-2159 HDTVISVTGAE
+2159 
-2170 AAAAA
+2170 
-2175 ATNVANAVN
+2175 VN
-2184 SIPSE
+2184 
-2189 KSVSISVTKSE
+2189 KTE
-2200 TVTVTKKAPSVAING
+2200 THTIITKKKKDPSVAINE
-2215 SLGILGRGVDAS
+2215 IPTMGRVDAS
-2227 YAVSPNAFRSMSV
+2227 YAVSPNPFRSMSV
-2240 ATDNPDVVSAI
+2240 ATDNPDVVSAM

-2261 DYSEADDTKVN
+2261 DYSEADDTKVD
-2272 EEYWRYM
+2272 ESYWRYM

-2291 QASKL
+2291 QTSKL

-2311 NIARQKIDV
+2311 NIARQRIDV
-2320 DRKQLAYQEEMR
+2320 DRKQLAYQNEMR

-2366 FKGDQASKVD
+2366 FKGDKASKVN

-2383 NVYQNLSDV
+2383 SVYQSLSDV

-2429 EMVKRSVEYSKN
+2429 EMVQRSVEYSKN

-2520 NMKQAEIDQYTGN
+2520 NMKQAEIDQYTEN
-2533 LTKFTDTINNNIDR
+2533 LTSFTDTINNNIDR

-2577 FEQQSALSRQIQ
+2577 FEQQSALSRQMQ
-2589 QRIDLEKQLDS
+2589 QRIDLERQLDS

-2614 DVAAAQLRVEQNKY
+2614 NVAAAQLRVEQNKY

-2646 NTQFATYATPT
+2646 NTKFATYATPT

-2752 QRQTLKESIAQYEKD
+2752 QRKTLKESIAQYEKD

-2772 NNIKDIIKER
+2772 NNIKDIVKER
-2782 FDYEN
+2782 FEYEN

-2826 QQYKAIEKQYNTY
+2826 QQYKSIEKQYNTY

-2852 YDVNSFEWNTL
+2852 YGVNSFEWNTL
-2863 QKQIDEMDSK
+2863 QKQIDEMDSR

-3093 VNRNKDI
+3093 VNRNKNI

>member
-13 NFDETSLKN
+13 DFDETSLKN

-79 DPIKINFDVDKDV
+79 DPIKIRFDVDKDV

-122 GISKTGDDLSTLVSA
+122 GISKTGDDLSTLVTA

-185 KIISEKQKLDEQAL
+185 KIIAEKQKLDEQAL

-256 AQTQLIKEQSSA
+256 AQTQLIKEQSRA

-283 QERVRLDQLEKEKQ
+283 QERKKLDQLEKEGQ

-303 DKKAALEREI
+303 DRKAELEREI
-313 RHKQDEFNELAEKV
+313 KHKQDEFNELAEKV
-327 DKYNPD
+327 DKHNPD
-333 LVEQMKH
+333 LVEQIKH
-340 RQNGNSSEIQSAR
+340 RQHGNSSEIQSAR
-353 ADGTITA
+353 AEGTITA
-360 KIRAREAAYQ
+360 QIRAREAAYK

-388 VTDTAAKRT
+388 ATDTAAKRN

-410 LIRKQIRDNGLNSD
+410 LLRKQIRNNGLSSD

-471 ASAVSALSEVDA
+471 AGAVSALSEVDA

-494 PQKDINA
+494 PQKDIDA

-628 TRAGGDVIGRSIKAI
+628 TRAGGDVVGRSIKAI

-657 DKRRSDFFHGLGVDL
+657 DKKRSEFFHGLGVDL

-708 AGKEHSNQFTGMLE
+708 AGKEHSNQFTGMLD

-738 NLVDKDHGSAF
+738 NLVDKGHGSAF

-764 TLKNSWTQM
+764 TLKNSWMQM

-787 VDTGT
+787 VDAGT

-802 NNKIFR
+802 NNKIFK
-808 GAAMFTGAIAG
+808 GAAMFTGAVAG
-819 ISGLHK
+819 ISMLHK

-837 TAAKWDRL
+837 TAAKWERL

-851 QAKNDW
+851 QAKNDF

-868 HGRSRPR
+868 HGRSRPKV
-875 ADETPEDELAKAM
+875 DKTPEDELAKAM

-920 QEEKSAEA
+920 QEKKTAEA

-963 VETTNLKARTLSKTG
+963 VEATNRKARTLSKTG

-1004 ILDVGALSVA
+1004 ILDVGALGVA

-1067 KAASAMKTVSD
+1067 KAASAMKTVKD
-1078 LNKALNDSATNATN
+1078 LNKELNDSATNAAN
-1092 AGLNNKLSDDDF
+1092 AGLNNKLSNDDF

-1125 VNNVEVMKDAQQ
+1125 VNNVEVMKDAQE
-1137 QFQDQLKIKER
+1137 QFQAQLKIKER

-1161 VREAEKITS
+1161 VREAEKMTS
-1170 QSKLNDLWK
+1170 QSKLKDLWEGQDK
-1179 STEKRTFWDKLFRR
+1179 TTLWDRFLGHEK
-1193 HGEGYY
+1193 GYH
-1199 DYDADIEKEREYQSR
+1199 
-1214 RDKNDYAYKRVQ
+1214 DYAAEIERDRNQSSNVPFLNKPIFHNTGLFKGSWGKQ
-1226 KKINANLENK
+1226 LNKDLEAQ

-1247 DAEKIWDSSD
+1247 DAEKVWNSAD
-1257 GRKMIQAVD
+1257 GKRMIQSVD

-1279 AKVINSGAFEKDDYK
+1279 AKVINSGAFEKGDYK
-1294 SLGVDFGQQATV
+1294 SLGVDFGQQAAV
-1306 AEGRNLRYWV
+1306 AEGRNFRYWT
-1316 QQKNTLDDINKRLSE
+1316 QQKSELDGINKRLNE
-1331 GKDLTRQQQEYL
+1331 GKNLTKQQQEYL
-1343 SKQGG
+1343 VKQGG
-1348 VLSNIKLQNGEIT
+1348 VLSNIKRQNGEIT

-1389 LTGTG
+1389 LSDTG
-1394 ITGKVQ
+1394 IKGKVQ
-1400 DKIVNGFSGS
+1400 DKVIKGFSGS

-1453 IDAWA
+1453 IDKWA
-1458 KRNPDNQILRGITTE
+1458 KKNPNNQILRGITTE
-1473 DGMVDTNAIATINS
+1473 DGMVDTKAIATINS

-1492 YGKRNGVYGF
+1492 YGKHNGVYGF
-1502 KKGSAGDRLRDLGFK
+1502 KKGSAGDKLRSLGIK
-1517 TNTDGSMNLK
+1517 ANTDGSMNLK

-1552 ASGQQQ
+1552 ASGRQQI
-1558 LQAMGALSHLRQHG
+1558 QAMGALGHLRQHG
-1572 GRNGKLSSK
+1572 GKNGKLTSK

-1598 ATQGKKGTV
+1598 ATQGKDETV
-1607 DAIQND
+1607 NQIKND
-1613 QSLSKNQKDA
+1613 QSLSQNQKEA
-1623 LVAATNAD
+1623 LTAAVQD
-1631 GYFDANG
+1631 KGYFDENG
-1638 NTQQDRA
+1638 DTPQDRA
-1645 VTKANDAM
+1645 ITKANDYMAK
-1653 IRRGSNGKFKG
+1653 RGSNGKFKG
-1664 KKDQQSVA
+1664 KKDEKSVA
-1672 KSIQANMKNGMTLK
+1672 KAIKANMKNGMTFK
-1686 QAKKK
+1686 EARKK
-1691 VQEDIAHSQAFGDD
+1691 VDQDIARGQLFGDD
-1705 SGDAEDYVDSIK
+1705 SGDASDFAEKIK
-1717 SNKQLEK
+1717 DNKQLEK
-1724 LLKSKSGKGGK
+1724 ILNGKNKPKPSTTKGKKGNSWLNSLKKWAGTKQGDMSLSPLGESLLDAIFPKASADTLPGTKVPKSSSKAFDMSSILKGITSKFKGFDMGKLWEGITSKMPKMPNFSKMFSNLNPFKNMGKGFKMPNFKFPKIQMPNFSKMFKGFNLSKIKMPNLSKMLKLPKLKLPKLDISKMFKGLNLNKAFKNFNPFKNIGKGLNVKNMLPKSLQNLLGGGKGGK
-1735 GSKNGKKNDKIT
+1735 GK
-1747 APGIIPTVEADKL
+1747 
-1760 KNTKSMQAANKA
+1760 
-1772 LKAMKNGQYSSLT
+1772 
-1785 KKQLAQLKKDDRT
+1785 
-1798 AYDNYQKAVKNFN
+1798 
-1811 KADKNGDGK
+1811 
-1820 LSKAEQKKYEELGK
+1820 
-1834 KKADAENKGRQSENK
+1834 
-1849 KNKKKEDR
+1849 
-1857 KDTKS
+1857 
-1862 SKSNKSNKSNK
+1862 
-1873 KKDYSDENGKKR
+1873 
-1885 KLSDSKGGRLTAKEK
+1885 
-1900 RNLQARQKEMAR
+1900 
-1912 LAKKYKAADKN
+1912 
-1923 NDGKLSAKEKRN
+1923 
-1935 LAKKLNEEAKIEAQ
+1935 EAKIQ
-1949 AAKKRSSKASS
+1949 VKAED
-1960 KSSPSKAKS
+1960 KTKEGINKAK
-1969 NSKRKAIKV
+1969 NNVKNAKAKMQ
-1978 PIKGEDKTKDTLNKI
+1978 IKGEDKTKSVLSKI
-1993 KSKGKKSNIKV
+1993 KSSIKNAKAKMQ
-2004 PIKGEDKTK
+2004 IKGEDKTK
-2013 DTLSKIK
+2013 SVLSKIK
-2020 SKGKKAN
+2020 SSIKA
-2027 IKVPIKGEDKTK
+2027 
-2039 GTMDKI
+2039 
-2045 KSKGKGQKI
+2045 
-2054 KIPVTAE
+2054 A
-2061 DKTGDGISKI
+2061 
-2071 KSKVQNIK
+2071 K
-2079 AKIPITAEDKTGDT
+2079 AKIPISAKDGTSSIISSIKGKIKGIKGKAIISAEDKASSIIDT
-2093 ISGIKSKI
+2093 VVGNLKKVKNKSSTLSATDNASSVI
-2101 TGVKAQISI
+2101 TPVTDLLKKVKNKHSDI
-2110 TAKDDTASTISSIQ
+2110 TAKDNGATTVIGKVVAALDRVKDKT
-2124 SSVQGLKAEVT
+2124 VT
-2135 ITADDQASSVI
+2135 IT
-2146 DTVKSAIDSIPPN
+2146 
-2159 HDTVISVTGAE
+2159 
-2170 AAAAA
+2170 
-2175 ATNVANAVN
+2175 VN
-2184 SIPSE
+2184 
-2189 KSVSISVTKSE
+2189 KTE
-2200 TVTVTKKAPSVAING
+2200 THTIITKKKKDPSVAINE
-2215 SLGILGRGVDAS
+2215 IPTMGRVDAS
-2227 YAVSPNAFRSMSV
+2227 YAVSPNPFRSMSV
-2240 ATDNPDVVSAI
+2240 ATDNPDVVSAM

-2261 DYSEADDTKVN
+2261 DYSEADDTKVD
-2272 EEYWRYM
+2272 ESYWRYM

-2291 QASKL
+2291 QTSKL

-2311 NIARQKIDV
+2311 NIARQRIDV
-2320 DRKQLAYQEEMR
+2320 DRKQLAYQNEMR

-2366 FKGDQASKVD
+2366 FKGDKASKVN

-2383 NVYQNLSDV
+2383 SVYQSLSDV

-2410 QDYQEEIESQ
+2410 QDYQEEIESR

-2429 EMVKRSVEYSKN
+2429 EMVQRSVEYSKN
-2441 LADRVIDSLSEK
+2441 LADKVIDSLSEK

-2533 LTKFTDTINNNIDR
+2533 LTSFTDTINNNIDR

-2577 FEQQSALSRQIQ
+2577 FEQQSALSRQMQ

-2614 DVAAAQLRVEQNKY
+2614 NVAAAQLRVEQNKY

-2646 NTQFATYATPT
+2646 NTKFATYATPT

-2782 FDYEN
+2782 FEYEN

-2805 NLVTLAKTLQM
+2805 NLVTLAKTLKM

-2826 QQYKAIEKQYNTY
+2826 QQYKSIEKQYNTY

-2852 YDVNSFEWNTL
+2852 YGVNSFEWNTL
-2863 QKQIDEMDSK
+2863 QKQIDEMDSR

>member
-13 NFDETSLKN
+13 DFDETSLKN

-79 DPIKINFDVDKDV
+79 DPIKINFDVDKGV

-122 GISKTGDDLSTLVSA
+122 GISKTGDDLSTLVTA

-185 KIISEKQKLDEQAL
+185 KIIAEKQKLDEQAL

-256 AQTQLIKEQSSA
+256 AQTQLLKEQSSA

-283 QERVRLDQLEKEKQ
+283 QERVKLDQLEKEKQ

-313 RHKQDEFNELAEKV
+313 RHKQDEFNELAKKV

-494 PQKDINA
+494 PQKDIDA

-657 DKRRSDFFHGLGVDL
+657 DKKRSDFFHGLGVDL
-672 KTSDGKMKSTYQIM
+672 KTSSGKMKSTYQIM

-708 AGKEHSNQFTGMLE
+708 AGKEHSNQFTGMLD

-773 LNDVVGGREGLNKI
+773 LNDIVGGRSGLNKI

-825 ALSGLADAARDV
+825 ALSGLADAARDI
-837 TAAKWDRL
+837 TAAKWERL

-868 HGRSRPR
+868 HGKSRPK

-928 KDKTSKASKKAAEAL
+928 KNKTSKASKKAAEAL

-963 VETTNLKARTLSKTG
+963 VETTNRKARTLSKTG

-1067 KAASAMKTVSD
+1067 KAASAMKTVKD
-1078 LNKALNDSATNATN
+1078 LSKALNDSATNAAN

-1148 HDAIEGANQYNTQ
+1148 HDAVEGANQYNRQ
-1161 VREAEKITS
+1161 VREAEKLTGDTAVT
-1170 QSKLNDLWK
+1170 DLWK
-1179 STEKRTFWDKLFRR
+1179 SLKDSTKSFSNLWGLLPKRSKYIDYNNLDKKGMGRDVGN
-1193 HGEGYY
+1193 GEYVSGKEFSKYHSN
-1199 DYDADIEKEREYQSR
+1199 AD
-1214 RDKNDYAYKRVQ
+1214 V
-1226 KKINANLENK
+1226 LG
-1236 RLQDR
+1236 QDR
-1241 SFRFGE
+1241 AFRFGD
-1247 DAEKIWDSSD
+1247 DAEKVWNSAN
-1257 GRKMIQAVD
+1257 GKKMIQAVD

-1279 AKVINSGAFEKDDYK
+1279 AKVINSGAFEKGDYK

-1331 GKDLTRQQQEYL
+1331 GKNLTKQQQEYL

-1348 VLSNIKLQNGEIT
+1348 VLSDIKRQNGEIT

-1389 LTGTG
+1389 LSETG
-1394 ITGKVQ
+1394 INGKAQ
-1400 DKIVNGFSGS
+1400 DKVVNGFSGS

-1453 IDAWA
+1453 IDEWA
-1458 KRNPDNQILRGITTE
+1458 KKNPNNQILRGITTE

-1492 YGKRNGVYGF
+1492 YGKHDGVYGF
-1502 KKGSAGDRLRDLGFK
+1502 KKGSAGDKLRGLGIK
-1517 TNTDGSMNLK
+1517 ANTDGSMNLK

-1558 LQAMGALSHLRQHG
+1558 LQAMGALGHLRQHG
-1572 GRNGKLSSK
+1572 GKNGKLSSK

-1613 QSLSKNQKDA
+1613 QSLSQNQKDA

-1638 NTQQDRA
+1638 NTQQERA

-1653 IRRGSNGKFKG
+1653 IKRGSNGKFKG

-1672 KSIQANMKNGMTLK
+1672 KAIQANMKNGMTFK
-1686 QAKKK
+1686 EAQKK
-1691 VQEDIAHSQAFGDD
+1691 VQEDIAHSQMFGDD
-1705 SGDAEDYVDSIK
+1705 SADAEDYAASIK
-1717 SNKQLEK
+1717 NNKQLEK
-1724 LLKSKSGKGGK
+1724 LLKGKNKPSNKGKKVSAANPFSSVLTAGLLSNMGTAGFATKDINAALGKAKMPSFSSIAKKIGSFDMGKLWKGITSKMPKMPKMPNFSKMFSNLNPFKNMGKGFKMPNFKFPKIQMPNFSKMFKGFNLSKIKMPNLSKMLKLPKLKLPKLDISKMFKGLNLNKAFKNFNPFKNIGKGLNVKNMLPKSLQNLLGGGKGGK
-1735 GSKNGKKNDKIT
+1735 GK
-1747 APGIIPTVEADKL
+1747 
-1760 KNTKSMQAANKA
+1760 
-1772 LKAMKNGQYSSLT
+1772 
-1785 KKQLAQLKKDDRT
+1785 
-1798 AYDNYQKAVKNFN
+1798 
-1811 KADKNGDGK
+1811 
-1820 LSKAEQKKYEELGK
+1820 
-1834 KKADAENKGRQSENK
+1834 
-1849 KNKKKEDR
+1849 
-1857 KDTKS
+1857 
-1862 SKSNKSNKSNK
+1862 
-1873 KKDYSDENGKKR
+1873 
-1885 KLSDSKGGRLTAKEK
+1885 
-1900 RNLQARQKEMAR
+1900 
-1912 LAKKYKAADKN
+1912 
-1923 NDGKLSAKEKRN
+1923 
-1935 LAKKLNEEAKIEAQ
+1935 EAKIQ
-1949 AAKKRSSKASS
+1949 VKA
-1960 KSSPSKAKS
+1960 
-1969 NSKRKAIKV
+1969 
-1978 PIKGEDKTKDTLNKI
+1978 EDKTKSTLNKIKSSAKKAKIKVQVKAEDKTKSTLNKI
-1993 KSKGKKSNIKV
+1993 KSKGKSLKVKV
-2004 PIKGEDKTK
+2004 PITARDKTSS
-2013 DTLSKIK
+2013 TFNKIK
-2020 SKGKKAN
+2020 SKGKSLKV
-2027 IKVPIKGEDKTK
+2027 KVPI
-2039 GTMDKI
+2039 
-2045 KSKGKGQKI
+2045 
-2054 KIPVTAE
+2054 TAT
-2061 DKTGDGISKI
+2061 DHASSKI
-2071 KSKVQNIK
+2071 NSIK
-2079 AKIPITAEDKTGDT
+2079 AKAKGTKVKIT
-2093 ISGIKSKI
+2093 ISATDNATPKI
-2101 TGVKAQISI
+2101 NAAKAAISALPKTHQTNI
-2110 TAKDDTASTISSIQ
+2110 NATDNATP
-2124 SSVQGLKAEVT
+2124 KANS
-2135 ITADDQASSVI
+2135 A
-2146 DTVKSAIDSIPPN
+2146 KSAIQSIPKS
-2159 HDTVISVTGAE
+2159 HKTKISLSGADAAIQKAQGV
-2170 AAAAA
+2170 AAAI
-2175 ATNVANAVN
+2175 NA
-2184 SIPSE
+2184 IPST
-2189 KSVSISVTKSE
+2189 KSVSINVSKSE
-2200 TVTVTKKAPSVAING
+2200 TVTVKKKDPSVGI
-2215 SLGILGRGVDAS
+2215 SSSFGILGNVDAS
-2227 YAVSPNAFRSMSV
+2227 YAVNPNPFRSMSV
-2240 ATDNPDVVSAI
+2240 ATDNPDVVSAM

-2311 NIARQKIDV
+2311 NIARQRIDV
-2320 DRKQLAYQEEMR
+2320 DRKQLVYQNEMR

-2366 FKGDQASKVD
+2366 FKGDKASKVN

-2383 NVYQNLSDV
+2383 SVYQSLSDV

-2410 QDYQEEIESQ
+2410 QDYQEEIESR

-2429 EMVKRSVEYSKN
+2429 EMVQRSVEYSKN
-2441 LADRVIDSLSEK
+2441 LADKVIDSLSEK

-2520 NMKQAEIDQYTGN
+2520 NMKQAEIDQYTEN
-2533 LTKFTDTINNNIDR
+2533 LTSFTDTINNNIDR

-2562 TTFDDLLSSNLSVTD
+2562 TTFDDLLSSNLAVTD
-2577 FEQQSALSRQIQ
+2577 FEQQSALSRQMQ

-2614 DVAAAQLRVEQNKY
+2614 NVAAAQLRVEQNKY

-2646 NTQFATYATPT
+2646 NTKFATYATST

-2782 FDYEN
+2782 FEYEN

-2826 QQYKAIEKQYNTY
+2826 QQYKSIEKQYNTY

-2852 YDVNSFEWNTL
+2852 YGVNSFEWNTL
-2863 QKQIDEMDSK
+2863 QKQIDEMDSR

-2911 RTKFEDDI
+2911 RTKFEDNI

-3093 VNRNKDI
+3093 VNRNKNI

-3129 VGKEISEMFGQQLRD
+3129 VGKEISEMFGQQLRN

>member
-13 NFDETSLKN
+13 DFDETSLKN

-122 GISKTGDDLSTLVSA
+122 GISKTGDDLSTLVTA

-153 ALESTGRSLSDKD
+153 ALESTGRLLSDKD

-256 AQTQLIKEQSSA
+256 AQTQLIKEQSRA

-283 QERVRLDQLEKEKQ
+283 QERKKLDQLEKEGQ

-303 DKKAALEREI
+303 DRKAELEREI
-313 RHKQDEFNELAEKV
+313 KHKQDEFNELAEKV

-333 LVEQMKH
+333 LVEQIKH
-340 RQNGNSSEIQSAR
+340 RQHGNSSEIQSAR
-353 ADGTITA
+353 AEGTITA
-360 KIRAREAAYQ
+360 QIRAREAAYK

-388 VTDTAAKRT
+388 ATDTAAKRN

-410 LIRKQIRDNGLNSD
+410 LLRKQIRDNGLSSD

-494 PQKDINA
+494 PQKDIDA

-516 APEYAN
+516 APEYAD

-628 TRAGGDVIGRSIKAI
+628 TRAGGDVVGRSIKAI
-643 SLNFSKMSSGVTAT
+643 SLNFSKMSSGVTKT
-657 DKRRSDFFHGLGVDL
+657 DKKRSEFFHGLGVDL

-708 AGKEHSNQFTGMLE
+708 AGKEHSNQFTGMLD

-738 NLVDKDHGSAF
+738 SLVDKDHGSAF

-808 GAAMFTGAIAG
+808 GTAMFTGAIAG
-819 ISGLHK
+819 ISMLHK
-825 ALSGLADAARDV
+825 ALSGLADAAKDV
-837 TAAKWDRL
+837 TAAKWERL

-851 QAKNDW
+851 QAKNDF

-868 HGRSRPR
+868 HGRRKPKV
-875 ADETPEDELAKAM
+875 DETPEDELVKAM
-888 RKFYEAKEAQENG
+888 RKYYEAKEAEENG

-963 VETTNLKARTLSKTG
+963 VETTNRKARTLSKTG

-1037 SDDFNASLDKN
+1037 SDEFNASLDKN

-1067 KAASAMKTVSD
+1067 KAASAMKTVKD

-1092 AGLNNKLSDDDF
+1092 AGLDNKLSDDDF

-1125 VNNVEVMKDAQQ
+1125 VNNVEVMKDAQE
-1137 QFQDQLKIKER
+1137 QFQAQLKIKER
-1148 HDAIEGANQYNTQ
+1148 HDAVEGANQYSRQ
-1161 VREAEKITS
+1161 VREAEKLTG
-1170 QSKLNDLWK
+1170 NTAVTDLWK
-1179 STEKRTFWDKLFRR
+1179 SLKDPTKSFSNLWGLLPKRS
-1193 HGEGYY
+1193 EYI
-1199 DYDADIEKEREYQSR
+1199 DYKNL
-1214 RDKNDYAYKRVQ
+1214 DKNGMGKHTSFLRGLISWGGNVGTANSEYVSGKEFSKYHS
-1226 KKINANLENK
+1226 NADVLG
-1236 RLQDR
+1236 QDR
-1241 SFRFGE
+1241 AFRFG
-1247 DAEKIWDSSD
+1247 DNAEKVWNSAN
-1257 GRKMIQAVD
+1257 GKKMIQAVD

-1279 AKVINSGAFEKDDYK
+1279 AKVINSGAFEKGDYK

-1331 GKDLTRQQQEYL
+1331 GKNLTKQQQEYL

-1348 VLSNIKLQNGEIT
+1348 VLSDIKRQNGEIT

-1389 LTGTG
+1389 LSETG
-1394 ITGKVQ
+1394 INGKAQ
-1400 DKIVNGFSGS
+1400 DRVIKGFSGS

-1458 KRNPDNQILRGITTE
+1458 KKNPNNQILRGITTE

-1492 YGKRNGVYGF
+1492 YGKHNGVYGF
-1502 KKGSAGDRLRDLGFK
+1502 KKGSAGDRLRGLGIK
-1517 TNTDGSMNLK
+1517 ANTDGSMNLK

-1558 LQAMGALSHLRQHG
+1558 LQAMGALGNLRKHG
-1572 GRNGKLSSK
+1572 GKNGKLSSK

-1613 QSLSKNQKDA
+1613 QSLSQNQKDA

-1631 GYFDANG
+1631 GYFDENG
-1638 NTQQDRA
+1638 NTQQERA

-1653 IRRGSNGKFKG
+1653 IKRGSNGKFKG
-1664 KKDQQSVA
+1664 KKDKNSVA
-1672 KSIQANMKNGMTLK
+1672 KAIQANMKNGMTLK

-1691 VQEDIAHSQAFGDD
+1691 VQEDIAHSQMFGDD
-1705 SGDAEDYVDSIK
+1705 SADAEDYVDSIK

-1724 LLKSKSGKGGK
+1724 LLNGKSKPKPSSTKGKKGNSWTNTLKKLARGKLETTPMGAAAKLLDSLIPTASADTLPGAKVPKSSSKAFDMSSILKGITSKFKGFDMGKMWKGITSKMPKIQMPNFSKMFSNLNPFKNVGKGFKMPNFKFPKIQMPNFSKMFKGLNLSKIKMPNLSKMLKLPKLKMPKLDISKMFKGLNLNKAFKNFNPFKGFNVKNMLPKSLQNLLGGKGGK
-1735 GSKNGKKNDKIT
+1735 GK
-1747 APGIIPTVEADKL
+1747 
-1760 KNTKSMQAANKA
+1760 
-1772 LKAMKNGQYSSLT
+1772 
-1785 KKQLAQLKKDDRT
+1785 
-1798 AYDNYQKAVKNFN
+1798 
-1811 KADKNGDGK
+1811 
-1820 LSKAEQKKYEELGK
+1820 
-1834 KKADAENKGRQSENK
+1834 
-1849 KNKKKEDR
+1849 
-1857 KDTKS
+1857 
-1862 SKSNKSNKSNK
+1862 
-1873 KKDYSDENGKKR
+1873 
-1885 KLSDSKGGRLTAKEK
+1885 
-1900 RNLQARQKEMAR
+1900 
-1912 LAKKYKAADKN
+1912 
-1923 NDGKLSAKEKRN
+1923 
-1935 LAKKLNEEAKIEAQ
+1935 EAKIQ
-1949 AAKKRSSKASS
+1949 VKAED
-1960 KSSPSKAKS
+1960 KTKEGINKAK
-1969 NSKRKAIKV
+1969 NNVKNAKAKMQ
-1978 PIKGEDKTKDTLNKI
+1978 IKGEDKTKSAINKA
-1993 KSKGKKSNIKV
+1993 KNNVKNAKAKMQ
-2004 PIKGEDKTK
+2004 IKGEDKTK
-2013 DTLSKIK
+2013 SVLGKIK
-2020 SKGKKAN
+2020 SSIKA
-2027 IKVPIKGEDKTK
+2027 
-2039 GTMDKI
+2039 
-2045 KSKGKGQKI
+2045 
-2054 KIPVTAE
+2054 A
-2061 DKTGDGISKI
+2061 
-2071 KSKVQNIK
+2071 K
-2079 AKIPITAEDKTGDT
+2079 AKIPISAKDSTSSVISSIKGKIKGIKGKAIISAEDKASSIIGTVVGNLKKVKNKTSVLSATDNA
-2093 ISGIKSKI
+2093 SSVI
-2101 TGVKAQISI
+2101 TPVTALLKKVKNKHSDI
-2110 TAKDDTASTISSIQ
+2110 TAKDAGATAVINNVVAALNKVHDKT
-2124 SSVQGLKAEVT
+2124 VT
-2135 ITADDQASSVI
+2135 IT
-2146 DTVKSAIDSIPPN
+2146 
-2159 HDTVISVTGAE
+2159 
-2170 AAAAA
+2170 
-2175 ATNVANAVN
+2175 VN
-2184 SIPSE
+2184 KNETHTIVERHKKE
-2189 KSVSISVTKSE
+2189 K
-2200 TVTVTKKAPSVAING
+2200 
-2215 SLGILGRGVDAS
+2215 SLGIAEMPVMGGVDAS
-2227 YAVSPNAFRSMSV
+2227 YAVNPNPFRSMSV
-2240 ATDNPDVVSAI
+2240 ATDNPDVVSAM

-2261 DYSEADDTKVN
+2261 DYSEADDTKVD
-2272 EEYWRYM
+2272 ESYWRYM

-2311 NIARQKIDV
+2311 NIARQRIDV
-2320 DRKQLAYQEEMR
+2320 DRKQLAYQNEMR
-2332 GAYQNQLNDVMGKL
+2332 GAYQDQLNDVMGKL

-2366 FKGDQASKVD
+2366 FKGDKASKVN

-2383 NVYQNLSDV
+2383 SVYQSLSDV

-2410 QDYQEEIESQ
+2410 QDYQEEIESR

-2429 EMVKRSVEYSKN
+2429 EMVQRSVEYSKN
-2441 LADRVIDSLSEK
+2441 LADKVIDSLSEK

-2520 NMKQAEIDQYTGN
+2520 NMKQAEIDQYTEN
-2533 LTKFTDTINNNIDR
+2533 LTSFTDTINNNIDR

-2562 TTFDDLLSSNLSVTD
+2562 TTFDDLLSSNLAVTD
-2577 FEQQSALSRQIQ
+2577 FEQQSALSRQMQ

-2614 DVAAAQLRVEQNKY
+2614 NVAAAQLRVEQNKY

-2646 NTQFATYATPT
+2646 NTKFATYATPT

-2782 FDYEN
+2782 FEYEN

-2826 QQYKAIEKQYNTY
+2826 QQYKSIEKQYNTY

-2852 YDVNSFEWNTL
+2852 YGVNSFEWNTL
-2863 QKQIDEMDSK
+2863 QKQIDEMDSR

-3093 VNRNKDI
+3093 VNRNKNI

>member
-13 NFDETSLKN
+13 DFDETSLKN

-122 GISKTGDDLSTLVSA
+122 GISKTGDDLSTLVTA

-185 KIISEKQKLDEQAL
+185 KIIAEKQKLDEQAL

-256 AQTQLIKEQSSA
+256 AQTQLIKEQSRA

-283 QERVRLDQLEKEKQ
+283 QERKKLDQLEKEGQ

-303 DKKAALEREI
+303 DRKAELEREI
-313 RHKQDEFNELAEKV
+313 RHKQDEFNELAKKV

-333 LVEQMKH
+333 LVKETKR

-353 ADGTITA
+353 AEGTITA
-360 KIRAREAAYQ
+360 QIRARESAYK

-388 VTDTAAKRT
+388 ATDTSAKRN
-397 TRRQLADEREKEA
+397 TRRQLAEEREKEA
-410 LIRKQIRDNGLNSD
+410 SIRKQIRDNGYQSA

-436 LGTTRTQS
+436 LGTTRVRA

-494 PQKDINA
+494 PQKDIDA

-516 APEYAN
+516 APEYAD

-657 DKRRSDFFHGLGVDL
+657 DKKRSDFFHGLGVDL

-837 TAAKWDRL
+837 TAAKWERL

-868 HGRSRPR
+868 HGKSRPK

-928 KDKTSKASKKAAEAL
+928 KNKTSKASKKAAEAL

-963 VETTNLKARTLSKTG
+963 VETTNRKARTLSKTG

-1004 ILDVGALSVA
+1004 ILDVGALGVA

-1067 KAASAMKTVSD
+1067 KAASAMKTVKD

-1104 ASFKKDFNKKAKDL
+1104 KSFKKDFNKKAKDL

-1125 VNNVEVMKDAQQ
+1125 VNNVEVMKDAQE
-1137 QFQDQLKIKER
+1137 QFQAQLKIKER
-1148 HDAIEGANQYNTQ
+1148 HDAIVGANQYSRQ
-1161 VREAEKITS
+1161 VREAEKLTS

-1193 HGEGYY
+1193 PGEGYY
-1199 DYDADIEKEREYQSR
+1199 DYDADIAKEREYQSR

-1226 KKINANLENK
+1226 NEINANLENK

-1247 DAEKIWDSSD
+1247 DAEKVWNSSD
-1257 GRKMIQAVD
+1257 GKKMIQAVD

-1279 AKVINSGAFEKDDYK
+1279 AKVINSGAFEKGDYK

-1316 QQKNTLDDINKRLSE
+1316 KQKNTLDDINKRLSE
-1331 GKDLTRQQQEYL
+1331 GKNLTKQQQEYL

-1348 VLSNIKLQNGEIT
+1348 VLSDIKRQNGEIT

-1389 LTGTG
+1389 LSETG
-1394 ITGKVQ
+1394 INGKAQ
-1400 DKIVNGFSGS
+1400 DKVVNGFSGS

-1458 KRNPDNQILRGITTE
+1458 KKNPNNQILRGITTE

-1492 YGKRNGVYGF
+1492 YGRHDGVYGF

-1527 QLGQLE
+1527 QLGQLQ

-1544 ITSLGEGS
+1544 VTALGEGS

-1558 LQAMGALSHLRQHG
+1558 LQAMGALGNLRKHG
-1572 GRNGKLSSK
+1572 GKNGKLSSK

-1613 QSLSKNQKDA
+1613 QSLSQNQKDA
-1623 LVAATNAD
+1623 LVAATNDD
-1631 GYFDANG
+1631 GYFDENG
-1638 NTQQDRA
+1638 NTQQERA

-1653 IRRGSNGKFKG
+1653 IKRGSNGKFKG
-1664 KKDQQSVA
+1664 KKDKNSVA
-1672 KSIQANMKNGMTLK
+1672 KAIQANMKNGMTLK

-1691 VQEDIAHSQAFGDD
+1691 VQEDIARSQAFGDD

-1724 LLKSKSGKGGK
+1724 LLNGKSKPKPSSTKGKKGNSWTNTLKKLARGKLETTPMGAAAKLLDSLIPTASADTLPGAKVPKSSSKAFDMSSILKGITSKFKGFDMGKMWKGITSKMPKIQMPNFSKMFSNLNPFKNVGKGFKMPNFKFPKIQMPNFSKMFKGLNLSKIKMPNLSKMLKLPKLKMPKLDISKMFKGLNLSKAFKNFNPFKGFNVKNMLPKSLQNLLGGGKGGK
-1735 GSKNGKKNDKIT
+1735 GK
-1747 APGIIPTVEADKL
+1747 
-1760 KNTKSMQAANKA
+1760 
-1772 LKAMKNGQYSSLT
+1772 
-1785 KKQLAQLKKDDRT
+1785 
-1798 AYDNYQKAVKNFN
+1798 
-1811 KADKNGDGK
+1811 
-1820 LSKAEQKKYEELGK
+1820 
-1834 KKADAENKGRQSENK
+1834 
-1849 KNKKKEDR
+1849 
-1857 KDTKS
+1857 
-1862 SKSNKSNKSNK
+1862 
-1873 KKDYSDENGKKR
+1873 
-1885 KLSDSKGGRLTAKEK
+1885 
-1900 RNLQARQKEMAR
+1900 
-1912 LAKKYKAADKN
+1912 
-1923 NDGKLSAKEKRN
+1923 
-1935 LAKKLNEEAKIEAQ
+1935 EAKIQ
-1949 AAKKRSSKASS
+1949 VKAED
-1960 KSSPSKAKS
+1960 KTKEGINKAK
-1969 NSKRKAIKV
+1969 NNVKNVKAKMQ
-1978 PIKGEDKTKDTLNKI
+1978 IKGEDKTKPAINKAKNSVKNAKAKMQI
-1993 KSKGKKSNIKV
+1993 KAD
-2004 PIKGEDKTK
+2004 DKTK
-2013 DTLSKIK
+2013 PT
-2020 SKGKKAN
+2020 
-2027 IKVPIKGEDKTK
+2027 
-2039 GTMDKI
+2039 
-2045 KSKGKGQKI
+2045 
-2054 KIPVTAE
+2054 
-2061 DKTGDGISKI
+2061 ISKI
-2071 KSKVQNIK
+2071 QNK
-2079 AKIPITAEDKTGDT
+2079 AK
-2093 ISGIKSKI
+2093 SL
-2101 TGVKAQISI
+2101 KAKVPI
-2110 TAKDDTASTISSIQ
+2110 TAKDDTSGTISSIKGK
-2124 SSVQGLKAEVT
+2124 VKGIKGKAT
-2135 ITADDQASSVI
+2135 ITADDQATPTISTVTDNLKKVKNKHSTLSATDSASSVI
-2146 DTVKSAIDSIPPN
+2146 TP
-2159 HDTVISVTGAE
+2159 VTGLLKKVKNKNSNLTAKDDGATSTINNVI
-2170 AAAAA
+2170 AALDKLP
-2175 ATNVANAVN
+2175 
-2184 SIPSE
+2184 PS
-2189 KSVSISVTKSE
+2189 K
-2200 TVTVTKKAPSVAING
+2200 TVTINVNKNETHTIIEKKKKAPSVAIG
-2215 SLGILGRGVDAS
+2215 EMPVMGGVDAS
-2227 YAVSPNAFRSMSV
+2227 YAVNPNPFRSMSV
-2240 ATDNPDVVSAI
+2240 ATDNPDVVSAM

-2261 DYSEADDTKVN
+2261 DYSEADDTKVD
-2272 EEYWRYM
+2272 ESYWRYM

-2291 QASKL
+2291 QTSKL

-2311 NIARQKIDV
+2311 NIARQRIDV
-2320 DRKQLAYQEEMR
+2320 DRKQLAYQNEMR
-2332 GAYQNQLNDVMGKL
+2332 GAYQNQLNDVIGKL
-2346 RGYGFRTNGNQIT
+2346 RGYGFRNNGNQIT

-2366 FKGDQASKVD
+2366 FKGDKASKVN

-2383 NVYQNLSDV
+2383 SVYQNLSDI

-2429 EMVKRSVEYSKN
+2429 EMVQRSVEYSKN

-2520 NMKQAEIDQYTGN
+2520 NMKQAEIDQYTEN
-2533 LTKFTDTINNNIDR
+2533 LTSFTDTINNNIDR

-2577 FEQQSALSRQIQ
+2577 FEQQSALSRQMQ

-2614 DVAAAQLRVEQNKY
+2614 NVAAAQLRVEQNKY

-2646 NTQFATYATPT
+2646 NTKFATYATPT

-2752 QRQTLKESIAQYEKD
+2752 QRKTLKESIAQYEKD

-2782 FDYEN
+2782 FEYEN

-2826 QQYKAIEKQYNTY
+2826 QQYKSIEKQYNTY

-2863 QKQIDEMDSK
+2863 QKQIDEMDSR

>member
-13 NFDETSLKN
+13 DFDETSLKN

-122 GISKTGDDLSTLVSA
+122 GISKTGDDLSTLVTA

-206 EKPTEEETKALAAL
+206 EKPTEEEAKALAVL

-256 AQTQLIKEQSSA
+256 AQTQLLKEQSSA

-283 QERVRLDQLEKEKQ
+283 QERVKLDQLEKEKQ

-313 RHKQDEFNELAEKV
+313 RHKQDEFNELAKKV

-494 PQKDINA
+494 PQKDIDA

-628 TRAGGDVIGRSIKAI
+628 TRAGGDVVGRSIKAI

-657 DKRRSDFFHGLGVDL
+657 DKKRSEFFHGLGVDL

-708 AGKEHSNQFTGMLE
+708 AGKEHSNQFTGMLD

-773 LNDVVGGREGLNKI
+773 LNDIVGGRSGLNKI

-837 TAAKWDRL
+837 TAAKWERL

-868 HGRSRPR
+868 HGKSRPK

-901 GKEQKA
+901 GKEQRA

-928 KDKTSKASKKAAEAL
+928 KNKTSKASKKAAEAL

-963 VETTNLKARTLSKTG
+963 VETTNRKARTLSKTG

-1004 ILDVGALSVA
+1004 ILDVGALGVA

-1078 LNKALNDSATNATN
+1078 LNKALNDSATNAAN

-1104 ASFKKDFNKKAKDL
+1104 ASFKKNFNKKAKDL

-1125 VNNVEVMKDAQQ
+1125 VNNVEVMKDAQE
-1137 QFQDQLKIKER
+1137 QFQAQLKIKER
-1148 HDAIEGANQYNTQ
+1148 HDAIEGASQYNTQ
-1161 VREAEKITS
+1161 VREAEKMTS
-1170 QSKLNDLWK
+1170 RSKLNDLWAGQDR
-1179 STEKRTFWDKLFRR
+1179 SSDWDRFWGKQD
-1193 HGEGYY
+1193 YY
-1199 DYDADIEKEREYQSR
+1199 DYDSYIKKDRQDLKYAVGK
-1214 RDKNDYAYKRVQ
+1214 KNYARNKL
-1226 KKINANLENK
+1226 NEDLEAQ

-1241 SFRFGE
+1241 AYKFG
-1247 DAEKIWDSSD
+1247 DNAEKVWNSSD
-1257 GRKMIQAVD
+1257 GREMIQSVD

-1279 AKVINSGAFEKDDYK
+1279 AKVINSGAFEKGDYK

-1316 QQKNTLDDINKRLSE
+1316 QQKNTLDDINKRLNE
-1331 GKDLTRQQQEYL
+1331 GKNLTKQQQEYL

-1348 VLSNIKLQNGEIT
+1348 VLSDIKRQNGEIT
-1361 AEQREAINNLQTQ
+1361 AEQKEAIKNLQTQ
-1374 SGKLVDDRK
+1374 SGKLVDNRK

-1389 LTGTG
+1389 LSETG
-1394 ITGKVQ
+1394 INGKAQ
-1400 DKIVNGFSGS
+1400 DRVIKGFSGS

-1458 KRNPDNQILRGITTE
+1458 KKNPNNQILRGITTE

-1492 YGKRNGVYGF
+1492 YGRHDGVYGF

-1517 TNTDGSMNLK
+1517 ANTDGSMNLK
-1527 QLGQLE
+1527 QMGQLE
-1533 NVFGASDLPGL
+1533 NVFGSRDLPGL
-1544 ITSLGEGS
+1544 VTALGEGS

-1558 LQAMGALSHLRQHG
+1558 LQAMGALGNLRKHG
-1572 GRNGKLSSK
+1572 GKNGKLSSK
-1581 NNFNLN
+1581 NNYNLN
-1587 KNAISALGQMI
+1587 KNAVSALGQMI
-1598 ATQGKKGTV
+1598 ATQTRQG
-1607 DAIQND
+1607 AIDNIKND
-1613 QSLSKNQKDA
+1613 QSLSQNQKDA
-1623 LVAATNAD
+1623 LIAAAKNKD
-1631 GYFDANG
+1631 FLNDNG
-1638 NTQQDRA
+1638 DTQQERGI
-1645 VTKANDAM
+1645 TRANDAM
-1653 IRRGSNGKFKG
+1653 IKRGNDGSFKG
-1664 KKDQQSVA
+1664 KKDKNSVA
-1672 KSIQANMKNGMTLK
+1672 KAIKANMKNGMTLK

-1691 VQEDIAHSQAFGDD
+1691 VQEDIARSQAFGDD

-1717 SNKQLEK
+1717 SNKQLKK
-1724 LLKSKSGKGGK
+1724 LLSGKNKPSSKSKKVSAANPFASVLTAGLLSNMGTAGFATKDINAALGKAKMPSFSSIAKKIGSFDMGKMWKGITSKMPKMPNFSKMFSNLNPFKNMGKGFKMPNFKFPKIQMPNFSKMFKGFNLSKVKMPNLSKMLKLPKLDISKMFKGLNLNKAFKNFNPFKNIGKGLNVKNMLPKSLQNLLGGGKGGK
-1735 GSKNGKKNDKIT
+1735 GK
-1747 APGIIPTVEADKL
+1747 
-1760 KNTKSMQAANKA
+1760 
-1772 LKAMKNGQYSSLT
+1772 
-1785 KKQLAQLKKDDRT
+1785 
-1798 AYDNYQKAVKNFN
+1798 
-1811 KADKNGDGK
+1811 
-1820 LSKAEQKKYEELGK
+1820 
-1834 KKADAENKGRQSENK
+1834 
-1849 KNKKKEDR
+1849 
-1857 KDTKS
+1857 
-1862 SKSNKSNKSNK
+1862 
-1873 KKDYSDENGKKR
+1873 
-1885 KLSDSKGGRLTAKEK
+1885 
-1900 RNLQARQKEMAR
+1900 
-1912 LAKKYKAADKN
+1912 
-1923 NDGKLSAKEKRN
+1923 
-1935 LAKKLNEEAKIEAQ
+1935 EAKIQ
-1949 AAKKRSSKASS
+1949 VKAED
-1960 KSSPSKAKS
+1960 KTKEGINKAK
-1969 NSKRKAIKV
+1969 NNVKNAKAKMQ
-1978 PIKGEDKTKDTLNKI
+1978 IKGEDKTKSAINKA
-1993 KSKGKKSNIKV
+1993 KNSVKNAKAKMQ
-2004 PIKGEDKTK
+2004 IKGEDKTK
-2013 DTLSKIK
+2013 SVLGKIK
-2020 SKGKKAN
+2020 SSIKA
-2027 IKVPIKGEDKTK
+2027 
-2039 GTMDKI
+2039 
-2045 KSKGKGQKI
+2045 
-2054 KIPVTAE
+2054 A
-2061 DKTGDGISKI
+2061 
-2071 KSKVQNIK
+2071 K
-2079 AKIPITAEDKTGDT
+2079 AKIPISAKDSTSSVISSIKGKIKGIKGKAIISAEDKASSIIDT
-2093 ISGIKSKI
+2093 VVGNLKKVKNKSSTLSATDNASSVI
-2101 TGVKAQISI
+2101 TPVTDLLKKVKNKHSDI
-2110 TAKDDTASTISSIQ
+2110 TAKDNGATTVIGKVVAALDRVKDKT
-2124 SSVQGLKAEVT
+2124 VT
-2135 ITADDQASSVI
+2135 IT
-2146 DTVKSAIDSIPPN
+2146 
-2159 HDTVISVTGAE
+2159 
-2170 AAAAA
+2170 
-2175 ATNVANAVN
+2175 VN
-2184 SIPSE
+2184 
-2189 KSVSISVTKSE
+2189 KTE
-2200 TVTVTKKAPSVAING
+2200 THTIITKKKKDPSVAINE
-2215 SLGILGRGVDAS
+2215 IPTMGRVDAS
-2227 YAVSPNAFRSMSV
+2227 YAVSPNPFRSMSV
-2240 ATDNPDVVSAI
+2240 ATDNPDVVSAM

-2261 DYSEADDTKVN
+2261 DYSEADDTKVD
-2272 EEYWRYM
+2272 ESYWRYM

-2291 QASKL
+2291 QTSKL

-2311 NIARQKIDV
+2311 NIARQRIDV
-2320 DRKQLAYQEEMR
+2320 DRKQLAYQNEMR

-2366 FKGDQASKVD
+2366 FKGDKASKVN

-2383 NVYQNLSDV
+2383 SVYQSLSDV

-2410 QDYQEEIESQ
+2410 QDYQEEIESR

-2429 EMVKRSVEYSKN
+2429 EMVQRSVEYSKN
-2441 LADRVIDSLSEK
+2441 LADKVIDSLSEK

-2533 LTKFTDTINNNIDR
+2533 LTSFTDTINNNIDR

-2562 TTFDDLLSSNLSVTD
+2562 TTFDDLLSSNLAVTD
-2577 FEQQSALSRQIQ
+2577 FEQESALSRQMQ

-2614 DVAAAQLRVEQNKY
+2614 NVAAAQLRVEQNKY

-2646 NTQFATYATPT
+2646 NTKFATYATPT

-2704 EQRSRINQKF
+2704 GQRSRINQKF

-2782 FDYEN
+2782 FEYEN

-2826 QQYKAIEKQYNTY
+2826 QQYKSIEKQYNTY

-2852 YDVNSFEWNTL
+2852 YGVNSFEWNTL
-2863 QKQIDEMDSK
+2863 QKQIDEMDSR

>member
-13 NFDETSLKN
+13 DFDETSLKN

-122 GISKTGDDLSTLVSA
+122 GISKTGDDLSTLVTA

-256 AQTQLIKEQSSA
+256 AQTQLIKEQSRA

-283 QERVRLDQLEKEKQ
+283 QERKKLDQLEKEGQ

-303 DKKAALEREI
+303 DRKAELEREI
-313 RHKQDEFNELAEKV
+313 KHKQDEFNELAEKV
-327 DKYNPD
+327 DKHNPD
-333 LVEQMKH
+333 LVEQIKH
-340 RQNGNSSEIQSAR
+340 RQHGNSSEIQSAR
-353 ADGTITA
+353 AEGTITA
-360 KIRAREAAYQ
+360 QIRAREAAYK

-388 VTDTAAKRT
+388 ATDTAAKRN

-410 LIRKQIRDNGLNSD
+410 LLRKQIRDNGLNSD

-436 LGTTRTQS
+436 LGTTRVRA

-494 PQKDINA
+494 PQKDIDA

-628 TRAGGDVIGRSIKAI
+628 TRAGGDVVGRSIKAI
-643 SLNFSKMSSGVTAT
+643 SLNFSKMSSGVTKT
-657 DKRRSDFFHGLGVDL
+657 DKKRSEFFHDLGVDL

-708 AGKEHSNQFTGMLE
+708 AGKEHSNQFTGMLD

-738 NLVDKDHGSAF
+738 SLVDKDHGSAF

-837 TAAKWDRL
+837 TAAKWERL

-868 HGRSRPR
+868 HGKSRPK

-928 KDKTSKASKKAAEAL
+928 KNKTSKASKKAAEAL

-963 VETTNLKARTLSKTG
+963 VETTNRKARTLSKTG

-990 VASMAGDLL
+990 AASMAGDLL

-1004 ILDVGALSVA
+1004 ILDVGALGVA

-1067 KAASAMKTVSD
+1067 KAASAMKTVKD

-1104 ASFKKDFNKKAKDL
+1104 ASFKKNFNKKAKDL

-1125 VNNVEVMKDAQQ
+1125 VNNVEVMKDAQE
-1137 QFQDQLKIKER
+1137 QFQAQLKIKER
-1148 HDAIEGANQYNTQ
+1148 HDAIVGANQYSRQ
-1161 VREAEKITS
+1161 VREAEKLTGSGNIDKLWRS
-1170 QSKLNDLWK
+1170 QTNSRSWKNLWGFGGLNEKYIDYGNR
-1179 STEKRTFWDKLFRR
+1179 EKRNQWEVTAMPTKWFAQLPAMLRSDRNSLATINSVL
-1193 HGEGYY
+1193 HG
-1199 DYDADIEKEREYQSR
+1199 QSVEQ
-1214 RDKNDYAYKRVQ
+1214 A
-1226 KKINANLENK
+1226 
-1236 RLQDR
+1236 RLGQDR

-1247 DAEKIWDSSD
+1247 DAEKIWNSSD
-1257 GRKMIQAVD
+1257 GKKMIQSVD

-1279 AKVINSGAFEKDDYK
+1279 AKVINSGTFEKGDYK

-1316 QQKNTLDDINKRLSE
+1316 KQKNTLDDINKRLSE
-1331 GKDLTRQQQEYL
+1331 GKNLTKQQQEYL

-1348 VLSNIKLQNGEIT
+1348 VLSDIKRQNGEIT

-1389 LTGTG
+1389 LSETG
-1394 ITGKVQ
+1394 INGKAQ
-1400 DKIVNGFSGS
+1400 DKVVNGFSGS

-1458 KRNPDNQILRGITTE
+1458 KKNPNNQILRGITTE

-1492 YGKRNGVYGF
+1492 YGKHNGVYGF
-1502 KKGSAGDRLRDLGFK
+1502 KKGSAGDRLRGLGIK
-1517 TNTDGSMNLK
+1517 ANTDGSMNLK

-1558 LQAMGALSHLRQHG
+1558 LQAMGALGNLRKHG
-1572 GRNGKLSSK
+1572 GKNGKLSSK
-1581 NNFNLN
+1581 NNYNLN
-1587 KNAISALGQMI
+1587 KNAVSALGQMI
-1598 ATQGKKGTV
+1598 ATQTRQG
-1607 DAIQND
+1607 AIDNIKND
-1613 QSLSKNQKDA
+1613 QSLSQNQKDA
-1623 LVAATNAD
+1623 LIAAAKNED
-1631 GYFDANG
+1631 FLNDNG
-1638 NTQQDRA
+1638 DTQQVRG
-1645 VTKANDAM
+1645 VTRANDAM
-1653 IRRGSNGKFKG
+1653 IKRGNDGRFKG
-1664 KKDQQSVA
+1664 KKDKNSVA
-1672 KSIQANMKNGMTLK
+1672 KAIKANMKNGMTLK

-1691 VQEDIAHSQAFGDD
+1691 VQEDIARSQAFGDD

-1717 SNKQLEK
+1717 SNKQLKK
-1724 LLKSKSGKGGK
+1724 LLSGKNKPSSKSKKVSAANPFASVLTAGLLSNMGTAGFATKDINAALGKAKMPSFSSIAKKIGSFDIGKLWKGITSKMPKMPNFSKMFSNLNPFKNMSKGFKMPNFKFPKIQMPNFSKMFKGFNLSKVKMPNLSKMLKLPKLKLPKLDISKMFKGFNLNKIFKNFNPFKNIGKGLNVKNMLPKSLQNLLGGGKGGK
-1735 GSKNGKKNDKIT
+1735 GK
-1747 APGIIPTVEADKL
+1747 
-1760 KNTKSMQAANKA
+1760 
-1772 LKAMKNGQYSSLT
+1772 
-1785 KKQLAQLKKDDRT
+1785 
-1798 AYDNYQKAVKNFN
+1798 
-1811 KADKNGDGK
+1811 
-1820 LSKAEQKKYEELGK
+1820 
-1834 KKADAENKGRQSENK
+1834 
-1849 KNKKKEDR
+1849 
-1857 KDTKS
+1857 
-1862 SKSNKSNKSNK
+1862 
-1873 KKDYSDENGKKR
+1873 
-1885 KLSDSKGGRLTAKEK
+1885 
-1900 RNLQARQKEMAR
+1900 
-1912 LAKKYKAADKN
+1912 
-1923 NDGKLSAKEKRN
+1923 
-1935 LAKKLNEEAKIEAQ
+1935 EAKIQ
-1949 AAKKRSSKASS
+1949 VKA
-1960 KSSPSKAKS
+1960 
-1969 NSKRKAIKV
+1969 
-1978 PIKGEDKTKDTLNKI
+1978 EDKTKSTLNKIKSSAKKSKIKVQVKAEDKTKSTLNKI
-1993 KSKGKKSNIKV
+1993 KSKGKSLKVKV
-2004 PIKGEDKTK
+2004 PITAQDKTSS
-2013 DTLSKIK
+2013 TFNKIK
-2020 SKGKKAN
+2020 SKGKSLKV
-2027 IKVPIKGEDKTK
+2027 KVPI
-2039 GTMDKI
+2039 
-2045 KSKGKGQKI
+2045 
-2054 KIPVTAE
+2054 TAT
-2061 DKTGDGISKI
+2061 DHASSKI
-2071 KSKVQNIK
+2071 NSIK
-2079 AKIPITAEDKTGDT
+2079 AKAKGTKVKIT
-2093 ISGIKSKI
+2093 ISATDNATPKI
-2101 TGVKAQISI
+2101 NAAKAAISALPKTHQTNI
-2110 TAKDDTASTISSIQ
+2110 NATDNATP
-2124 SSVQGLKAEVT
+2124 KANS
-2135 ITADDQASSVI
+2135 A
-2146 DTVKSAIDSIPPN
+2146 KSAIQSIPKS
-2159 HDTVISVTGAE
+2159 HKTKISLSGADAAIQKAQGV
-2170 AAAAA
+2170 AAAI
-2175 ATNVANAVN
+2175 NA
-2184 SIPSE
+2184 IPST
-2189 KSVSISVTKSE
+2189 KSVSINVSKSE
-2200 TVTVTKKAPSVAING
+2200 TVTVKKKDPSVGI
-2215 SLGILGRGVDAS
+2215 SSSFGILGNVDAS
-2227 YAVSPNAFRSMSV
+2227 YAVNPNPFRSMSV
-2240 ATDNPDVVSAI
+2240 ATDNPDVVSAM

-2320 DRKQLAYQEEMR
+2320 DRKQLAYQNEMR

-2366 FKGDQASKVD
+2366 FKGDKASKVD

-2429 EMVKRSVEYSKN
+2429 EMVQRSVEYSKN

-2520 NMKQAEIDQYTGN
+2520 NMKQAEIDQYTEN
-2533 LTKFTDTINNNIDR
+2533 LTSFTDTINNNIDR

-2562 TTFDDLLSSNLSVTD
+2562 TTFDDLLSSNLAVTD
-2577 FEQQSALSRQIQ
+2577 FEQQSALSRQMQ

-2614 DVAAAQLRVEQNKY
+2614 NVAAAQLRVEQNKY

-2646 NTQFATYATPT
+2646 NTKFATYATPT

-2782 FDYEN
+2782 FEYEN

-2826 QQYKAIEKQYNTY
+2826 QQYKSIEKQYNTY

-2852 YDVNSFEWNTL
+2852 YGVNSFEWNIL
-2863 QKQIDEMDSK
+2863 QKQIDEMDSR

-2901 KSINGGRTAD
+2901 KSINSGRTAD

>member
-13 NFDETSLKN
+13 DFDETSLKN

-108 ASASATKMKLSGMS
+108 ASASATKMKLSGVS
-122 GISKTGDDLSTLVSA
+122 GISKTGDDLSTLVTA

-185 KIISEKQKLDEQAL
+185 KIIAEKQKLDEQAL

-256 AQTQLIKEQSSA
+256 AQTQLIKEQSRA

-283 QERVRLDQLEKEKQ
+283 QERKKLDQLEKEGQ

-303 DKKAALEREI
+303 DRKAELEREI
-313 RHKQDEFNELAEKV
+313 KHKQDEFNELAKKV

-333 LVEQMKH
+333 LVEQIKH
-340 RQNGNSSEIQSAR
+340 RQHGNSSEIQSAR
-353 ADGTITA
+353 AEGTITA
-360 KIRAREAAYQ
+360 QIRAREAAYK

-388 VTDTAAKRT
+388 ATDTASKRN

-436 LGTTRTQS
+436 LGTTRVRA

-494 PQKDINA
+494 PQKDIDA

-628 TRAGGDVIGRSIKAI
+628 TRAGGDVVGRSIKAI

-657 DKRRSDFFHGLGVDL
+657 DKKRSEFFHGLGVDL

-708 AGKEHSNQFTGMLE
+708 AGKEHSNQFTGMLD

-738 NLVDKDHGSAF
+738 NLVDKGHGSAF

-792 SVVNVLDSLA
+792 SVVNVLDNLA
-802 NNKIFR
+802 NNKIFK

-825 ALSGLADAARDV
+825 ALSGLADAAKSV

-868 HGRSRPR
+868 HGRSRPKV
-875 ADETPEDELAKAM
+875 DETPEDELAKAM

-928 KDKTSKASKKAAEAL
+928 KNKTSKASKKAAEAL

-963 VETTNLKARTLSKTG
+963 VETTNRKARTLSKTG

-990 VASMAGDLL
+990 AASMAGDLL

-1004 ILDVGALSVA
+1004 ILDVGALGVA

-1067 KAASAMKTVSD
+1067 KAASAMKTVKD

-1125 VNNVEVMKDAQQ
+1125 VNNVEVMKDAQE
-1137 QFQDQLKIKER
+1137 QFQAQLKMKER

-1161 VREAEKITS
+1161 VRESEKLTS
-1170 QSKLNDLWK
+1170 NYKLNKLWK
-1179 STEKRTFWDKLFRR
+1179 KQESSFWDRFR
-1193 HGEGYY
+1193 GKDNGYH
-1199 DYDADIEKEREYQSR
+1199 DYDSDITQLRQNIDNQKNMPGYGQLRRQNQEKL
-1214 RDKNDYAYKRVQ
+1214 N
-1226 KKINANLENK
+1226 NALHEQN
-1236 RLQDR
+1236 LQDR
-1241 SFRFGE
+1241 AFRFG
-1247 DAEKIWDSSD
+1247 DNAEKMWNSAD
-1257 GRKMIQAVD
+1257 GKRMIQSVD

-1279 AKVINSGAFEKDDYK
+1279 AKVINSGAFEKGDYK

-1306 AEGRNLRYWV
+1306 AEGRNLHYWV
-1316 QQKNTLDDINKRLSE
+1316 KQKNTLDDINKRLNE
-1331 GKDLTRQQQEYL
+1331 GKNLTKQQQEYL

-1348 VLSNIKLQNGEIT
+1348 VLSDIKRQNGEIT
-1361 AEQREAINNLQTQ
+1361 AEQKEAIKNLQTQ

-1389 LTGTG
+1389 LSGTG
-1394 ITGKVQ
+1394 INGKAQ
-1400 DKIVNGFSGS
+1400 DRVIKGFSGS

-1458 KRNPDNQILRGITTE
+1458 KKNPNNQILRGITTE

-1492 YGKRNGVYGF
+1492 YGKHNGVYGF
-1502 KKGSAGDRLRDLGFK
+1502 KKGSAGDKLRGLGIK
-1517 TNTDGSMNLK
+1517 ANTDGSMNLK

-1558 LQAMGALSHLRQHG
+1558 LQAMGALGNLRKHG
-1572 GRNGKLSSK
+1572 GKNGKLSSK
-1581 NNFNLN
+1581 NNYNLN
-1587 KNAISALGQMI
+1587 KNAVSALGQMI
-1598 ATQGKKGTV
+1598 ATQTRQG
-1607 DAIQND
+1607 AIDNIKND
-1613 QSLSKNQKDA
+1613 QSLSQNQKDA
-1623 LVAATNAD
+1623 LIAAAKNED
-1631 GYFDANG
+1631 FLDDNG
-1638 NTQQDRA
+1638 DTQQVRG
-1645 VTKANDAM
+1645 VTRANDAM
-1653 IRRGSNGKFKG
+1653 IKRGNDGRFKG
-1664 KKDQQSVA
+1664 KKDKNSVA
-1672 KSIQANMKNGMTLK
+1672 KAIKANMKNGMTLK

-1691 VQEDIAHSQAFGDD
+1691 VQEDIARSQAFGDD

-1717 SNKQLEK
+1717 SNKQLKK
-1724 LLKSKSGKGGK
+1724 LLSGKNKPSSKSKKVSAANPFASVLTAGLLSNMGTAGFATKDINAALGKAKMPSFSSIAKKIGSFDMGKMWKGITSKMPKIQMPNFSKMFSNLNPFKNVGKGFKMPNFKFPKIQMPNFSKMFKGLNLSKIKMPNLSKMLKLPKLDISKMFKGLNLNKAFKNFNPFKNIGKGLNVKNMLPKSLQNLLGGGKGGK
-1735 GSKNGKKNDKIT
+1735 GK
-1747 APGIIPTVEADKL
+1747 
-1760 KNTKSMQAANKA
+1760 
-1772 LKAMKNGQYSSLT
+1772 
-1785 KKQLAQLKKDDRT
+1785 
-1798 AYDNYQKAVKNFN
+1798 
-1811 KADKNGDGK
+1811 
-1820 LSKAEQKKYEELGK
+1820 
-1834 KKADAENKGRQSENK
+1834 
-1849 KNKKKEDR
+1849 
-1857 KDTKS
+1857 
-1862 SKSNKSNKSNK
+1862 
-1873 KKDYSDENGKKR
+1873 
-1885 KLSDSKGGRLTAKEK
+1885 
-1900 RNLQARQKEMAR
+1900 
-1912 LAKKYKAADKN
+1912 
-1923 NDGKLSAKEKRN
+1923 
-1935 LAKKLNEEAKIEAQ
+1935 EAKIQ
-1949 AAKKRSSKASS
+1949 VKA
-1960 KSSPSKAKS
+1960 
-1969 NSKRKAIKV
+1969 
-1978 PIKGEDKTKDTLNKI
+1978 EDKTKSTLNKIKSSAKKSKIKVQVKAEDKTKSTLNKI
-1993 KSKGKKSNIKV
+1993 KSKGKSLKVKV
-2004 PIKGEDKTK
+2004 PITAQDKTSS
-2013 DTLSKIK
+2013 TFNKIK
-2020 SKGKKAN
+2020 SKGKSLKV
-2027 IKVPIKGEDKTK
+2027 KVPI
-2039 GTMDKI
+2039 
-2045 KSKGKGQKI
+2045 
-2054 KIPVTAE
+2054 TAT
-2061 DKTGDGISKI
+2061 DHASSKI
-2071 KSKVQNIK
+2071 NSIK
-2079 AKIPITAEDKTGDT
+2079 AKAKGTKVKIT
-2093 ISGIKSKI
+2093 ISATDNATPKI
-2101 TGVKAQISI
+2101 NAAKAAISALPKTHQTNI
-2110 TAKDDTASTISSIQ
+2110 NATDNATP
-2124 SSVQGLKAEVT
+2124 KANS
-2135 ITADDQASSVI
+2135 A
-2146 DTVKSAIDSIPPN
+2146 KSAIQSIPKS
-2159 HDTVISVTGAE
+2159 HKTKISLSGADAAIQKAQGV
-2170 AAAAA
+2170 AAAI
-2175 ATNVANAVN
+2175 NA
-2184 SIPSE
+2184 IPST
-2189 KSVSISVTKSE
+2189 KSVSINVSKSE
-2200 TVTVTKKAPSVAING
+2200 TVTVKKKDPSVGISG
-2215 SLGILGRGVDAS
+2215 SFGILGNVDAS
-2227 YAVSPNAFRSMSV
+2227 YAVNPNPFRSMSV
-2240 ATDNPDVVSAI
+2240 ATDNPDVVSAM

-2311 NIARQKIDV
+2311 NIARQKIDL
-2320 DRKQLAYQEEMR
+2320 DRKQLAYQNEMR

-2366 FKGDQASKVD
+2366 FKGDKASKVD

-2429 EMVKRSVEYSKN
+2429 EMVQRSVEYSKN
-2441 LADRVIDSLSEK
+2441 LADKVIDSLSEK

-2533 LTKFTDTINNNIDR
+2533 LTSFTDTINNNIDR

-2577 FEQQSALSRQIQ
+2577 FEQQSALSRQMQ

-2614 DVAAAQLRVEQNKY
+2614 NVAAAQLRVEQNKY

-2646 NTQFATYATPT
+2646 NTKFATYATPT

-2782 FDYEN
+2782 FEYEN

-2826 QQYKAIEKQYNTY
+2826 QQYKSIEKQYNTY

-2852 YDVNSFEWNTL
+2852 YGVNSFEWNTL
-2863 QKQIDEMDSK
+2863 QKQIDEMDSR

>member
-13 NFDETSLKN
+13 DFDETSLKN
-22 LNLGTVRVDP
+22 LNLGTVRVAP

-122 GISKTGDDLSTLVSA
+122 GISKTGDDLSTLVTA

-185 KIISEKQKLDEQAL
+185 KIIAEKQKLDEQAL

-256 AQTQLIKEQSSA
+256 AQTQLLKEQSSA

-283 QERVRLDQLEKEKQ
+283 QERVKLDQLEKEKQ

-313 RHKQDEFNELAEKV
+313 RHKQDEFNELAKKV

-494 PQKDINA
+494 PQKDIDA

-657 DKRRSDFFHGLGVDL
+657 DKKRSDFFHGLGVDL
-672 KTSDGKMKSTYQIM
+672 KTSSGKMKSTYQIM

-708 AGKEHSNQFTGMLE
+708 AGKEHSNQFTGMLD

-773 LNDVVGGREGLNKI
+773 LNDIVGGRSGLNKI

-837 TAAKWDRL
+837 TAAKWERL

-868 HGRSRPR
+868 HGKSRPK

-928 KDKTSKASKKAAEAL
+928 KNKTSKASKKAAEAL

-963 VETTNLKARTLSKTG
+963 VETTNRKARTLSKTG

-990 VASMAGDLL
+990 AASMAGDLL

-1004 ILDVGALSVA
+1004 ILDVGALGVA

-1092 AGLNNKLSDDDF
+1092 AGLNNKLSADDF
-1104 ASFKKDFNKKAKDL
+1104 AGFKKDFNKKAKDL

-1125 VNNVEVMKDAQQ
+1125 VNNVEVMKDAQE
-1137 QFQDQLKIKER
+1137 QFQAQLKIKER
-1148 HDAIEGANQYNTQ
+1148 HDAVEGANRYSRQ
-1161 VREAEKITS
+1161 VREAEKLTGDTAVT
-1170 QSKLNDLWK
+1170 DLWK
-1179 STEKRTFWDKLFRR
+1179 SLKDSTKSFSNLWGLLPKRSK
-1193 HGEGYY
+1193 YI
-1199 DYDADIEKEREYQSR
+1199 DYKDL
-1214 RDKNDYAYKRVQ
+1214 DKNGMKTGMWSDEV
-1226 KKINANLENK
+1226 INGKEFSKYHSNADVLG
-1236 RLQDR
+1236 QDR
-1241 SFRFGE
+1241 AFRFGD
-1247 DAEKIWDSSD
+1247 DAEKVWSSAN
-1257 GRKMIQAVD
+1257 GKKMIQAVD

-1279 AKVINSGAFEKDDYK
+1279 AKVINSGAFEKGDYK

-1316 QQKNTLDDINKRLSE
+1316 KQKNTLDDINKRLNE
-1331 GKDLTRQQQEYL
+1331 GKNLTRQQQEYL

-1348 VLSNIKLQNGEIT
+1348 VLSNIKRQNGEIT
-1361 AEQREAINNLQTQ
+1361 AEQKEAIKNLQTQ

-1400 DKIVNGFSGS
+1400 DKVIKGFSGS

-1458 KRNPDNQILRGITTE
+1458 KKNPNNQILRGITTE

-1492 YGKRNGVYGF
+1492 YGKHNGVYGF
-1502 KKGSAGDRLRDLGFK
+1502 KKGSAGDRLRDLGIK
-1517 TNTDGSMNLK
+1517 ANTDGSMNLK

-1558 LQAMGALSHLRQHG
+1558 LQAMGALGHLRQHG
-1572 GRNGKLSSK
+1572 GKNGKLSSK

-1587 KNAISALGQMI
+1587 KNAINALGQMI

-1613 QSLSKNQKDA
+1613 QSLSQNQKEA
-1623 LVAATNAD
+1623 LTAAVQD
-1631 GYFDANG
+1631 KGYFDGNG
-1638 NTQQDRA
+1638 DTQQDRA
-1645 VTKANDAM
+1645 ITKANDAM
-1653 IRRGSNGKFKG
+1653 AKRGSNGKFKG
-1664 KKDQQSVA
+1664 KKDEKSVA
-1672 KSIQANMKNGMTLK
+1672 KAIKANMKNGMTFK
-1686 QAKKK
+1686 EARKK
-1691 VQEDIAHSQAFGDD
+1691 VDQDIARGQLFGDD
-1705 SGDAEDYVDSIK
+1705 SGAASDFAEKIK
-1717 SNKQLEK
+1717 DNKQLEK
-1724 LLKSKSGKGGK
+1724 ILSGKGGK
-1735 GSKNGKKNDKIT
+1735 DDQFKGFKISKSSMLPDFSAIAKQMKQFDIGGKLSSFWKGAKGKAGDLWGSTKQWGGNLWKGITSKMPKMPNFSKMLSNLNPFKNMGKGFKMPNFKFPKIQM
-1747 APGIIPTVEADKL
+1747 PNFSKMFKGFNLSKIKMPNLSKMLKLPKL
-1760 KNTKSMQAANKA
+1760 KLPKLDISKMFKGLNLNKA
-1772 LKAMKNGQYSSLT
+1772 F
-1785 KKQLAQLKKDDRT
+1785 
-1798 AYDNYQKAVKNFN
+1798 KNFN
-1811 KADKNGDGK
+1811 PFKNIGK
-1820 LSKAEQKKYEELGK
+1820 GLNVKNMLPKSLQNLLG
-1834 KKADAENKGRQSENK
+1834 G
-1849 KNKKKEDR
+1849 
-1857 KDTKS
+1857 
-1862 SKSNKSNKSNK
+1862 
-1873 KKDYSDENGKKR
+1873 G
-1885 KLSDSKGGRLTAKEK
+1885 KGGK
-1900 RNLQARQKEMAR
+1900 
-1912 LAKKYKAADKN
+1912 
-1923 NDGKLSAKEKRN
+1923 GK
-1935 LAKKLNEEAKIEAQ
+1935 EAKIQ
-1949 AAKKRSSKASS
+1949 VKAED
-1960 KSSPSKAKS
+1960 KTKEGINKAK
-1969 NSKRKAIKV
+1969 NNVKNAKAKMQ
-1978 PIKGEDKTKDTLNKI
+1978 IKGEDKTKSAINKA
-1993 KSKGKKSNIKV
+1993 KNSVKNAKAKMQ
-2004 PIKGEDKTK
+2004 IKGEDKTK
-2013 DTLSKIK
+2013 SVLGKIK
-2020 SKGKKAN
+2020 SSIKA
-2027 IKVPIKGEDKTK
+2027 
-2039 GTMDKI
+2039 
-2045 KSKGKGQKI
+2045 
-2054 KIPVTAE
+2054 A
-2061 DKTGDGISKI
+2061 
-2071 KSKVQNIK
+2071 K
-2079 AKIPITAEDKTGDT
+2079 AKIPISAKDSTSSVISSIKGKIKGIKGKAIISAEDKASSIIGTVVGNLKKVKNKSATLSATDNASSVITPVTGLL
-2093 ISGIKSKI
+2093 KK
-2101 TGVKAQISI
+2101 VKNKHSDI
-2110 TAKDDTASTISSIQ
+2110 TAKDNGATTVIGKVVAALDRVKDKT
-2124 SSVQGLKAEVT
+2124 VT
-2135 ITADDQASSVI
+2135 IT
-2146 DTVKSAIDSIPPN
+2146 
-2159 HDTVISVTGAE
+2159 
-2170 AAAAA
+2170 
-2175 ATNVANAVN
+2175 VN
-2184 SIPSE
+2184 
-2189 KSVSISVTKSE
+2189 KTE
-2200 TVTVTKKAPSVAING
+2200 THTIITKKKKDPSVAINE
-2215 SLGILGRGVDAS
+2215 IPTMGRVDAS
-2227 YAVSPNAFRSMSV
+2227 YAVSPNPFRSMSV
-2240 ATDNPDVVSAI
+2240 ATDNPDVVSAM

-2261 DYSEADDTKVN
+2261 DYSEADDTKVD
-2272 EEYWRYM
+2272 ESYWRYM

-2311 NIARQKIDV
+2311 NIARQRIDV
-2320 DRKQLAYQEEMR
+2320 DRKQLAYQNEMR

-2346 RGYGFRTNGNQIT
+2346 RGYGFHTNGNQIT

-2366 FKGDQASKVD
+2366 FKGDKASKVN

-2383 NVYQNLSDV
+2383 SVYQSLSDV

-2410 QDYQEEIESQ
+2410 QDYQEEIESR

-2429 EMVKRSVEYSKN
+2429 EMVQRSVEYSKN
-2441 LADRVIDSLSEK
+2441 LADKVIDSLSEK

-2533 LTKFTDTINNNIDR
+2533 LTAFTDTINNNIDR

-2562 TTFDDLLSSNLSVTD
+2562 TTFDDLLSSNLAVTD
-2577 FEQQSALSRQIQ
+2577 FEQQSALSRQMQ

-2614 DVAAAQLRVEQNKY
+2614 NVAAAQLRVEQNKY

-2646 NTQFATYATPT
+2646 NTKFATYATPT

-2680 VKYQDE
+2680 VKYQNE
-2686 LVKLREEYNKQ
+2686 LVKLREAYNKQ

-2782 FDYEN
+2782 FEYEN

-2826 QQYKAIEKQYNTY
+2826 QQYKSIEKQYNTY

-2852 YDVNSFEWNTL
+2852 YGVNSFEWNTL
-2863 QKQIDEMDSK
+2863 QKQIDEMDSR

>member
-13 NFDETSLKN
+13 DFDESSLKN
-22 LNLGTVRVDP
+22 LNLGTVRVAP

-64 NNIKNDMREFRNAAK
+64 NNIKNDMREFRNDAK

-122 GISKTGDDLSTLVSA
+122 GISKTGDDLSTLVTA

-185 KIISEKQKLDEQAL
+185 KIIAEKQKLDEQAL

-256 AQTQLIKEQSSA
+256 AQTQLLKEQSSA

-283 QERVRLDQLEKEKQ
+283 QERVKLDQLEKEKQ

-313 RHKQDEFNELAEKV
+313 RHKQDEFNELAKKV

-494 PQKDINA
+494 PQKDIDA

-657 DKRRSDFFHGLGVDL
+657 DKKRSDFFHGLGVDL
-672 KTSDGKMKSTYQIM
+672 KTSSGKMKSTYQIM

-708 AGKEHSNQFTGMLE
+708 AGKEHSNQFTGMLD

-773 LNDVVGGREGLNKI
+773 LNDIVGGRSGLNKI

-837 TAAKWDRL
+837 TAAKWERL

-868 HGRSRPR
+868 HGKSRPK

-928 KDKTSKASKKAAEAL
+928 KNKTSKASKKAAEAL

-963 VETTNLKARTLSKTG
+963 VETTNRKARTLSKTG

-990 VASMAGDLL
+990 AASMAGDLL

-1004 ILDVGALSVA
+1004 ILDVGALGVA

-1078 LNKALNDSATNATN
+1078 LNKALNDSATNAAN

-1104 ASFKKDFNKKAKDL
+1104 ASFKKNFNKKAKDL

-1125 VNNVEVMKDAQQ
+1125 VNNVEVMKDAQE
-1137 QFQDQLKIKER
+1137 QFQAQLKIKER
-1148 HDAIEGANQYNTQ
+1148 HDAIEGASQYNTQ
-1161 VREAEKITS
+1161 VREAEKMTS
-1170 QSKLNDLWK
+1170 RSKLNDLWAGQDR
-1179 STEKRTFWDKLFRR
+1179 SSGWDRFWGKQD
-1193 HGEGYY
+1193 YY
-1199 DYDADIEKEREYQSR
+1199 DYDSYIKKDRQ
-1214 RDKNDYAYKRVQ
+1214 DLKNAVGKNYARNKL
-1226 KKINANLENK
+1226 NEDLEAQ

-1241 SFRFGE
+1241 AYKFG
-1247 DAEKIWDSSD
+1247 DNAEKVWNSSD
-1257 GRKMIQAVD
+1257 GRKMIQSVD

-1279 AKVINSGAFEKDDYK
+1279 AKVINSGAFEKGDYK

-1316 QQKNTLDDINKRLSE
+1316 QQKNTLDDINKRLNE
-1331 GKDLTRQQQEYL
+1331 GKDLTKQQQEYL
-1343 SKQGG
+1343 VKQGG
-1348 VLSNIKLQNGEIT
+1348 VLSNIKRQNGEIT
-1361 AEQREAINNLQTQ
+1361 AEQREAINNLQKQ
-1374 SGKLVDDRK
+1374 SGKLVNDRK

-1389 LTGTG
+1389 LSGTG
-1394 ITGKVQ
+1394 INGKEK
-1400 DKIVNGFSGS
+1400 DKIVKGFSGS

-1453 IDAWA
+1453 IDKWA
-1458 KRNPDNQILRGITTE
+1458 KKNPNNQILRGITTE
-1473 DGMVDTNAIATINS
+1473 DGMVDTKAIATINS

-1492 YGKRNGVYGF
+1492 YGKHNGVYGF

-1527 QLGQLE
+1527 QMGQLE
-1533 NVFGASDLPGL
+1533 NVFGSRDLPGL
-1544 ITSLGEGS
+1544 VTALGEGS

-1558 LQAMGALSHLRQHG
+1558 LQAMGALGNLRKHG
-1572 GRNGKLSSK
+1572 GKNGKLSSK

-1598 ATQGKKGTV
+1598 ATQTKSGAV
-1607 DAIQND
+1607 DKIKND
-1613 QSLSKNQKDA
+1613 QSLSQNQKDA
-1623 LVAATNAD
+1623 LIAAAQD
-1631 GYFDANG
+1631 KDFFDDNG
-1638 NTQQDRA
+1638 DTQQERGVA
-1645 VTKANDAM
+1645 RANDAM
-1653 IRRGSNGKFKG
+1653 IKRGSNGKFKG

-1672 KSIQANMKNGMTLK
+1672 KAIKANMKNGMTLK

-1691 VQEDIAHSQAFGDD
+1691 VQEDIARSQAFGDD

-1717 SNKQLEK
+1717 NNKQLEK
-1724 LLKSKSGKGGK
+1724 LLKGKNKPSNKGKKVSAANPFSSVLTAGLLSNMGTAGFATKDINAALGKAKMPSFSSIAKKIGSFDMGKLWKGITSKMPKMPNFSKMFSNLNPFKNMGKGFKMPNFKFPKIQMPNFSKMFKGFNLSKVKMPNLSKMLKLPKLDISKMFKGLNLNKAFKNFNPFKNIGKGLNVKNMLPKSLQNLLGGGKGGK
-1735 GSKNGKKNDKIT
+1735 GK
-1747 APGIIPTVEADKL
+1747 
-1760 KNTKSMQAANKA
+1760 
-1772 LKAMKNGQYSSLT
+1772 
-1785 KKQLAQLKKDDRT
+1785 
-1798 AYDNYQKAVKNFN
+1798 
-1811 KADKNGDGK
+1811 
-1820 LSKAEQKKYEELGK
+1820 
-1834 KKADAENKGRQSENK
+1834 
-1849 KNKKKEDR
+1849 
-1857 KDTKS
+1857 
-1862 SKSNKSNKSNK
+1862 
-1873 KKDYSDENGKKR
+1873 
-1885 KLSDSKGGRLTAKEK
+1885 
-1900 RNLQARQKEMAR
+1900 
-1912 LAKKYKAADKN
+1912 
-1923 NDGKLSAKEKRN
+1923 
-1935 LAKKLNEEAKIEAQ
+1935 EAKIQ
-1949 AAKKRSSKASS
+1949 VKAED
-1960 KSSPSKAKS
+1960 KTKEGINKAK
-1969 NSKRKAIKV
+1969 NNVKNAKAKMQ
-1978 PIKGEDKTKDTLNKI
+1978 IKGEDKTKSAINKA
-1993 KSKGKKSNIKV
+1993 KNSVKNAKAKMQ
-2004 PIKGEDKTK
+2004 IKGEDKTK
-2013 DTLSKIK
+2013 SVLGKIK
-2020 SKGKKAN
+2020 SSIKA
-2027 IKVPIKGEDKTK
+2027 
-2039 GTMDKI
+2039 
-2045 KSKGKGQKI
+2045 
-2054 KIPVTAE
+2054 A
-2061 DKTGDGISKI
+2061 
-2071 KSKVQNIK
+2071 K
-2079 AKIPITAEDKTGDT
+2079 AKIPISAKDSTSSVISSIKGKIKGIKGKAIISAEDKASSIIDT
-2093 ISGIKSKI
+2093 VVGNLKKVKNKSSTLSATDNASSVI
-2101 TGVKAQISI
+2101 TPVTDLLKKVKNKHSDI
-2110 TAKDDTASTISSIQ
+2110 TAKDNGATTVIGKVVAALDRVKDKT
-2124 SSVQGLKAEVT
+2124 VT
-2135 ITADDQASSVI
+2135 IT
-2146 DTVKSAIDSIPPN
+2146 
-2159 HDTVISVTGAE
+2159 
-2170 AAAAA
+2170 
-2175 ATNVANAVN
+2175 VN
-2184 SIPSE
+2184 
-2189 KSVSISVTKSE
+2189 KTE
-2200 TVTVTKKAPSVAING
+2200 THTIITKKKKDPSVAINE
-2215 SLGILGRGVDAS
+2215 IPTMGRVDAS
-2227 YAVSPNAFRSMSV
+2227 YAVSPNPFRSMSV
-2240 ATDNPDVVSAI
+2240 ATDNPDVVSAM

-2261 DYSEADDTKVN
+2261 DYSEADDTKVD
-2272 EEYWRYM
+2272 ESYWRYM

-2291 QASKL
+2291 QTSKL

-2311 NIARQKIDV
+2311 NIARQRIDV
-2320 DRKQLAYQEEMR
+2320 DRKQLAYQNEMR

-2366 FKGDQASKVD
+2366 FKGDKASKVN

-2383 NVYQNLSDV
+2383 SVYQSLSDV

-2410 QDYQEEIESQ
+2410 KDYQEEIESQ

-2429 EMVKRSVEYSKN
+2429 EMVQRSVEYSKN

-2520 NMKQAEIDQYTGN
+2520 NMKQAEIDQYTEN
-2533 LTKFTDTINNNIDR
+2533 LTSFTDTINNNIDR

-2577 FEQQSALSRQIQ
+2577 FEQQSALSRQMQ

-2614 DVAAAQLRVEQNKY
+2614 NVAAAQLRVEQNKY

-2646 NTQFATYATPT
+2646 NTKFATYATPT

-2752 QRQTLKESIAQYEKD
+2752 QRKTLKESIAQYEKD

-2782 FDYEN
+2782 FEYEN

-2826 QQYKAIEKQYNTY
+2826 QQYKSIEKQYNTY

-2852 YDVNSFEWNTL
+2852 YGVNSFEWNTL
-2863 QKQIDEMDSK
+2863 QKQIDEMDSR

>member
-13 NFDETSLKN
+13 DFDETSLKN

-122 GISKTGDDLSTLVSA
+122 GISKTGDDLSTLVTA

-268 EKELVKSGERLVKLK
+268 EKELVKSGERLVRLK

-297 QTVREE
+297 QTAREE

-313 RHKQDEFNELAEKV
+313 RHKQDEFNELAKKV

-353 ADGTITA
+353 AEGTITA
-360 KIRAREAAYQ
+360 QIRAREAAYK

-388 VTDTAAKRT
+388 ATDTASKRN

-424 AHDRRVNALSEE
+424 AHDRRVNTLSEE
-436 LGTTRTQS
+436 LGTTRVRA

-494 PQKDINA
+494 PQKDIDA

-628 TRAGGDVIGRSIKAI
+628 TRAGGDVVGRSIKAI
-643 SLNFSKMSSGVTAT
+643 SLNFSKMSSGVTKT
-657 DKRRSDFFHGLGVDL
+657 DKKRSEFFHGLGVDL

-708 AGKEHSNQFTGMLE
+708 AGKEHSNQFTGMLD

-738 NLVDKDHGSAF
+738 SLVDKDHGSAF

-792 SVVNVLDSLA
+792 SVVNVLDNLA

-808 GAAMFTGAIAG
+808 GAAMFTGAVAG
-819 ISGLHK
+819 ISMLHK
-825 ALSGLADAARDV
+825 ALSGLADAAKSV

-868 HGRSRPR
+868 HGRSRPKV
-875 ADETPEDELAKAM
+875 DETPEDELAKAM

-928 KDKTSKASKKAAEAL
+928 KNKTSKASKKAAEAL

-963 VETTNLKARTLSKTG
+963 VETTNRKARTLSKTG

-1004 ILDVGALSVA
+1004 ILDVGALGVA

-1067 KAASAMKTVSD
+1067 KAASAMKTVKD
-1078 LNKALNDSATNATN
+1078 LNKALNDSATNAAN

-1104 ASFKKDFNKKAKDL
+1104 ASFKKGFNKKAKDL

-1125 VNNVEVMKDAQQ
+1125 VNNVEVMKDAQE
-1137 QFQDQLKIKER
+1137 QFQAQLKIKER

-1161 VREAEKITS
+1161 VREAEKMTS
-1170 QSKLNDLWK
+1170 QSKLKDLWEGQDK
-1179 STEKRTFWDKLFRR
+1179 TTLWDRFLGHEKGYHDYTAEIERDRNQSSNVPFLNKPIFHNTGLFK
-1193 HGEGYY
+1193 GSWGKQLNK
-1199 DYDADIEKEREYQSR
+1199 D
-1214 RDKNDYAYKRVQ
+1214 
-1226 KKINANLENK
+1226 LEAQ

-1247 DAEKIWDSSD
+1247 DAEKVWNSAD
-1257 GRKMIQAVD
+1257 GKKMIQSVD

-1279 AKVINSGAFEKDDYK
+1279 AKVINSGAFEKGDYK

-1306 AEGRNLRYWV
+1306 AEGRNLHYWV
-1316 QQKNTLDDINKRLSE
+1316 KQKNTLDDINKRLNE
-1331 GKDLTRQQQEYL
+1331 GKNLTRQQQEYL

-1348 VLSNIKLQNGEIT
+1348 VLSNIKRQNGEIT
-1361 AEQREAINNLQTQ
+1361 AEQKEAIKNLQTQ

-1400 DKIVNGFSGS
+1400 DKVIKGFSGS

-1458 KRNPDNQILRGITTE
+1458 KKNPNNQILRGITTE

-1492 YGKRNGVYGF
+1492 YGKHNGVYGF

-1517 TNTDGSMNLK
+1517 ANTDGSMNLK
-1527 QLGQLE
+1527 QMGQLE
-1533 NVFGASDLPGL
+1533 NVFGSRDLPGL

-1558 LQAMGALSHLRQHG
+1558 LQAMGALGNLRKHG
-1572 GRNGKLSSK
+1572 GKNGKLSSK
-1581 NNFNLN
+1581 NNYNLN
-1587 KNAISALGQMI
+1587 KNAVSALGQMI
-1598 ATQGKKGTV
+1598 ATQTRQG
-1607 DAIQND
+1607 AIDNIKND
-1613 QSLSKNQKDA
+1613 QSLSQNQKDA
-1623 LVAATNAD
+1623 LIAAAKNKD
-1631 GYFDANG
+1631 FLDNNG
-1638 NTQQDRA
+1638 DTQQVRG
-1645 VTKANDAM
+1645 VTRANDAM
-1653 IRRGSNGKFKG
+1653 IKRGNDGRFKG
-1664 KKDQQSVA
+1664 KKDRNSVA
-1672 KSIQANMKNGMTLK
+1672 KAIKANMKNGMTLK

-1691 VQEDIAHSQAFGDD
+1691 VQEDIARSQAFGDD

-1717 SNKQLEK
+1717 SNKQLKK
-1724 LLKSKSGKGGK
+1724 LLGGKNKPSGKSKKVSAANPFASVLTAGLLSNMGTAGFATKDINAALGKAKMPSFSSIAKKIGSFDMGKLWKGITSKMPKMPNFSKMFSNLNPFKNMGKGFKMPNFKFPKIQMPNFSKMFKGFNLSKIKMPNLSKMLKLPKLKLPKLDISKMFKGLNLNKAFKNFNPFKNIGKGLNVKNMLPKSLQNLLGGGKGGK
-1735 GSKNGKKNDKIT
+1735 GK
-1747 APGIIPTVEADKL
+1747 
-1760 KNTKSMQAANKA
+1760 
-1772 LKAMKNGQYSSLT
+1772 
-1785 KKQLAQLKKDDRT
+1785 
-1798 AYDNYQKAVKNFN
+1798 
-1811 KADKNGDGK
+1811 
-1820 LSKAEQKKYEELGK
+1820 
-1834 KKADAENKGRQSENK
+1834 
-1849 KNKKKEDR
+1849 
-1857 KDTKS
+1857 
-1862 SKSNKSNKSNK
+1862 
-1873 KKDYSDENGKKR
+1873 
-1885 KLSDSKGGRLTAKEK
+1885 
-1900 RNLQARQKEMAR
+1900 
-1912 LAKKYKAADKN
+1912 
-1923 NDGKLSAKEKRN
+1923 
-1935 LAKKLNEEAKIEAQ
+1935 EAKIQ
-1949 AAKKRSSKASS
+1949 VKAED
-1960 KSSPSKAKS
+1960 KTKEGINKAK
-1969 NSKRKAIKV
+1969 NNVKNAKAKMQ
-1978 PIKGEDKTKDTLNKI
+1978 IKGEDKTKPAINKA
-1993 KSKGKKSNIKV
+1993 KNSVKNAKAKMQ
-2004 PIKGEDKTK
+2004 IKGEDKTK
-2013 DTLSKIK
+2013 SVLGKIK
-2020 SKGKKAN
+2020 SSIKA
-2027 IKVPIKGEDKTK
+2027 
-2039 GTMDKI
+2039 
-2045 KSKGKGQKI
+2045 
-2054 KIPVTAE
+2054 A
-2061 DKTGDGISKI
+2061 
-2071 KSKVQNIK
+2071 K
-2079 AKIPITAEDKTGDT
+2079 AKIPISAKDGTSSVISSIKGKIKGIKGKAIISAEDKASSIIDT
-2093 ISGIKSKI
+2093 VVGNLKKVKNKSSTLSATDNASSVI
-2101 TGVKAQISI
+2101 TPVTDLLKKVKNKHSDI
-2110 TAKDDTASTISSIQ
+2110 TAKDNGATTVIGKVVAALDRVKDKT
-2124 SSVQGLKAEVT
+2124 VT
-2135 ITADDQASSVI
+2135 IT
-2146 DTVKSAIDSIPPN
+2146 
-2159 HDTVISVTGAE
+2159 
-2170 AAAAA
+2170 
-2175 ATNVANAVN
+2175 VN
-2184 SIPSE
+2184 
-2189 KSVSISVTKSE
+2189 KTE
-2200 TVTVTKKAPSVAING
+2200 THTIITKKKKDPSVAINE
-2215 SLGILGRGVDAS
+2215 IPTMGRVDAS
-2227 YAVSPNAFRSMSV
+2227 YAVSPNPFRSMSV
-2240 ATDNPDVVSAI
+2240 ATDNPDVVSAM

-2261 DYSEADDTKVN
+2261 DYSEADDTKVD
-2272 EEYWRYM
+2272 ESYWRYM

-2291 QASKL
+2291 QTSKL

-2311 NIARQKIDV
+2311 NIARQKIDL
-2320 DRKQLAYQEEMR
+2320 DRKQLAYQNEMR

-2366 FKGDQASKVD
+2366 FKGDKASKVD

-2429 EMVKRSVEYSKN
+2429 EMVQRSVEYSKN

-2520 NMKQAEIDQYTGN
+2520 NMKQAEIDQYTEN
-2533 LTKFTDTINNNIDR
+2533 LTSFTDTINNNIDR

-2562 TTFDDLLSSNLSVTD
+2562 TTFDDLLSSNLAVTD
-2577 FEQQSALSRQIQ
+2577 FEQQSALSRQMQ

-2614 DVAAAQLRVEQNKY
+2614 NVAAAQLRVEQNKY

-2646 NTQFATYATPT
+2646 NTKFATYATST

-2722 RELYQQIIN
+2722 RELYKQIIN

-2782 FDYEN
+2782 FEYEN

-2826 QQYKAIEKQYNTY
+2826 QQYKSIEKQYNTY

-2852 YDVNSFEWNTL
+2852 YGVNSFEWNTL
-2863 QKQIDEMDSK
+2863 QKQIDEMDSR

>member
-13 NFDETSLKN
+13 DFDETSLKN

-122 GISKTGDDLSTLVSA
+122 GISKTGDDLSTLVTA

-166 ALKLGDFQKQAQEY
+166 DFKLGDFQKQAQEY

-268 EKELVKSGERLVKLK
+268 EKELVKSGERLVRLK

-297 QTVREE
+297 QTAREE

-313 RHKQDEFNELAEKV
+313 RHKQDEFNELAKKV

-353 ADGTITA
+353 AEGTITA
-360 KIRAREAAYQ
+360 QIRAREAAYK

-388 VTDTAAKRT
+388 ATDTASKRN

-436 LGTTRTQS
+436 LGTTRVRA

-494 PQKDINA
+494 PQKDIDA

-628 TRAGGDVIGRSIKAI
+628 TRAGGDVVGRSIKAI

-657 DKRRSDFFHGLGVDL
+657 DKKRSEFFHGLGVDL

-708 AGKEHSNQFTGMLE
+708 AGKEHSNQFTGMLD

-738 NLVDKDHGSAF
+738 NLVDKGHGSAF

-825 ALSGLADAARDV
+825 ALSGLADAAKSV

-868 HGRSRPR
+868 HGRSRPKV
-875 ADETPEDELAKAM
+875 DETPEDELAKAM

-907 TKKQTESKKEAVK
+907 TKKQAESKKEAVK

-928 KDKTSKASKKAAEAL
+928 KNKTSKASKKAAEAL

-948 NVGKATDATKEMGKE
+948 NVSKATDATKEMGKE
-963 VETTNLKARTLSKTG
+963 VETTNRKARTLSKTG

-1004 ILDVGALSVA
+1004 ILDVGALGVA

-1022 PIGKFMRAVNPAKAA
+1022 PIGKFMRAVNPAKTA

-1067 KAASAMKTVSD
+1067 KAASAMKTVKD
-1078 LNKALNDSATNATN
+1078 LNKELNNSATNAAN

-1125 VNNVEVMKDAQQ
+1125 VNNVEVMKDAQE
-1137 QFQDQLKIKER
+1137 QFQAQLKIKER

-1161 VREAEKITS
+1161 VREAEKMTS
-1170 QSKLNDLWK
+1170 QSKLKDLWEGQDK
-1179 STEKRTFWDKLFRR
+1179 TTLWDRFLGREKGYHDYTAEIERDRNQSSNVPFLNKPIFHNTGLFK
-1193 HGEGYY
+1193 GSWGKQLNK
-1199 DYDADIEKEREYQSR
+1199 D
-1214 RDKNDYAYKRVQ
+1214 
-1226 KKINANLENK
+1226 LEAQ

-1247 DAEKIWDSSD
+1247 DAEKVWNSAD
-1257 GRKMIQAVD
+1257 GKRMIQSVD

-1279 AKVINSGAFEKDDYK
+1279 AKVINSGAFEKGDYK

-1306 AEGRNLRYWV
+1306 AEGRNLHYWV
-1316 QQKNTLDDINKRLSE
+1316 KQKNTLEDINKRLNE
-1331 GKDLTRQQQEYL
+1331 GKNLTKQQQEYL

-1348 VLSNIKLQNGEIT
+1348 VLSDIKRKNGEIT
-1361 AEQREAINNLQTQ
+1361 AEQKEAINNLQTQ

-1389 LTGTG
+1389 LSGTG
-1394 ITGKVQ
+1394 ITGKLQ
-1400 DKIVNGFSGS
+1400 DKVVKGFSGS

-1458 KRNPDNQILRGITTE
+1458 KKNPNNQILRGITTE

-1492 YGKRNGVYGF
+1492 YGKHNGVYGF
-1502 KKGSAGDRLRDLGFK
+1502 KKGSAGDRLRGLGIK
-1517 TNTDGSMNLK
+1517 ANTDGSMNLK

-1558 LQAMGALSHLRQHG
+1558 LQAMGALGNLRKHG
-1572 GRNGKLSSK
+1572 GKNGKLSSK
-1581 NNFNLN
+1581 NNYNLN
-1587 KNAISALGQMI
+1587 KNAVSALGQMI
-1598 ATQGKKGTV
+1598 ATQTRQG
-1607 DAIQND
+1607 AIDNIKND
-1613 QSLSKNQKDA
+1613 QSLSQNQKDA
-1623 LVAATNAD
+1623 LIAAAKNKD
-1631 GYFDANG
+1631 FLDDNG
-1638 NTQQDRA
+1638 DTQQVRG
-1645 VTKANDAM
+1645 VTRANDAM
-1653 IRRGSNGKFKG
+1653 IKRGNDGRFKG
-1664 KKDQQSVA
+1664 KKDRNSVA
-1672 KSIQANMKNGMTLK
+1672 KAIKANMKNGMTLK

-1691 VQEDIAHSQAFGDD
+1691 VQEDIARSQAFGDD

-1717 SNKQLEK
+1717 SNKQLKK
-1724 LLKSKSGKGGK
+1724 LLSGKNKPSSKSKKVSAANPFASVLTAGLLSNMGTAGFATKDINAALGKAKMPSFSSIAKKIGSFDMGKLWKGITSKMPKMPNFSKMFSNLNPFKNMGKGFKMPNFKFPKIQMPNFSKMFKGFNLSKVKMPNLSKMLKLPKLKLPKLDISKMFKGLNLNKAFKNFNPFKNIGKGLNVKNMLPKSLQNLLGGGKGGK
-1735 GSKNGKKNDKIT
+1735 GK
-1747 APGIIPTVEADKL
+1747 
-1760 KNTKSMQAANKA
+1760 
-1772 LKAMKNGQYSSLT
+1772 
-1785 KKQLAQLKKDDRT
+1785 
-1798 AYDNYQKAVKNFN
+1798 
-1811 KADKNGDGK
+1811 
-1820 LSKAEQKKYEELGK
+1820 
-1834 KKADAENKGRQSENK
+1834 
-1849 KNKKKEDR
+1849 
-1857 KDTKS
+1857 
-1862 SKSNKSNKSNK
+1862 
-1873 KKDYSDENGKKR
+1873 
-1885 KLSDSKGGRLTAKEK
+1885 
-1900 RNLQARQKEMAR
+1900 
-1912 LAKKYKAADKN
+1912 
-1923 NDGKLSAKEKRN
+1923 
-1935 LAKKLNEEAKIEAQ
+1935 EAKIQ
-1949 AAKKRSSKASS
+1949 VKAED
-1960 KSSPSKAKS
+1960 KTKEGINKAK
-1969 NSKRKAIKV
+1969 NNVKNAKAKMQ
-1978 PIKGEDKTKDTLNKI
+1978 IKGEDKTKPAINKA
-1993 KSKGKKSNIKV
+1993 KNSVKNAKAKMQ
-2004 PIKGEDKTK
+2004 IKGEDKTK
-2013 DTLSKIK
+2013 SVLGKIK
-2020 SKGKKAN
+2020 SS
-2027 IKVPIKGEDKTK
+2027 IKN
-2039 GTMDKI
+2039 
-2045 KSKGKGQKI
+2045 
-2054 KIPVTAE
+2054 A
-2061 DKTGDGISKI
+2061 
-2071 KSKVQNIK
+2071 K
-2079 AKIPITAEDKTGDT
+2079 AKIPISAKDGTSSVISSIKGKIKGIKGKALISAEDKASSIIDT
-2093 ISGIKSKI
+2093 VASNLKKVKNKSATLSATDNASSVI
-2101 TGVKAQISI
+2101 TPVTDLLKKVKNKHSDI
-2110 TAKDDTASTISSIQ
+2110 TAKDNGATTVIGKVVAALDRVKDKT
-2124 SSVQGLKAEVT
+2124 VT
-2135 ITADDQASSVI
+2135 IT
-2146 DTVKSAIDSIPPN
+2146 
-2159 HDTVISVTGAE
+2159 
-2170 AAAAA
+2170 
-2175 ATNVANAVN
+2175 VN
-2184 SIPSE
+2184 
-2189 KSVSISVTKSE
+2189 KTE
-2200 TVTVTKKAPSVAING
+2200 THTIITKKKKDPSVAINE
-2215 SLGILGRGVDAS
+2215 IPTMGRVDAS
-2227 YAVSPNAFRSMSV
+2227 YAVSPNPFRSMSV
-2240 ATDNPDVVSAI
+2240 ATDNPDVVSAM

-2261 DYSEADDTKVN
+2261 DYSEADDTKVD
-2272 EEYWRYM
+2272 ESYWRYM

-2291 QASKL
+2291 QTSKL

-2311 NIARQKIDV
+2311 NIARQRIDV
-2320 DRKQLAYQEEMR
+2320 DRKQLAYQNEMR

-2366 FKGDQASKVD
+2366 FKGDKASKVN

-2383 NVYQNLSDV
+2383 SVYQSLSDV

-2410 QDYQEEIESQ
+2410 KDYQEEIESR

-2429 EMVKRSVEYSKN
+2429 EMVQRSVEYSKN
-2441 LADRVIDSLSEK
+2441 LADKVIDSLSEK

-2533 LTKFTDTINNNIDR
+2533 LTSFTDTINNNIDR

-2577 FEQQSALSRQIQ
+2577 FEQQSALSRQMQ

-2614 DVAAAQLRVEQNKY
+2614 NVAAAQLRVEQNKY

-2646 NTQFATYATPT
+2646 NTKFATYATPT

-2782 FDYEN
+2782 FEYEN

-2826 QQYKAIEKQYNTY
+2826 QQYKSIEKQYNTY

-2852 YDVNSFEWNTL
+2852 YGVNSFEWNTL
-2863 QKQIDEMDSK
+2863 QKQIDEMDSR

>member
-13 NFDETSLKN
+13 DFDETSLKN

-122 GISKTGDDLSTLVSA
+122 GISKTGDDLSTLVTA

-206 EKPTEEETKALAAL
+206 EKPTEEEAKALAVL
-220 KEKYATMRAQ
+220 RAQ

-256 AQTQLIKEQSSA
+256 AQTQLLKEQSSA

-283 QERVRLDQLEKEKQ
+283 QERVKLDQLEKEKQ

-313 RHKQDEFNELAEKV
+313 RHKQDEFNELAKKV

-494 PQKDINA
+494 PQKDIDA

-657 DKRRSDFFHGLGVDL
+657 DKKRSDFFHGLGVDL

-708 AGKEHSNQFTGMLE
+708 AGKEHSNQFTGMLD

-773 LNDVVGGREGLNKI
+773 LNDIVGGRSGLNKI

-837 TAAKWDRL
+837 TAAKWERL

-868 HGRSRPR
+868 HGRSRPK

-901 GKEQKA
+901 GKEKKA

-928 KDKTSKASKKAAEAL
+928 KNKTSKASKKAAEAL

-963 VETTNLKARTLSKTG
+963 VETTNRKARTLSKTG

-1004 ILDVGALSVA
+1004 ILDVGALGVA

-1067 KAASAMKTVSD
+1067 KAASAMKTVKD
-1078 LNKALNDSATNATN
+1078 LNKALNDSATNAAN

-1125 VNNVEVMKDAQQ
+1125 VNNVEVMKDAQE
-1137 QFQDQLKIKER
+1137 QFQAQLKIKER

-1161 VREAEKITS
+1161 VREAEKMTS
-1170 QSKLNDLWK
+1170 NYKLNKLWK
-1179 STEKRTFWDKLFRR
+1179 KQESSFWDRVRGKDN
-1193 HGEGYY
+1193 GYH
-1199 DYDADIEKEREYQSR
+1199 DYDSDITQLRQNIDNQKNMPGYGQLRKQNQEK
-1214 RDKNDYAYKRVQ
+1214 
-1226 KKINANLENK
+1226 LNK
-1236 RLQDR
+1236 ALQDQSLQER
-1241 SFRFGE
+1241 AFRFG
-1247 DAEKIWDSSD
+1247 DNAEKMWNSSD

-1279 AKVINSGAFEKDDYK
+1279 AKVINSGAFEKGDYK
-1294 SLGVDFGQQATV
+1294 SLGVDFGQQAAV
-1306 AEGRNLRYWV
+1306 AEGRNLRYWT
-1316 QQKNTLDDINKRLSE
+1316 QQKNELDAINKRLNE
-1331 GKDLTRQQQEYL
+1331 GKNLTKQQQEYL

-1348 VLSNIKLQNGEIT
+1348 VLSDIKRQNGEIT

-1389 LTGTG
+1389 LSETG
-1394 ITGKVQ
+1394 INGKMQ
-1400 DKIVNGFSGS
+1400 DKVVKGFSGS

-1458 KRNPDNQILRGITTE
+1458 KKNPNNQILRGITTE
-1473 DGMVDTNAIATINS
+1473 DGMVDTKAIATINS

-1492 YGKRNGVYGF
+1492 YGKHNGIYGF
-1502 KKGSAGDRLRDLGFK
+1502 KKGSAGDKLRSLGIK
-1517 TNTDGSMNLK
+1517 ANTDGSMNLK

-1552 ASGQQQ
+1552 ASGRQQI
-1558 LQAMGALSHLRQHG
+1558 QAMGALGHLRQHG
-1572 GRNGKLSSK
+1572 GKNGKLTSK

-1598 ATQGKKGTV
+1598 ATQGKDETV
-1607 DAIQND
+1607 NQIKND
-1613 QSLSKNQKDA
+1613 QSLSQNQKEA
-1623 LVAATNAD
+1623 LTAAVQD
-1631 GYFDANG
+1631 KGYFDENG
-1638 NTQQDRA
+1638 DTPQDRA
-1645 VTKANDAM
+1645 ITKANDDMAK
-1653 IRRGSNGKFKG
+1653 RGSNGKFKG
-1664 KKDQQSVA
+1664 KKDEKSVA
-1672 KSIQANMKNGMTLK
+1672 KAIKANMKNGMTFK
-1686 QAKKK
+1686 EARKK
-1691 VQEDIAHSQAFGDD
+1691 VDQDIARGQLFGDD
-1705 SGDAEDYVDSIK
+1705 SGDASDFAEKIK
-1717 SNKQLEK
+1717 DNKQLEK
-1724 LLKSKSGKGGK
+1724 ILNGKNKPKPSTTKGKKGNSWLNSLKKWAGTKQGDMSLSPLGESLLDAIFPKASADTLPGAKVPKSSSKAFDMSSILKGITSKFKGFDMGKMWKGITSKMPKIQMPNFSKMFSNLNPFKNMGKGFKMPNFKMPKMPDFSKMFKGFNLSKVKMPNLSKMLKLPKLDISKIFKGLNLNKAFKNFNPFKNIGKGLNVKNMLPKSLQNLLGGGKGGK
-1735 GSKNGKKNDKIT
+1735 GK
-1747 APGIIPTVEADKL
+1747 
-1760 KNTKSMQAANKA
+1760 
-1772 LKAMKNGQYSSLT
+1772 
-1785 KKQLAQLKKDDRT
+1785 
-1798 AYDNYQKAVKNFN
+1798 
-1811 KADKNGDGK
+1811 
-1820 LSKAEQKKYEELGK
+1820 
-1834 KKADAENKGRQSENK
+1834 
-1849 KNKKKEDR
+1849 
-1857 KDTKS
+1857 
-1862 SKSNKSNKSNK
+1862 
-1873 KKDYSDENGKKR
+1873 
-1885 KLSDSKGGRLTAKEK
+1885 
-1900 RNLQARQKEMAR
+1900 
-1912 LAKKYKAADKN
+1912 
-1923 NDGKLSAKEKRN
+1923 
-1935 LAKKLNEEAKIEAQ
+1935 EAKIQ
-1949 AAKKRSSKASS
+1949 VKAED
-1960 KSSPSKAKS
+1960 KTKEGINKAK
-1969 NSKRKAIKV
+1969 NNVKNAKAKMQ
-1978 PIKGEDKTKDTLNKI
+1978 IKGEDKTKPAINKA
-1993 KSKGKKSNIKV
+1993 KNSVKNAKAKMQ
-2004 PIKGEDKTK
+2004 IKGEDKTK
-2013 DTLSKIK
+2013 SVLGKIK
-2020 SKGKKAN
+2020 SSIKA
-2027 IKVPIKGEDKTK
+2027 
-2039 GTMDKI
+2039 
-2045 KSKGKGQKI
+2045 
-2054 KIPVTAE
+2054 A
-2061 DKTGDGISKI
+2061 
-2071 KSKVQNIK
+2071 K
-2079 AKIPITAEDKTGDT
+2079 AKIPISAKDSTSSVISSIKGKIKGIKGKAIISAEDKASSIIDT
-2093 ISGIKSKI
+2093 VVGNLKKVKNKSSTLSATDNASSVI
-2101 TGVKAQISI
+2101 TPVTDLLKKVKNKHSDI
-2110 TAKDDTASTISSIQ
+2110 TAKDNGATTVIGKVVAALDRVKDKT
-2124 SSVQGLKAEVT
+2124 VT
-2135 ITADDQASSVI
+2135 IT
-2146 DTVKSAIDSIPPN
+2146 
-2159 HDTVISVTGAE
+2159 
-2170 AAAAA
+2170 
-2175 ATNVANAVN
+2175 VN
-2184 SIPSE
+2184 
-2189 KSVSISVTKSE
+2189 KTE
-2200 TVTVTKKAPSVAING
+2200 THTIITKKKKDPSVAINE
-2215 SLGILGRGVDAS
+2215 IPTMGRVDAS
-2227 YAVSPNAFRSMSV
+2227 YAVSPNPFRSMSV
-2240 ATDNPDVVSAI
+2240 ATDNPDVVSAM

-2261 DYSEADDTKVN
+2261 DYSEADDTKVD
-2272 EEYWRYM
+2272 ESYWRYM

-2291 QASKL
+2291 QTSKL

-2311 NIARQKIDV
+2311 NIARQRIDV
-2320 DRKQLAYQEEMR
+2320 DRKQLAYQNEMR

-2366 FKGDQASKVD
+2366 FKGDKASKVN

-2383 NVYQNLSDV
+2383 SVYQSLSDV

-2410 QDYQEEIESQ
+2410 KDYQEEIESQ

-2429 EMVKRSVEYSKN
+2429 EMVQRSVEYSKN

-2520 NMKQAEIDQYTGN
+2520 NMKQAEIDQYTEN
-2533 LTKFTDTINNNIDR
+2533 LTSFTDTINNNIDR

-2562 TTFDDLLSSNLSVTD
+2562 TTFDDLLSSNLAVTD
-2577 FEQQSALSRQIQ
+2577 FEQQSALSRQMQ

-2614 DVAAAQLRVEQNKY
+2614 NVAAAQLRVEQNKY

-2646 NTQFATYATPT
+2646 NTKFATYATPT

-2782 FDYEN
+2782 FEYEN

-2805 NLVTLAKTLQM
+2805 NLVTLAKTLKM

-2826 QQYKAIEKQYNTY
+2826 QQYKSIEKQYNTY

-2852 YDVNSFEWNTL
+2852 YGVNSFEWNTL
-2863 QKQIDEMDSK
+2863 QKQIDEMDSR

-3093 VNRNKDI
+3093 VNRNKNI

>member
-13 NFDETSLKN
+13 DFDETSLKN

-122 GISKTGDDLSTLVSA
+122 GISKTGDDLSTLVTA

-268 EKELVKSGERLVKLK
+268 EKELVKSGERLVRLK

-297 QTVREE
+297 QTAREE

-313 RHKQDEFNELAEKV
+313 RHKQDEFNELAKKV

-353 ADGTITA
+353 AEGTITA
-360 KIRAREAAYQ
+360 QIRAREAAYK

-388 VTDTAAKRT
+388 ATDTASKRN

-424 AHDRRVNALSEE
+424 AHDRRVNTLSEE
-436 LGTTRTQS
+436 LGTTRVRA

-494 PQKDINA
+494 PQKDIDA

-628 TRAGGDVIGRSIKAI
+628 TRAGGDVVGRSIKAI
-643 SLNFSKMSSGVTAT
+643 SLNFSKMSSGVTKT
-657 DKRRSDFFHGLGVDL
+657 DKKRSEFFHGLGVDL

-708 AGKEHSNQFTGMLE
+708 AGKEHSNQFTGMLD

-738 NLVDKDHGSAF
+738 SLVDKDHGSAF

-792 SVVNVLDSLA
+792 SVVNVLDNLA

-808 GAAMFTGAIAG
+808 GAAMFTGAVAG
-819 ISGLHK
+819 ISMLHK
-825 ALSGLADAARDV
+825 ALSGLADAAKSV

-868 HGRSRPR
+868 HGRSRPKV
-875 ADETPEDELAKAM
+875 DETPEDELAKAM

-928 KDKTSKASKKAAEAL
+928 KNKTSKASKKAAEAL

-963 VETTNLKARTLSKTG
+963 VETTNRKARTLSKTG

-1004 ILDVGALSVA
+1004 ILDVGALGVA

-1067 KAASAMKTVSD
+1067 KAASAMKTVKD
-1078 LNKALNDSATNATN
+1078 LNKALNDSATNAAN

-1104 ASFKKDFNKKAKDL
+1104 ASFKKGFNKKAKDL

-1125 VNNVEVMKDAQQ
+1125 VNNVEVMKDAQE
-1137 QFQDQLKIKER
+1137 QFQAQLKIKER

-1161 VREAEKITS
+1161 VREAEKMTS
-1170 QSKLNDLWK
+1170 QSKLKDLWEGQDK
-1179 STEKRTFWDKLFRR
+1179 TTLWDRFLGHEKGYHDYTAEIERDRNQSSNVPFLNKPIFHNTGLFK
-1193 HGEGYY
+1193 GSWGKQLNK
-1199 DYDADIEKEREYQSR
+1199 D
-1214 RDKNDYAYKRVQ
+1214 
-1226 KKINANLENK
+1226 LEAQ

-1247 DAEKIWDSSD
+1247 DAEKVWNSAD
-1257 GRKMIQAVD
+1257 GKKMIQSVD

-1279 AKVINSGAFEKDDYK
+1279 AKVINSGAFEKGDYK

-1306 AEGRNLRYWV
+1306 AEGRNLHYWV
-1316 QQKNTLDDINKRLSE
+1316 KQKNTLDDINKRLNE
-1331 GKDLTRQQQEYL
+1331 GKNLTRQQQEYL

-1348 VLSNIKLQNGEIT
+1348 VLSNIKRQNGEIT
-1361 AEQREAINNLQTQ
+1361 AEQKEAIKNLQTQ

-1400 DKIVNGFSGS
+1400 DKVIKGFSGS

-1458 KRNPDNQILRGITTE
+1458 KKNPNNQILRGITTE

-1492 YGKRNGVYGF
+1492 YGKHNGVYGF

-1517 TNTDGSMNLK
+1517 ANTDGSMNLK
-1527 QLGQLE
+1527 QMGQLE
-1533 NVFGASDLPGL
+1533 NVFGSRDLPGL

-1558 LQAMGALSHLRQHG
+1558 LQAMGALGNLRKHG
-1572 GRNGKLSSK
+1572 GKNGKLSSK
-1581 NNFNLN
+1581 NNYNLN
-1587 KNAISALGQMI
+1587 KNAVSALGQMI
-1598 ATQGKKGTV
+1598 ATQTRQG
-1607 DAIQND
+1607 AIDNIKND
-1613 QSLSKNQKDA
+1613 QSLSQNQKDA
-1623 LVAATNAD
+1623 LIAAAKNKD
-1631 GYFDANG
+1631 FLDNNG
-1638 NTQQDRA
+1638 DTQQVRG
-1645 VTKANDAM
+1645 VTRANDAM
-1653 IRRGSNGKFKG
+1653 IKRGNDGRFKG
-1664 KKDQQSVA
+1664 KKDRNSVA
-1672 KSIQANMKNGMTLK
+1672 KAIKANMKNGMTLK

-1691 VQEDIAHSQAFGDD
+1691 VQEDIARSQAFGDD

-1717 SNKQLEK
+1717 SNKQLKK
-1724 LLKSKSGKGGK
+1724 LLGGKNKPSGKSKKVSAANPFASVLTAGLLSNMGTAGFATKDINAALGKAKMPSFSSIAKKIGSFDMGKLWKGITSKMPKMPNFSKMFSNLNPFKNMGKGFKMPNFKFPKIQMPNFSKMFKGFNLSKIKMPNLSKMLKLPKLKLPKLDISKMFKGLNLNKAFKNFNPFKNIGKGLNVKNMLPKSLQNLLGGGKGGK
-1735 GSKNGKKNDKIT
+1735 GK
-1747 APGIIPTVEADKL
+1747 
-1760 KNTKSMQAANKA
+1760 
-1772 LKAMKNGQYSSLT
+1772 
-1785 KKQLAQLKKDDRT
+1785 
-1798 AYDNYQKAVKNFN
+1798 
-1811 KADKNGDGK
+1811 
-1820 LSKAEQKKYEELGK
+1820 
-1834 KKADAENKGRQSENK
+1834 
-1849 KNKKKEDR
+1849 
-1857 KDTKS
+1857 
-1862 SKSNKSNKSNK
+1862 
-1873 KKDYSDENGKKR
+1873 
-1885 KLSDSKGGRLTAKEK
+1885 
-1900 RNLQARQKEMAR
+1900 
-1912 LAKKYKAADKN
+1912 
-1923 NDGKLSAKEKRN
+1923 
-1935 LAKKLNEEAKIEAQ
+1935 EAKIQ
-1949 AAKKRSSKASS
+1949 VKAED
-1960 KSSPSKAKS
+1960 KTKEGINKAK
-1969 NSKRKAIKV
+1969 NNVKNAKAKMQ
-1978 PIKGEDKTKDTLNKI
+1978 IKGEDKTKPAINKA
-1993 KSKGKKSNIKV
+1993 KNSVKNAKAKMQ
-2004 PIKGEDKTK
+2004 IKGEDKTK
-2013 DTLSKIK
+2013 SVLGKIK
-2020 SKGKKAN
+2020 SSIKA
-2027 IKVPIKGEDKTK
+2027 
-2039 GTMDKI
+2039 
-2045 KSKGKGQKI
+2045 
-2054 KIPVTAE
+2054 A
-2061 DKTGDGISKI
+2061 
-2071 KSKVQNIK
+2071 K
-2079 AKIPITAEDKTGDT
+2079 AKIPISAKDGTSSVISSIKGKIKGIKGKAIISAEDKASSIIDT
-2093 ISGIKSKI
+2093 VVGNLKKVKNKSSTLSATDNASSVI
-2101 TGVKAQISI
+2101 TPVTDLLKKVKNKHSDI
-2110 TAKDDTASTISSIQ
+2110 TAKDNGATTVIGKVVAALDRVKDKT
-2124 SSVQGLKAEVT
+2124 VT
-2135 ITADDQASSVI
+2135 IT
-2146 DTVKSAIDSIPPN
+2146 
-2159 HDTVISVTGAE
+2159 
-2170 AAAAA
+2170 
-2175 ATNVANAVN
+2175 VN
-2184 SIPSE
+2184 
-2189 KSVSISVTKSE
+2189 KTE
-2200 TVTVTKKAPSVAING
+2200 THTIITKKKKDPSVAINE
-2215 SLGILGRGVDAS
+2215 IPTMGRVDAS
-2227 YAVSPNAFRSMSV
+2227 YAVSPNPFRSMSV
-2240 ATDNPDVVSAI
+2240 ATDNPDVVSAM

-2261 DYSEADDTKVN
+2261 DYSEADDTKVD
-2272 EEYWRYM
+2272 ESYWRYM

-2291 QASKL
+2291 QTSKL

-2311 NIARQKIDV
+2311 NIARQKIDL
-2320 DRKQLAYQEEMR
+2320 DRKQLAYQNEMR

-2366 FKGDQASKVD
+2366 FKGDKASKVD

-2383 NVYQNLSDV
+2383 NVYQTLSDV

-2429 EMVKRSVEYSKN
+2429 EMVQRSVEYSKN

-2520 NMKQAEIDQYTGN
+2520 NMKQAEIDQYTEN
-2533 LTKFTDTINNNIDR
+2533 LTSFTDTINNNIDR

-2562 TTFDDLLSSNLSVTD
+2562 TTFDDLLSSNLAVTD
-2577 FEQQSALSRQIQ
+2577 FEQQSALSRQMQ

-2614 DVAAAQLRVEQNKY
+2614 NVAAAQLRVEQNKY

-2646 NTQFATYATPT
+2646 NTKFATYATST

-2722 RELYQQIIN
+2722 RELYKQIIN

-2782 FDYEN
+2782 FEYEN

-2826 QQYKAIEKQYNTY
+2826 QQYKSIEKQYNTY

-2852 YDVNSFEWNTL
+2852 YGVNSFEWNTL
-2863 QKQIDEMDSK
+2863 QKQIDEMDSR

>member
-13 NFDETSLKN
+13 DFDETSLKN

-256 AQTQLIKEQSSA
+256 AQTQLIKEQSRA

-283 QERVRLDQLEKEKQ
+283 QERKKLDQLEKEGQ

-303 DKKAALEREI
+303 DRKAELEREI
-313 RHKQDEFNELAEKV
+313 KHKQDEFNELAEKV

-333 LVEQMKH
+333 LVEQIKH
-340 RQNGNSSEIQSAR
+340 RQHGNSSEIQSAR
-353 ADGTITA
+353 AEGTITA
-360 KIRAREAAYQ
+360 QIRAREAAYK

-388 VTDTAAKRT
+388 ATDTAAKRN

-410 LIRKQIRDNGLNSD
+410 LLRKQIRDNGLSSD

-436 LGTTRTQS
+436 LGTTRIRS

-494 PQKDINA
+494 PQKDIDA

-628 TRAGGDVIGRSIKAI
+628 TRAGGDVVGRSIKAI

-657 DKRRSDFFHGLGVDL
+657 DKKRSEFFHGLGVDL

-708 AGKEHSNQFTGMLE
+708 AGKEHSNQFTGMLD

-825 ALSGLADAARDV
+825 ALSGLADAAKSV

-868 HGRSRPR
+868 HGRSRPKV
-875 ADETPEDELAKAM
+875 DETPEDELSKAM

-928 KDKTSKASKKAAEAL
+928 KNKTSKASKKAAEAL

-963 VETTNLKARTLSKTG
+963 VETTNRKARTLSKTG

-990 VASMAGDLL
+990 AASMAGDLL

-1004 ILDVGALSVA
+1004 ILDVGALGVA

-1037 SDDFNASLDKN
+1037 SDEFNASLDKN

-1067 KAASAMKTVSD
+1067 KAASAMKTVKD
-1078 LNKALNDSATNATN
+1078 LNKALNDGATNAAN

-1125 VNNVEVMKDAQQ
+1125 VNNVEVMKDAQE
-1137 QFQDQLKIKER
+1137 QFQAQLKIKER

-1161 VREAEKITS
+1161 VREAEKMTS
-1170 QSKLNDLWK
+1170 QSKLKDLWEGQDK
-1179 STEKRTFWDKLFRR
+1179 TTLWDRFLGHEK
-1193 HGEGYY
+1193 GYH
-1199 DYDADIEKEREYQSR
+1199 
-1214 RDKNDYAYKRVQ
+1214 DYAAEIERDRNQSSNVPFLNKPIFHNTGLFKGSWGKQ
-1226 KKINANLENK
+1226 LNKDLEEQ

-1247 DAEKIWDSSD
+1247 DAEKVWNSAD
-1257 GRKMIQAVD
+1257 GKKMIQSVD

-1279 AKVINSGAFEKDDYK
+1279 AKVINSGAFEKGDYK

-1316 QQKNTLDDINKRLSE
+1316 KQKNALDDINKRLNE
-1331 GKDLTRQQQEYL
+1331 GKNLTRQQQEYL

-1348 VLSNIKLQNGEIT
+1348 VLSNIKRQNGEIT
-1361 AEQREAINNLQTQ
+1361 AEQKEAIKNLQTQ

-1400 DKIVNGFSGS
+1400 DKVIKGFSGS

-1438 YGDRWAKA
+1438 YGNRWAKA

-1458 KRNPDNQILRGITTE
+1458 KKNPNNQILRGITTE

-1492 YGKRNGVYGF
+1492 YGRHDGVYGF
-1502 KKGSAGDRLRDLGFK
+1502 KKGSAGDRLHDLGFK

-1558 LQAMGALSHLRQHG
+1558 LQAMGALGNLRKHG
-1572 GRNGKLSSK
+1572 GKNGKLSSK
-1581 NNFNLN
+1581 NNYNLN
-1587 KNAISALGQMI
+1587 KNAVSALGQMI
-1598 ATQGKKGTV
+1598 ATQTRQG
-1607 DAIQND
+1607 AIDNIKND
-1613 QSLSKNQKDA
+1613 QSLSQNQKDA
-1623 LVAATNAD
+1623 LIAAAKNKD
-1631 GYFDANG
+1631 FLNDNG
-1638 NTQQDRA
+1638 DTQQVRG
-1645 VTKANDAM
+1645 VTRANDAM
-1653 IRRGSNGKFKG
+1653 IKRGSNGKFKG

-1672 KSIQANMKNGMTLK
+1672 KAIKANMKNGMTLK

-1691 VQEDIAHSQAFGDD
+1691 VQEDIARSQAFGDD

-1717 SNKQLEK
+1717 SNKQLKK
-1724 LLKSKSGKGGK
+1724 LLSGKNKPSSKSKKVSAANPFASVLTAGLLSNMGTAGFATKDINAALGKAKMPSFSSIAKKIGSFDMGKLWKGITSKMPKMPNFSKMFSNLNPFKNMGKGFKMPNFKFPKIQMPNFSKMFKGFNLSKIKMPNLSKMLKLPKLKLPKLDISKMFKGLNLNKAFKNFNPFKNIGKGLNVKNMLPKSLQNLLGGGKGGK
-1735 GSKNGKKNDKIT
+1735 GK
-1747 APGIIPTVEADKL
+1747 
-1760 KNTKSMQAANKA
+1760 
-1772 LKAMKNGQYSSLT
+1772 
-1785 KKQLAQLKKDDRT
+1785 
-1798 AYDNYQKAVKNFN
+1798 
-1811 KADKNGDGK
+1811 
-1820 LSKAEQKKYEELGK
+1820 
-1834 KKADAENKGRQSENK
+1834 
-1849 KNKKKEDR
+1849 
-1857 KDTKS
+1857 
-1862 SKSNKSNKSNK
+1862 
-1873 KKDYSDENGKKR
+1873 
-1885 KLSDSKGGRLTAKEK
+1885 
-1900 RNLQARQKEMAR
+1900 
-1912 LAKKYKAADKN
+1912 
-1923 NDGKLSAKEKRN
+1923 
-1935 LAKKLNEEAKIEAQ
+1935 EAKIQ
-1949 AAKKRSSKASS
+1949 VKA
-1960 KSSPSKAKS
+1960 
-1969 NSKRKAIKV
+1969 
-1978 PIKGEDKTKDTLNKI
+1978 EDKTKSTLNKIKSSAKKSKIKVQVKAEDKTKSTLNKI
-1993 KSKGKKSNIKV
+1993 KSKGKSLKVKV
-2004 PIKGEDKTK
+2004 PITAQDKTSS
-2013 DTLSKIK
+2013 TFNKIK
-2020 SKGKKAN
+2020 SKGKSLKV
-2027 IKVPIKGEDKTK
+2027 KVPI
-2039 GTMDKI
+2039 
-2045 KSKGKGQKI
+2045 
-2054 KIPVTAE
+2054 TAT
-2061 DKTGDGISKI
+2061 DHASSKI
-2071 KSKVQNIK
+2071 NSIK
-2079 AKIPITAEDKTGDT
+2079 AKAKGTKVKIT
-2093 ISGIKSKI
+2093 ISATDNATPKI
-2101 TGVKAQISI
+2101 NAAKAAISALPKTHQTNI
-2110 TAKDDTASTISSIQ
+2110 NATDNATP
-2124 SSVQGLKAEVT
+2124 KANS
-2135 ITADDQASSVI
+2135 A
-2146 DTVKSAIDSIPPN
+2146 KSAIQSIPKS
-2159 HDTVISVTGAE
+2159 HKTKISLSGADAAIQKAQGV
-2170 AAAAA
+2170 AAAI
-2175 ATNVANAVN
+2175 NA
-2184 SIPSE
+2184 IPST
-2189 KSVSISVTKSE
+2189 KSVSINVSKSE
-2200 TVTVTKKAPSVAING
+2200 TVTVKKKDPSVGI
-2215 SLGILGRGVDAS
+2215 SSSFGILGNVDAS
-2227 YAVSPNAFRSMSV
+2227 YAVNPNPFRSMSV
-2240 ATDNPDVVSAI
+2240 ATDNPDVVSAM

-2311 NIARQKIDV
+2311 NIARQKIDL
-2320 DRKQLAYQEEMR
+2320 DRKQLAYQNEMR

-2366 FKGDQASKVD
+2366 FKGDKASKVD

-2429 EMVKRSVEYSKN
+2429 EMVQRSVEYSKN
-2441 LADRVIDSLSEK
+2441 LADKVIDSLSEK

-2533 LTKFTDTINNNIDR
+2533 LTSFTDTINNNIDR

-2577 FEQQSALSRQIQ
+2577 FEQQSALSRQMQ

-2614 DVAAAQLRVEQNKY
+2614 NVAAAQLRVEQNKY

-2646 NTQFATYATPT
+2646 NTKFATYATPT

-2782 FDYEN
+2782 FEYEN

-2826 QQYKAIEKQYNTY
+2826 QQYKSIEKQYNTY

-2852 YDVNSFEWNTL
+2852 YGVNSFEWNTL
-2863 QKQIDEMDSK
+2863 QKQIDEMDSR

>member
-13 NFDETSLKN
+13 DFDETSLKN

-41 RSALNGNFKITPKIN
+41 KSALNGNFKITPKIN

-122 GISKTGDDLSTLVSA
+122 GISKTGDDLSILVTA

-256 AQTQLIKEQSSA
+256 AQTQLIKEQSRA

-283 QERVRLDQLEKEKQ
+283 QERKKLDQLEKEGQ

-303 DKKAALEREI
+303 DRKAELEREI
-313 RHKQDEFNELAEKV
+313 RHKQDEFNELAKKV

-333 LVEQMKH
+333 LVKETKR

-353 ADGTITA
+353 AEGTITA
-360 KIRAREAAYQ
+360 QIRARESAYK

-388 VTDTAAKRT
+388 ATDTAAKRN

-410 LIRKQIRDNGLNSD
+410 SIRKQIRDNGYQSA

-436 LGTTRTQS
+436 LGTTRVQA

-494 PQKDINA
+494 PQKDIDA

-628 TRAGGDVIGRSIKAI
+628 TRAGGDVVGRSIKAI
-643 SLNFSKMSSGVTAT
+643 SLNFSKMSSGVTKT
-657 DKRRSDFFHGLGVDL
+657 DKRRSEFFHGLGVDL

-708 AGKEHSNQFTGMLE
+708 AGKEHSNQFTGMLD

-738 NLVDKDHGSAF
+738 SLVDKDHGSAF

-808 GAAMFTGAIAG
+808 GTAMFTGAIVAIG
-819 ISGLHK
+819 AFHK
-825 ALSGLADAARDV
+825 ALSGLASAAREV
-837 TAAKWDRL
+837 TAAKWDNL
-845 TNLLSG
+845 TSLLSG
-851 QAKNDW
+851 ETWKNWTADMNERKRQ
-857 LDDWDDKVDEL
+857 LGIGKKPDRETRHIAERNRMANAVADAADVAEESADIAASRRERYSLNRNKSKIGKRKVKGDLATES
-868 HGRSRPR
+868 RSIGNV
-875 ADETPEDELAKAM
+875 
-888 RKFYEAKEAQENG
+888 AKEVDNLGNVSYRAEGRMGGLSRVG
-901 GKEQKA
+901 GK
-907 TKKQTESKKEAVK
+907 V
-920 QEEKSAEA
+920 
-928 KDKTSKASKKAAEAL
+928 
-943 ENETQ
+943 
-948 NVGKATDATKEMGKE
+948 
-963 VETTNLKARTLSKTG
+963 
-978 TKIASGMGKIAT
+978 ASGMGKMAAA
-990 VASMAGDLL
+990 ASLVSGVL
-999 GIGGI
+999 GPIGV
-1004 ILDVGALSVA
+1004 ILDGIAIGMTLLELTGAKPFESIRRA
-1014 IAQMMGLD
+1014 I
-1022 PIGKFMRAVNPAKAA
+1022 NPTKAA
-1037 SDDFNASLDKN
+1037 SDD
-1048 VKTIDAMSKKLD
+1048 
-1060 KNSVYNG
+1060 
-1067 KAASAMKTVSD
+1067 
-1078 LNKALNDSATNATN
+1078 LNKALDTTAKQVDKIQSGINNNPVFNGAAISVKKSGESLSDAVNNASYDEV
-1092 AGLNNKLSDDDF
+1092 ANNKLNDENY
-1104 ASFKKDFNKKAKDL
+1104 KKYKDFIKDVNKKYHLHID
-1118 GLKVRVK
+1118 VES
-1125 VNNVEVMKDAQQ
+1125 NNLDVIK
-1137 QFQDQLKIKER
+1137 DQLKDVLADIKE
-1148 HDAIEGANQYNTQ
+1148 INNNKIVKGAKDNKT
-1161 VREAEKITS
+1161 EAG
-1170 QSKLNDLWK
+1170 KLNDVANKNKTKQLYEGNK
-1179 STEKRTFWDKLFRR
+1179 KYQEEKNGNDAYLVAN
-1193 HGEGYY
+1193 GYMSQ
-1199 DYDADIEKEREYQSR
+1199 REY
-1214 RDKNDYAYKRVQ
+1214 NQ
-1226 KKINANLENK
+1226 KLREAQNA
-1236 RLQDR
+1236 
-1241 SFRFGE
+1241 
-1247 DAEKIWDSSD
+1247 AWMSSD
-1257 GRKMIQAVD
+1257 GRKIENENAAIQKNIRSNIRSIGRNVD
-1266 AANKA
+1266 SGNFSKEDYKGWDKNTLQQATIATGQILRNRKQEASFLDEINKKQQNGEKLTKSEARKLNDMGISVRKDTSKWTQDERDKFNQARNKNSDGYTKAKQNLDDLLTTRGIGKKRKKEIEDAYESGDNKKYISLMGREGDFGKSMLGLSAMFQAQYGKSWNKVMQSMQGNIDKFNSKNGRTTAASRALVDGDGIVDTSKISQINALGSKNLKNLHIADKDGQVDLSKLLTNLQGVEGSSNPLKLLQALVSGKADYHQTGRYQSNLDGGKFNSKSKDAKKTFDDYMKNNKDSYDLAKAEMKKDGVYQGDIAALDKQGKIYDKAKKQLNNGFSSKADKKAMSDLAEAMGSKSMLKDYLKRMGFDSKAANKWID
-1271 TASRLSSL
+1271 
-1279 AKVINSGAFEKDDYK
+1279 K
-1294 SLGVDFGQQATV
+1294 
-1306 AEGRNLRYWV
+1306 
-1316 QQKNTLDDINKRLSE
+1316 
-1331 GKDLTRQQQEYL
+1331 
-1343 SKQGG
+1343 
-1348 VLSNIKLQNGEIT
+1348 NIKKDGST
-1361 AEQREAINNLQTQ
+1361 KKGA
-1374 SGKLVDDRK
+1374 VDD
-1383 QKLRDI
+1383 D
-1389 LTGTG
+1389 
-1394 ITGKVQ
+1394 
-1400 DKIVNGFSGS
+1400 SSSSSS
-1410 NADYIREMST
+1410 NS
-1420 FGNVGMNALGVGA
+1420 
-1433 KYRVQ
+1433 
-1438 YGDRWAKA
+1438 
-1446 MIQQQKQ
+1446 
-1453 IDAWA
+1453 
-1458 KRNPDNQILRGITTE
+1458 KR
-1473 DGMVDTNAIATINS
+1473 
-1487 ELNKG
+1487 
-1492 YGKRNGVYGF
+1492 
-1502 KKGSAGDRLRDLGFK
+1502 
-1517 TNTDGSMNLK
+1517 
-1527 QLGQLE
+1527 
-1533 NVFGASDLPGL
+1533 
-1544 ITSLGEGS
+1544 
-1552 ASGQQQ
+1552 
-1558 LQAMGALSHLRQHG
+1558 
-1572 GRNGKLSSK
+1572 
-1581 NNFNLN
+1581 
-1587 KNAISALGQMI
+1587 
-1598 ATQGKKGTV
+1598 
-1607 DAIQND
+1607 
-1613 QSLSKNQKDA
+1613 
-1623 LVAATNAD
+1623 
-1631 GYFDANG
+1631 
-1638 NTQQDRA
+1638 
-1645 VTKANDAM
+1645 
-1653 IRRGSNGKFKG
+1653 
-1664 KKDQQSVA
+1664 
-1672 KSIQANMKNGMTLK
+1672 
-1686 QAKKK
+1686 
-1691 VQEDIAHSQAFGDD
+1691 
-1705 SGDAEDYVDSIK
+1705 
-1717 SNKQLEK
+1717 
-1724 LLKSKSGKGGK
+1724 GK
-1735 GSKNGKKNDKIT
+1735 GSKNKPSHDDGSRKSDGAN
-1747 APGIIPTVEADKL
+1747 AD
-1760 KNTKSMQAANKA
+1760 TIQAAMARDAVRRMNKGKSDKNLDKATYNMLKKAAKQGDASSKSALKAYDKA
-1772 LKAMKNGQYSSLT
+1772 LKDFK
-1785 KKQLAQLKKDDRT
+1785 
-1798 AYDNYQKAVKNFN
+1798 
-1811 KADKNGDGK
+1811 KADKNNDGK
-1820 LSKAEQKKYEELGK
+1820 LSKAEQKKYEQLGK
-1834 KKADAENKGRQSENK
+1834 KKADAENKGRQAENK
-1849 KNKKKEDR
+1849 KNKKKED
-1857 KDTKS
+1857 KEDTKSNKSTKS
-1862 SKSNKSNKSNK
+1862 SKSK

-1885 KLSDSKGGRLTAKEK
+1885 KLSDSKGSRLTAKEK
-1900 RNLQARQKEMAR
+1900 RDLSKKVQAEQKEMAR
-1912 LAKKYKAADKN
+1912 LAKKYNAADKN

-1935 LAKKLNEEAKIEAQ
+1935 LAKKLNEEAKIEAR
-1949 AAKKRSSKASS
+1949 AAKKKNSSKASSSS

-1969 NSKRKAIKV
+1969 NSKQKAIKV
-1978 PIKGEDKTKDTLNKI
+1978 PIKAEDKTKPTLNKIKSSAKKAKIKIQVKAEDKTKSTLNKI
-1993 KSKGKKSNIKV
+1993 KSKGKSLKVKV
-2004 PIKGEDKTK
+2004 PITARDKTSS
-2013 DTLSKIK
+2013 TFNKIK
-2020 SKGKKAN
+2020 SKGKSLKV
-2027 IKVPIKGEDKTK
+2027 KVPI
-2039 GTMDKI
+2039 
-2045 KSKGKGQKI
+2045 
-2054 KIPVTAE
+2054 TAT
-2061 DKTGDGISKI
+2061 DHASSKI
-2071 KSKVQNIK
+2071 NAIK
-2079 AKIPITAEDKTGDT
+2079 AKAKGTKVKIT
-2093 ISGIKSKI
+2093 ISATDNATPKI
-2101 TGVKAQISI
+2101 NAAKAAISALPKTHQTNI
-2110 TAKDDTASTISSIQ
+2110 NATDNATP
-2124 SSVQGLKAEVT
+2124 KANS
-2135 ITADDQASSVI
+2135 A
-2146 DTVKSAIDSIPPN
+2146 KSAIQSIPKT
-2159 HDTVISVTGAE
+2159 HKTKISLSGADAAIQKAQGV
-2170 AAAAA
+2170 AAAI
-2175 ATNVANAVN
+2175 NA
-2184 SIPSE
+2184 IPST
-2189 KSVSISVTKSE
+2189 KSVSINVSKSE
-2200 TVTVTKKAPSVAING
+2200 TITVKKKDPSVGISG
-2215 SLGILGRGVDAS
+2215 SLGILGNVDAS
-2227 YAVSPNAFRSMSV
+2227 YAVNPNPFRSMSV
-2240 ATDNPDVVSAI
+2240 ATDNPDVVSAM
-2251 NGTAANMGVR
+2251 NGTAANMGIR
-2261 DYSEADDTKVN
+2261 DYSDASDDTKVN
-2272 EEYWRYM
+2272 EDYWRYM

-2320 DRKQLAYQEEMR
+2320 DRKQLAYQNEMR

-2366 FKGDQASKVD
+2366 FKGDKASKVD

-2383 NVYQNLSDV
+2383 NVYQNLSDI

-2429 EMVKRSVEYSKN
+2429 EMVQRSVEYSKN

-2520 NMKQAEIDQYTGN
+2520 NMKQAEIDQYTEN
-2533 LTKFTDTINNNIDR
+2533 LTSFTDTINNNIDR

-2562 TTFDDLLSSNLSVTD
+2562 TTFDDLLSSNLAVTD
-2577 FEQQSALSRQIQ
+2577 FEQQSALSRQMQ

-2614 DVAAAQLRVEQNKY
+2614 NVAAAQLRVEQNKY

-2646 NTQFATYATPT
+2646 NTKFATYATPT

-2697 LKAAAND
+2697 LRAAASD

-2772 NNIKDIIKER
+2772 NNIKDIIRER
-2782 FDYEN
+2782 FEYEN

-2826 QQYKAIEKQYNTY
+2826 QQYKSIEKQYNTY

-2863 QKQIDEMDSK
+2863 QKQIDEMDSR

-2901 KSINGGRTAD
+2901 KSINRGRTAD

-3093 VNRNKDI
+3093 VNRNKNI

>member
-13 NFDETSLKN
+13 DFDETSLKN

-256 AQTQLIKEQSSA
+256 AQTQLIKEQSRA

-283 QERVRLDQLEKEKQ
+283 QERKKLDQLEKEGQ

-303 DKKAALEREI
+303 DRKAELEREI
-313 RHKQDEFNELAEKV
+313 KHKQDEFNELAEKV
-327 DKYNPD
+327 NKHNPD
-333 LVEQMKH
+333 LVEQIKH
-340 RQNGNSSEIQSAR
+340 RQHGNSSEIQSAR
-353 ADGTITA
+353 AEGTITA
-360 KIRAREAAYQ
+360 QIRAREAAYK

-388 VTDTAAKRT
+388 ATDTAAKRS

-410 LIRKQIRDNGLNSD
+410 LLRKQIRDNGLSSD

-436 LGTTRTQS
+436 LGTTRVRA

-494 PQKDINA
+494 PQKDIDA

-628 TRAGGDVIGRSIKAI
+628 TRAGGDVVGRSIKAI

-657 DKRRSDFFHGLGVDL
+657 DKKRSEFFHGLGVDL

-708 AGKEHSNQFTGMLE
+708 AGKEHSNQFTGMLD

-738 NLVDKDHGSAF
+738 SLVDKDHGSAF

-802 NNKIFR
+802 NNKIFK

-825 ALSGLADAARDV
+825 ALSGLADAAKSV
-837 TAAKWDRL
+837 TSAKWDRL

-868 HGRSRPR
+868 HGRSRPKV
-875 ADETPEDELAKAM
+875 DETPEDELAKAM

-928 KDKTSKASKKAAEAL
+928 KNKTSKASKKAAEAL

-963 VETTNLKARTLSKTG
+963 VETTNRKARTLSKTG

-1004 ILDVGALSVA
+1004 ILDVGALGVA

-1067 KAASAMKTVSD
+1067 KAASAMKTVKD

-1125 VNNVEVMKDAQQ
+1125 VNNVEVMKDAQE
-1137 QFQDQLKIKER
+1137 QFQAQLKMKER

-1161 VREAEKITS
+1161 VRESEKLTS
-1170 QSKLNDLWK
+1170 NYKLNKLWK
-1179 STEKRTFWDKLFRR
+1179 KQESSFWDRVRGKDN
-1193 HGEGYY
+1193 GYH
-1199 DYDADIEKEREYQSR
+1199 DYDSDITQLRQNIDNQKNIPGYGQLRRQNQEKL
-1214 RDKNDYAYKRVQ
+1214 N
-1226 KKINANLENK
+1226 NALHEQN
-1236 RLQDR
+1236 LQDR
-1241 SFRFGE
+1241 AFRFG
-1247 DAEKIWDSSD
+1247 DNAEKMWNSAD
-1257 GRKMIQAVD
+1257 GKRMIQSVD

-1279 AKVINSGAFEKDDYK
+1279 AKVINSGAFEKGDYK

-1306 AEGRNLRYWV
+1306 AEGRNLHYWV
-1316 QQKNTLDDINKRLSE
+1316 KQKNTLDDINKRLNE
-1331 GKDLTRQQQEYL
+1331 GKNLTKQQQEYL

-1348 VLSNIKLQNGEIT
+1348 VLSDIKRQNGEIT
-1361 AEQREAINNLQTQ
+1361 AEQKEAIKNLQTQ

-1389 LTGTG
+1389 LSGTG
-1394 ITGKVQ
+1394 INGKAQ
-1400 DKIVNGFSGS
+1400 DRVIKGFSGS

-1458 KRNPDNQILRGITTE
+1458 KKNPNNQILRGITTE

-1492 YGKRNGVYGF
+1492 YGKHNGVYGF
-1502 KKGSAGDRLRDLGFK
+1502 KKGSAGDRLRGLGIK
-1517 TNTDGSMNLK
+1517 ANTDGSMNLK

-1558 LQAMGALSHLRQHG
+1558 LQAMGALGNLRKHG
-1572 GRNGKLSSK
+1572 GKNGKLSSK
-1581 NNFNLN
+1581 NNYNLN
-1587 KNAISALGQMI
+1587 KNAVSALGQMI
-1598 ATQGKKGTV
+1598 ATQTRQG
-1607 DAIQND
+1607 AIDNIKND
-1613 QSLSKNQKDA
+1613 QSLSQNQKDA
-1623 LVAATNAD
+1623 LIAAAKNED
-1631 GYFDANG
+1631 FLDDNG
-1638 NTQQDRA
+1638 DTQQVRG
-1645 VTKANDAM
+1645 VTRANDAM
-1653 IRRGSNGKFKG
+1653 IKRGNDGRFKG
-1664 KKDQQSVA
+1664 KKDKNSVA
-1672 KSIQANMKNGMTLK
+1672 KAIKANMKNGMTLK

-1691 VQEDIAHSQAFGDD
+1691 VQEDIARSQAFGDD

-1717 SNKQLEK
+1717 SNKQLKK
-1724 LLKSKSGKGGK
+1724 LLSGKNKPSSKSKKVSAANPFASVLTAGLLSNMGTAGFATKDINAALGKAKMPSFSSIAKKIGSFDIGKLWKGITSKIPKMPNFSKMFSNLNPFKNMGKGFKMPNFKFPKIQMPNFSKMFKGFNLSKIKMPNLSKMLKLPKLDISKMFKGLNLNKAFKNFNPFKNIGKGLNVKNMLPKSLQNLLGGGKGGK
-1735 GSKNGKKNDKIT
+1735 GK
-1747 APGIIPTVEADKL
+1747 
-1760 KNTKSMQAANKA
+1760 
-1772 LKAMKNGQYSSLT
+1772 
-1785 KKQLAQLKKDDRT
+1785 
-1798 AYDNYQKAVKNFN
+1798 
-1811 KADKNGDGK
+1811 
-1820 LSKAEQKKYEELGK
+1820 
-1834 KKADAENKGRQSENK
+1834 
-1849 KNKKKEDR
+1849 
-1857 KDTKS
+1857 
-1862 SKSNKSNKSNK
+1862 
-1873 KKDYSDENGKKR
+1873 
-1885 KLSDSKGGRLTAKEK
+1885 
-1900 RNLQARQKEMAR
+1900 
-1912 LAKKYKAADKN
+1912 
-1923 NDGKLSAKEKRN
+1923 
-1935 LAKKLNEEAKIEAQ
+1935 EAKIQ
-1949 AAKKRSSKASS
+1949 VKAED
-1960 KSSPSKAKS
+1960 KTKEGINKAK
-1969 NSKRKAIKV
+1969 NNVKNAKAKMQ
-1978 PIKGEDKTKDTLNKI
+1978 IKGEDKTKSAINKA
-1993 KSKGKKSNIKV
+1993 KNNVKNSKAKMQ
-2004 PIKGEDKTK
+2004 IKGEDKTK
-2013 DTLSKIK
+2013 SVLGKIK
-2020 SKGKKAN
+2020 SSIKA
-2027 IKVPIKGEDKTK
+2027 
-2039 GTMDKI
+2039 
-2045 KSKGKGQKI
+2045 
-2054 KIPVTAE
+2054 A
-2061 DKTGDGISKI
+2061 
-2071 KSKVQNIK
+2071 K
-2079 AKIPITAEDKTGDT
+2079 AKIPISAKDSTSSVISSIKGKIKGIKGKAIISAEDKASSI
-2093 ISGIKSKI
+2093 ISTVVGNLKKVKNKTSVLSATDNASSVI
-2101 TGVKAQISI
+2101 TPVTALLKKVKNKHSDI
-2110 TAKDDTASTISSIQ
+2110 TAKDAGATAVINNVVAALNKVHDKT
-2124 SSVQGLKAEVT
+2124 VT
-2135 ITADDQASSVI
+2135 IT
-2146 DTVKSAIDSIPPN
+2146 
-2159 HDTVISVTGAE
+2159 
-2170 AAAAA
+2170 
-2175 ATNVANAVN
+2175 VN
-2184 SIPSE
+2184 KNETHTIVERHKKE
-2189 KSVSISVTKSE
+2189 K
-2200 TVTVTKKAPSVAING
+2200 
-2215 SLGILGRGVDAS
+2215 SLGIAEMPAMGGVDAS
-2227 YAVSPNAFRSMSV
+2227 YAVNPNPFRSMSV
-2240 ATDNPDVVSAI
+2240 ATDNPDVVSAM

-2261 DYSEADDTKVN
+2261 DYSEADDTKVD
-2272 EEYWRYM
+2272 ESYWRYM

-2291 QASKL
+2291 QTSKL

-2311 NIARQKIDV
+2311 NIARQRIDV
-2320 DRKQLAYQEEMR
+2320 DRKQLAYQNEMR

-2366 FKGDQASKVD
+2366 FKGDKASKVN

-2383 NVYQNLSDV
+2383 SVYQSLSDV

-2410 QDYQEEIESQ
+2410 QDYQEEIESR

-2429 EMVKRSVEYSKN
+2429 EMVQRSVEYSKN
-2441 LADRVIDSLSEK
+2441 LADKVIDSLSEK

-2520 NMKQAEIDQYTGN
+2520 NMKQAEIDQYTEN
-2533 LTKFTDTINNNIDR
+2533 LTSFTDTINNNIDR

-2562 TTFDDLLSSNLSVTD
+2562 TTFDDLLSSNLAVTD
-2577 FEQQSALSRQIQ
+2577 FEQQSALSRQMQ

-2614 DVAAAQLRVEQNKY
+2614 NVAAAQLRVEQNKY

-2646 NTQFATYATPT
+2646 NTKFATYATPT

-2672 SVEYTKAM
+2672 SVEYTKVM

-2752 QRQTLKESIAQYEKD
+2752 QRQTLKDNIAQYEKD

-2782 FDYEN
+2782 FEYEN

-2826 QQYKAIEKQYNTY
+2826 QQYKSIEKQYNTY

-2852 YDVNSFEWNTL
+2852 YGVNSFEWNIL
-2863 QKQIDEMDSK
+2863 QKQIDEMDSR

-3093 VNRNKDI
+3093 VNRNKNI

-3129 VGKEISEMFGQQLRD
+3129 VGKEISEMFGQQLRN

>member
-13 NFDETSLKN
+13 DFDETSLKN

-185 KIISEKQKLDEQAL
+185 KIISSRERLEKQAL
-199 RSTFKNS
+199 QSTFKNPN
-206 EKPTEEETKALAAL
+206 KPTSEEKQALNAL
-220 KEKYATMRAQ
+220 NEKYAILRAQ
-230 TEEYSKIGAAQKLV
+230 VKEYQEIGAAQKLV
-244 TENNAIQKAQLE
+244 TENNAAQKAQLE
-256 AQTQLIKEQSSA
+256 AQTQAKKEQRELARQQAAEEKAALQAQAKAERELNRQRAAEQKELIKQGEQ
-268 EKELVKSGERLVKLK
+268 LIKLK
-283 QERVRLDQLEKEKQ
+283 QEKAKLDQLEREGQ

-303 DKKAALEREI
+303 DRKAAIERDL
-313 RHKQDEFNELAEKV
+313 RHRQEAYKQQAKKV
-327 DKYNPD
+327 SEYNPD
-333 LVEQMKH
+333 LVKEMGR
-340 RQNGNSSEIQSAR
+340 RQHGNSSEIQSAR
-353 ADGTITA
+353 AEGTITA
-360 KIRAREAAYQ
+360 QIRAREAAYQ
-370 SLEGSIKR
+370 SLESSIKR

-388 VTDTAAKRT
+388 ATDTAAKRN

-410 LIRKQIRDNGLNSD
+410 SIRKQIRDNGYQSA

-436 LGTTRTQS
+436 LGTTRVQA

-450 RIGFNATMDV
+450 HIGFNATVDV

-494 PQKDINA
+494 PQKDIDA

-535 QSIGL
+535 QSISL

-657 DKRRSDFFHGLGVDL
+657 DKKRSDFFHGLGVDL

-808 GAAMFTGAIAG
+808 GTAMFTGAIVAIG
-819 ISGLHK
+819 GLHK
-825 ALSGLADAARDV
+825 ALSGLASAAREV
-837 TAAKWDRL
+837 TAAKWDNL
-845 TNLLSG
+845 TSLLSG
-851 QAKNDW
+851 ETWKNW
-857 LDDWDDKVDEL
+857 T
-868 HGRSRPR
+868 
-875 ADETPEDELAKAM
+875 ADMNERKRQLGIGKKPDRETRHVAERNKM
-888 RKFYEAKEAQENG
+888 EN
-901 GKEQKA
+901 
-907 TKKQTESKKEAVK
+907 AVANAADVA
-920 QEEKSAEA
+920 EKSADIAASRKERDSLNRN
-928 KDKTSKASKKAAEAL
+928 KSKIGKRKVKGDLATESRSIGNVAREVDNLGNVSYRAEGRIGGL
-943 ENETQ
+943 SR
-948 NVGKATDATKEMGKE
+948 VGGK
-963 VETTNLKARTLSKTG
+963 V
-978 TKIASGMGKIAT
+978 ASGMGKMAAA
-990 VASMAGDLL
+990 ASLVSGVL
-999 GIGGI
+999 GPIGV
-1004 ILDVGALSVA
+1004 ILDGIAIGMTLLELTGAKPFESIRRA
-1014 IAQMMGLD
+1014 I
-1022 PIGKFMRAVNPAKAA
+1022 NPTKAA
-1037 SDDFNASLDKN
+1037 SDDFNKSLDATARQVDKIQSSINSNPVFNGSATSVKKSGESLTDTVNNASYDEIANNKLNDENYKKYKDFIKDVNKKYHLHIDVESNNLDVIKDQLKDVLGDIKEINNNKIVKGARYNKKISDKADKQSDKIGNLFNANKDYIKEANGSYNDYLDKN
-1048 VKTIDAMSKKLD
+1048 
-1060 KNSVYNG
+1060 G
-1067 KAASAMKTVSD
+1067 H
-1078 LNKALNDSATNATN
+1078 
-1092 AGLNNKLSDDDF
+1092 F
-1104 ASFKKDFNKKAKDL
+1104 
-1118 GLKVRVK
+1118 
-1125 VNNVEVMKDAQQ
+1125 
-1137 QFQDQLKIKER
+1137 DQK
-1148 HDAIEGANQYNTQ
+1148 G
-1161 VREAEKITS
+1161 
-1170 QSKLNDLWK
+1170 
-1179 STEKRTFWDKLFRR
+1179 
-1193 HGEGYY
+1193 
-1199 DYDADIEKEREYQSR
+1199 YDAHIAKLRQEYANRVFSTPEGKKYEAQNAAIQKDI
-1214 RDKNDYAYKRVQ
+1214 
-1226 KKINANLENK
+1226 
-1236 RLQDR
+1236 R
-1241 SFRFGE
+1241 SNIRGMGKSIDTGNF
-1247 DAEKIWDSSD
+1247 S
-1257 GRKMIQAVD
+1257 
-1266 AANKA
+1266 
-1271 TASRLSSL
+1271 
-1279 AKVINSGAFEKDDYK
+1279 KDDYK
-1294 SLGVDFGQQATV
+1294 GWDKNTLQQATI
-1306 AEGRNLRYWV
+1306 ATGQIARNRKQEASFLDEINEK
-1316 QQKNTLDDINKRLSE
+1316 QKNGEELTKGEAKRLNDMGISVRKDTSKWTQDERDKFNNARNKNSDDYTRAKQNLDDLLTTRGIGKKRKKEIEDAYESGDNKKYISLMGREGEFGKSMLGLSAMFEAQYGKSWNKVMQSMQGNIDKFNSKNGRTTAASRALVDGDGIVDTSKISQINALGSKNLKNLHIADKDGQLNLSKLLTNLQGVKGSSDPLGLLQALVSGKADYHQTGRYQSNLDGGKFNSKSSAAKKTFNDYMKE
-1331 GKDLTRQQQEYL
+1331 NGYNYNQAKNEMGKDGVYQGDIAALN
-1343 SKQGG
+1343 KQG
-1348 VLSNIKLQNGEIT
+1348 NIYSKAN
-1361 AEQREAINNLQTQ
+1361 
-1374 SGKLVDDRK
+1374 K
-1383 QKLRDI
+1383 QLR
-1389 LTGTG
+1389 
-1394 ITGKVQ
+1394 
-1400 DKIVNGFSGS
+1400 NGFSTKADRKALSDLAEAMGS
-1410 NADYIREMST
+1410 KS
-1420 FGNVGMNALGVGA
+1420 ALKDFLKSQGF
-1433 KYRVQ
+1433 
-1438 YGDRWAKA
+1438 DSKA
-1446 MIQQQKQ
+1446 ANK
-1453 IDAWA
+1453 W
-1458 KRNPDNQILRGITTE
+1458 
-1473 DGMVDTNAIATINS
+1473 VDKNI
-1487 ELNKG
+1487 
-1492 YGKRNGVYGF
+1492 
-1502 KKGSAGDRLRDLGFK
+1502 KK
-1517 TNTDGSMNLK
+1517 DGS
-1527 QLGQLE
+1527 
-1533 NVFGASDLPGL
+1533 
-1544 ITSLGEGS
+1544 T
-1552 ASGQQQ
+1552 
-1558 LQAMGALSHLRQHG
+1558 
-1572 GRNGKLSSK
+1572 
-1581 NNFNLN
+1581 
-1587 KNAISALGQMI
+1587 
-1598 ATQGKKGTV
+1598 KKGTV
-1607 DAIQND
+1607 D
-1613 QSLSKNQKDA
+1613 
-1623 LVAATNAD
+1623 
-1631 GYFDANG
+1631 
-1638 NTQQDRA
+1638 
-1645 VTKANDAM
+1645 
-1653 IRRGSNGKFKG
+1653 
-1664 KKDQQSVA
+1664 
-1672 KSIQANMKNGMTLK
+1672 
-1686 QAKKK
+1686 
-1691 VQEDIAHSQAFGDD
+1691 DD
-1705 SGDAEDYVDSIK
+1705 SSSS
-1717 SNKQLEK
+1717 SNN
-1724 LLKSKSGKGGK
+1724 SKRGKGGK
-1735 GSKNGKKNDKIT
+1735 NKPPHNDGSRKPGDNSVNGDTI
-1747 APGIIPTVEADKL
+1747 
-1760 KNTKSMQAANKA
+1760 QAAMARDAVRRMNKGKSDKNLDKATYNMLKQAAKQGDASSKSALKAYDKA
-1772 LKAMKNGQYSSLT
+1772 LKDFK
-1785 KKQLAQLKKDDRT
+1785 
-1798 AYDNYQKAVKNFN
+1798 
-1811 KADKNGDGK
+1811 KADKNNDGK
-1820 LSKAEQKKYEELGK
+1820 LSKAEQKKYEQLGK
-1834 KKADAENKGRQSENK
+1834 KKADAENKGRQAENK
-1849 KNKKKEDR
+1849 KNKKKED
-1857 KDTKS
+1857 KEDTKSNKSTKS
-1862 SKSNKSNKSNK
+1862 SKSK

-1885 KLSDSKGGRLTAKEK
+1885 KLSDSKGSRLTAKEK
-1900 RNLQARQKEMAR
+1900 RDLSKKVQAEQKEMAR
-1912 LAKKYKAADKN
+1912 LAKKYNAADKN
-1923 NDGKLSAKEKRN
+1923 GDGKLSAKEKRN

-1949 AAKKRSSKASS
+1949 AAKKKSSKASSSS

-1969 NSKRKAIKV
+1969 NSKQKAIKV
-1978 PIKGEDKTKDTLNKI
+1978 PIKAEDKTKTTLNKIKSSAKKTKIKVQVKAEDKTKSTFNKI
-1993 KSKGKKSNIKV
+1993 KSKGKSLKVKV
-2004 PIKGEDKTK
+2004 PITAQDKTSS
-2013 DTLSKIK
+2013 TFNKIK
-2020 SKGKKAN
+2020 SKGKSLKV
-2027 IKVPIKGEDKTK
+2027 KVPI
-2039 GTMDKI
+2039 
-2045 KSKGKGQKI
+2045 
-2054 KIPVTAE
+2054 TAT
-2061 DKTGDGISKI
+2061 DHASSKI
-2071 KSKVQNIK
+2071 NSIK
-2079 AKIPITAEDKTGDT
+2079 AKAKGTKVNIT
-2093 ISGIKSKI
+2093 ISATDNATPK
-2101 TGVKAQISI
+2101 VNAAKAAISALPKTHKTNI
-2110 TAKDDTASTISSIQ
+2110 NATDNATP
-2124 SSVQGLKAEVT
+2124 KANS
-2135 ITADDQASSVI
+2135 A
-2146 DTVKSAIDSIPPN
+2146 KSAIENIPKK
-2159 HDTVISVTGAE
+2159 HSTKISLSGADE
-2170 AAAAA
+2170 AIQKAQGVAAAI
-2175 ATNVANAVN
+2175 NA
-2184 SIPSE
+2184 IPST
-2189 KSVSISVTKSE
+2189 KSVSINVSKSE
-2200 TVTVTKKAPSVAING
+2200 TVTVKKKDPSVGI
-2215 SLGILGRGVDAS
+2215 SSSFGILGNIDAS
-2227 YAVSPNAFRSMSV
+2227 YAVNPNPFRSMSV
-2240 ATDNPDVVSAI
+2240 ATDNPDVVSAM

-2346 RGYGFRTNGNQIT
+2346 RGYGFHTNGNQIT

-2772 NNIKDIIKER
+2772 NNIKDIIKGR
-2782 FDYEN
+2782 FEYEN

-3004 ANQDDVDTARENLTQ
+3004 ANQDDVDTAREKLTQ